1 MEAGCTIFLRWY
13 TPPCGTRFAA
23 HEHNDNAKERNTAMK
38 KRLLA
43 GLLATSIALSISMGA
58 FPAMAATNDDFVEDW
73 EGAADFTDDSYSSS
87 EQLFDDIIFFDLD
100 EEVDDTA
107 AEVVAEEDAND
118 SSDTEIDKAA
128 DSIEETEPED
138 EVQVSDAAKDRNDLE
153 NPDEETESD
162 TQNPWE
168 AGPSD
173 AETEEDVPDS
183 WEETPKIDSELEAAI
198 ASEDPFSYYDD
209 NALEEEMDD
218 DIALLAAGKTMAH
231 ENYAYTDVSGT
242 KYTVDLYTD
251 HTATIW
257 ELTTSSGEAEC
268 ILPSTIYYTGDDGVQ
283 EPAPYTVT
291 ELSLSYYSGVTSDNN
306 NYTSLVLPDT
316 LTDIRRSLSGFKNV
330 TEITIPGSVKVFNA
344 TLQNMMELKTLTFDE
359 GVEEIASGSVVSG
372 CTKLETIHL
381 PSSLQKLSGTGTFSG
396 ASALTDITLPEGI
409 AITEG
414 STFSKCT
421 SLKSIELPA
430 SITTIPRSMFA
441 GCSALERVTAKGTI
455 TAIGNG
461 AFGSVTDWNGHETAD
476 TALTEI
482 PDLSQVTS
490 IGDRAFYGCSALTTV
505 DLHNVTTMEYGAFQ
519 GCKELSGEIDL
530 SKLEVIPGNAF
541 CYDSK
546 ITSVIT
552 CPTLKSIGDW
562 AFIWAG
568 ISTISLPETLNSIG
582 EYTFFLASLSGT
594 VALPDSL
601 TKLGANAFNGCEE
614 IEAIQIGS
622 GLTDIPS
629 NAFDGCRKLTTIT
642 VNNRQEDVKI
652 PKIDRVTVTYT
663 IPSLTADDDKVSTAT
678 DALSLQDAVKQAATN
693 GTPVTIEKDI
703 RLDEPVTITAE
714 QKVEITATEN
724 HNIFGNKDQNL
735 ANLFVVEAGGEL
747 SLTGALTLGGW
758 NNTGSILVNH
768 GKTTINGNVVIEKS
782 TLEGN
787 NIGVIEDKGSSAKLI
802 LENGT
807 IQNHKIRGAHS
818 ASIRVTEG
826 ASFTMN
832 GGTIRDNIANTSS
845 SDSSSPAVLLLGAS
859 TFTMNEGS
867 ICNNSGQ
874 CGTAVYLTASN
885 DAKARFTMNGGTLSN
900 NESHSYTSDSTPTG
914 AVFVKYSAE
923 FVLNN
928 GTITGNCAY
937 GGAGGGVAVM
947 DELPTKEH
955 GTAFT
960 MYSGTIS
967 NNTASGYRCS
977 GGGIYSCSNRVSLL
991 GGRIENN
998 SAYDGGGVY
1007 SEGNTQIYTTL
1018 HIQNAL
1024 ITGNTADQG
1033 GGLWFCPTG
1042 DAKLYMQNGAVI
1054 YGNTAASAGDD
1065 FASPEVATGAGGNG
1079 GVTLPDYFP
1088 NGKVIQWFSDGFLYA
1103 PPGNLGT
1110 SGQGTRYNAVEYAK
1124 RVTGVQNEK
1133 KGLALKS
1140 VVSDGVS
1147 IPAVG
1152 SLIITGNQAS
1162 HGGGGIG
1169 ANGGVVIGEAT
1180 SLSNSISV
1188 KKVWDN
1194 PGYEDTQPSGVTIHL
1209 KERDTGDVVSTAELT
1224 SENGWQYT
1232 FTDLPLSPNHYTV
1245 TEQPLEGYK
1254 ATYYQDADGNFIIT
1268 NTYLTTPT
1276 PDVPA
1281 VTISVPVEKKWVNDY
1296 KWERP
1301 ASIHVS
1307 LWNGDAKVKEADLT
1321 ADMGWTYIFEDLP
1334 ESSYSV
1340 TEDAVPGYET
1350 LIERSDAGGFIIT
1363 NTYERPLDP
1372 EPIEP
1377 IPPVDPPQEE
1387 IVTPPIVPETTGNEP
1402 SPPSTEETTSVPP
1415 TEPTEEST
1423 EERSAES
1430 DPEESPIKETQETPS
1445 VSAKP
1450 PKLIQTGQTWWPVF
1464 LLMFAGVGLLV
1475 FGFYKRSK
1483 ENIDHE

>member
-1 MEAGCTIFLRWY
+1 
-13 TPPCGTRFAA
+13 
-23 HEHNDNAKERNTAMK
+23 MK

-58 FPAMAATNDDFVEDW
+58 FPAMAATNDDFVEDR
-73 EGAADFTDDSYSSS
+73 EDIADYTDDSYSSGYSSS

-107 AEVVAEEDAND
+107 AEVIAEEDAND
-118 SSDTEIDKAA
+118 SSDTEIDRAA

-138 EVQVSDAAKDRNDLE
+138 EVQDTDAAEDRNDRE
-153 NPDEETESD
+153 DSDEETKSG
-162 TQNPWE
+162 TNPGE
-168 AGPSD
+168 TGPSD

-209 NALEEEMDD
+209 DASEEEMDD

-231 ENYAYTDVSGT
+231 EDYAYTDVSSGT
-242 KYTVDLYTD
+242 EYMVDLYTD
-251 HTATIW
+251 HTAKIW
-257 ELTTSSGEAEC
+257 KLTTSSGEAEC
-268 ILPSTIYYTGDDGVQ
+268 ILPSTIYYTDDDGVP
-283 EPAPYTVT
+283 EPTPYTVT
-291 ELSLSYYSGVTSDNN
+291 ELRFSPYGNSVTSVNN
-306 NYTSLVLPDT
+306 NYTALVLPDT
-316 LTDIRRSLSGFKNV
+316 LTDIGGSLSGFKNV

-344 TLQNMMELKTLTFDE
+344 TLQYMKQLRTLTFEE

-372 CTKLETIHL
+372 CKSLTTIHL

-414 STFSKCT
+414 STFSECT
-421 SLKSIELPA
+421 SLESIELPA
-430 SITTIPRSMFA
+430 SITTIPSSMFA

-461 AFGSVTDWNGHETAD
+461 AFGSVTDWKDQEIAD
-476 TALTEI
+476 TVLTEI

-490 IGDRAFYGCSALTTV
+490 IGDRAFYGCSALETV
-505 DLHNVTTMEYGAFQ
+505 DLHSVTTMEYAAFQ
-519 GCKELSGEIDL
+519 GCDALSGEIDL
-530 SKLEVIPGNAF
+530 SNLEVIPGHAF
-541 CYDSK
+541 CYDPN
-546 ITSVIT
+546 ITSVVT
-552 CPTLKSIGDW
+552 CPTLRSIGDW

-582 EYTFFLASLSGT
+582 TYTFYKASLSGT

-601 TKLGANAFNGCEE
+601 TQLGASAFSGCEKV
-614 IEAIQIGS
+614 EAIQIGS
-622 GLTDIPS
+622 GLTDIPKD
-629 NAFDGCRKLTTIT
+629 AFDGCKPKTIT
-642 VNNRQEDVKI
+642 VNNRREDVTI
-652 PKIDRVTVTYT
+652 PEIDGVTVTYT
-663 IPSLTADDDKVSTAT
+663 IPSLTADNDKVSNAEG
-678 DALSLQDAVKQAATN
+678 ALSLQQAVNQAN

-703 RLDEPVTITAE
+703 RLDEPVRIAAG
-714 QKVEITATEN
+714 QRVEITANEN
-724 HNIFGNKDQNL
+724 CNIFGNKDENL
-735 ANLFVVEAGGEL
+735 ANLFVVEEGGEL

-768 GKTTINGNVVIEKS
+768 GKTTIDGNVVIEKS
-782 TLEGN
+782 TLEGDSM
-787 NIGVIEDKGSSAKLI
+787 GVIEDNGSSAELI

-818 ASIRVTEG
+818 ASIRVTKG

-832 GGTIRDNIANTSS
+832 GGTIQDNIANTPS

-859 TFTMNEGS
+859 TFTMNRGS

-874 CGTAVYLTASN
+874 CGTAVYLTASSN
-885 DAKARFTMNGGTLSN
+885 AAKARFTMNGGTLSN
-900 NESHSYTSDSTPTG
+900 NESHSYTPYSTPTG

-923 FVLNN
+923 FVLNE

-947 DELPTKEH
+947 DELPTEEH

-960 MYSGTIS
+960 MNGGTIS

-977 GGGIYSCSNRVSLL
+977 GGGIYSCSNHVSLL

-1007 SEGNTQIYTTL
+1007 SEGNTDIYTTL
-1018 HIQNAL
+1018 HIENAL

-1042 DAKLYMQNGAVI
+1042 DAKLYMQDGAVI

-1103 PPGNLGT
+1103 PAGNRGT
-1110 SGQGTRYNAVEYAK
+1110 SGQGTRYNTVEYAK

-1147 IPAVG
+1147 IPATG

-1180 SLSNSISV
+1180 SLSYSISV
-1188 KKVWDN
+1188 KKAWDN

-1209 KERDTGDVVSTAELT
+1209 KERDTGDIVSTAELT
-1224 SENGWQYT
+1224 GENGWQHT
-1232 FTDLPLSPNHYTV
+1232 FTDLPLSPDHYTV

-1334 ESSYSV
+1334 EGTYSV

-1363 NTYERPLDP
+1363 NTYERPLYP
-1372 EPIEP
+1372 EPIEPIDP

-1387 IVTPPIVPETTGNEP
+1387 IVTPPIVPGTTGNEP
-1402 SPPSTEETTSVPP
+1402 NPPSTEETTSVPP
-1415 TEPTEEST
+1415 TEPTEESTDEST

-1464 LLMFAGVGLLV
+1464 LLMFAGAGLLV

>member
-1 MEAGCTIFLRWY
+1 
-13 TPPCGTRFAA
+13 
-23 HEHNDNAKERNTAMK
+23 MK

-58 FPAMAATNDDFVEDW
+58 FPAMAATNDDFVEDR
-73 EGAADFTDDSYSSS
+73 EDIADFTDDSYSSGYSSS

-107 AEVVAEEDAND
+107 AEVIAEEDAND
-118 SSDTEIDKAA
+118 SSDTEIDRAA

-138 EVQVSDAAKDRNDLE
+138 EVQDTDAAEDRNDRE
-153 NPDEETESD
+153 DSDEETKSG
-162 TQNPWE
+162 TQNPEE

-198 ASEDPFSYYDD
+198 ASEDPFFYYDD
-209 NALEEEMDD
+209 DASEEEMDD
-218 DIALLAAGKTMAH
+218 DIALPAAGKTMAH
-231 ENYAYTDVSGT
+231 ENYAYTDVSSGT
-242 KYTVDLYTD
+242 EYMVDLYTD
-251 HTATIW
+251 YTAKIRR
-257 ELTTSSGEAEC
+257 LTSSSGGAEC
-268 ILPSTIYYTGDDGVQ
+268 ILPSTIYYTDDAGVQ
-283 EPAPYTVT
+283 DPNPYTVT
-291 ELSLSYYSGVTSDNN
+291 ELSLPFSSSVTSD
-306 NYTSLVLPDT
+306 YTTLVLPDT
-316 LTDIRRSLSGFKNV
+316 LTDMGGYLSSFKKV
-330 TEITIPGSVKVFNA
+330 EEITIPGSVKVFKA
-344 TLQNMMELKTLTFDE
+344 ILQNMTELKTLTFE
-359 GVEEIASGSVVSG
+359 GGVEEIASGSVVSG
-372 CTKLETIHL
+372 CKNLTTIHL

-396 ASALTDITLPEGI
+396 ASTLTDITLPDGI

-414 STFSKCT
+414 STFSECT
-421 SLKSIELPA
+421 SLESIELPA
-430 SITTIPRSMFA
+430 SITTIPSHMFA

-455 TAIGNG
+455 TAIDNG
-461 AFGSVTDWNGHETAD
+461 AFGSVTDWKNHETAD

-490 IGDRAFYGCSALTTV
+490 IGDRAFYGCSALETV
-505 DLHNVTTMEYGAFQ
+505 DLHSVTTMGYAAFQ
-519 GCKELSGEIDL
+519 GCKALSGEIDL
-530 SKLEVIPGNAF
+530 SNLEEIPGHAF
-541 CYDSK
+541 CYDPN

-552 CPTLKSIGDW
+552 CSTLSSIGDW

-582 EYTFFLASLSGT
+582 TYTFYKASLSGT

-601 TKLGANAFNGCEE
+601 TQLGASAFSGCKEV
-614 IEAIQIGS
+614 EAIQIGS
-622 GLTDIPS
+622 GLTDIPP
-629 NAFDGCRKLTTIT
+629 NAFAGCTNLKTIT
-642 VNNRQEDVKI
+642 VNNRREDVHI
-652 PKIDRVTVTYT
+652 PEIDGVTVTYT
-663 IPSLTADDDKVSTAT
+663 IPSLEATDDKVSNAEG
-678 DALSLQDAVKQAATN
+678 ALSLQQAVDQAN
-693 GTPVTIEKDI
+693 GPVTIEIEKNI
-703 RLDEPVTITAE
+703 CLNAPVTIAKGK
-714 QKVEITATEN
+714 QVEITANANEN
-724 HNIFGNKDQNL
+724 YNLFGNKDENL
-735 ANLFVVEAGGEL
+735 TNLFVVEAGGEL

-768 GKTTINGNVVIEKS
+768 GKTTIDGNVVIEKS
-782 TLEGN
+782 TLEGDSM
-787 NIGVIEDKGSSAKLI
+787 GVIEDNGSSAELI

-807 IQNHKIRGAHS
+807 IQNHKIRGARS

-832 GGTIRDNIANTSS
+832 GGTIQDNIANTSS

-859 TFTMNEGS
+859 TFTMNGGS

-874 CGTAVYLTASN
+874 CGTAVYLTASSN
-885 DAKARFTMNGGTLSN
+885 AAKARFTMNSGTLSN
-900 NESHSYTSDSTPTG
+900 NESRSYTPKSTPTG

-947 DELPTKEH
+947 DELPTEEH

-960 MYSGTIS
+960 MNGGTIS

-977 GGGIYSCSNRVSLL
+977 GGGIYSCSNYVSLL

-1007 SEGNTQIYTTL
+1007 SEGNTEIYTTL
-1018 HIQNAL
+1018 HIENAL

-1042 DAKLYMQNGAVI
+1042 DAKLYMQDGAVI

-1103 PPGNLGT
+1103 PAGNRGT
-1110 SGQGTRYNAVEYAK
+1110 SGQGTRYNTVEYAK

-1147 IPAVG
+1147 IPATG

-1180 SLSNSISV
+1180 SLSYSISV
-1188 KKVWDN
+1188 KKAWDN

-1209 KERDTGDVVSTAELT
+1209 KERDTGDIVSTAELT
-1224 SENGWQYT
+1224 GENGWQHT
-1232 FTDLPLSPNHYTV
+1232 FTDLPLSPDHYTV

-1296 KWERP
+1296 KWKRP

-1334 ESSYSV
+1334 EGTYSV

-1363 NTYERPLDP
+1363 NTYERPLYP
-1372 EPIEP
+1372 EPIEPIDP

-1387 IVTPPIVPETTGNEP
+1387 IVTPPIVPGTTGNEP
-1402 SPPSTEETTSVPP
+1402 NPPSTEETTSVPP
-1415 TEPTEEST
+1415 TEPTEESTEEST

-1430 DPEESPIKETQETPS
+1430 DPEESPIKETQETSS

-1464 LLMFAGVGLLV
+1464 LLMFAGAGLLV

>member
-1 MEAGCTIFLRWY
+1 
-13 TPPCGTRFAA
+13 
-23 HEHNDNAKERNTAMK
+23 MK

-58 FPAMAATNDDFVEDW
+58 FPAMAATNDDFVEDR
-73 EGAADFTDDSYSSS
+73 EDIADYTDDSYSSGYSSS

-107 AEVVAEEDAND
+107 AEVIAEEDAND
-118 SSDTEIDKAA
+118 SSDTEIDRAA

-138 EVQVSDAAKDRNDLE
+138 EVQNTDAAEDRNDRE
-153 NPDEETESD
+153 DSDEETRSG
-162 TQNPWE
+162 TNPGE
-168 AGPSD
+168 TGPSD
-173 AETEEDVPDS
+173 AETEEDVSDS

-209 NALEEEMDD
+209 DASEEEMDD

-231 ENYAYTDVSGT
+231 EDYAYTDVSSGT
-242 KYTVDLYTD
+242 EYMVDLYTD
-251 HTATIW
+251 HTAKIW
-257 ELTTSSGEAEC
+257 KLTTSSGGAEC
-268 ILPSTIYYTGDDGVQ
+268 ILPSTIYYTDDDDVP
-283 EPAPYTVT
+283 EPTPYTVT
-291 ELSLSYYSGVTSDNN
+291 ELRFSPYGNSVTSVNN
-306 NYTSLVLPDT
+306 NYTALVLPDT
-316 LTDIRRSLSGFKNV
+316 LTDIGGSLSGFKNV

-344 TLQNMMELKTLTFDE
+344 TLQYMKELRTLTFEE

-372 CTKLETIHL
+372 CKNLTTIHL

-414 STFSKCT
+414 STFSECT
-421 SLKSIELPA
+421 SLKSITLPA
-430 SITTIPRSMFA
+430 SITTIPSYMFA

-455 TAIGNG
+455 TAIGNS
-461 AFGSVTDWNGHETAD
+461 AFKSD

-490 IGDRAFYGCSALTTV
+490 IGDRAFYGCSALKTV
-505 DLHNVTTMEYGAFQ
+505 DLHSVTTMEYGAFQ
-519 GCKELSGEIDL
+519 GCDALSGEIDL
-530 SKLEVIPGNAF
+530 SNLEEIPGHAF
-541 CYDSK
+541 CYDPN

-552 CPTLKSIGDW
+552 CPTLRSIGDW
-562 AFIWAG
+562 AFIWAD
-568 ISTISLPETLNSIG
+568 ISTISLPETLKSIG
-582 EYTFFLASLSGT
+582 TYTFYKASLSGT

-601 TKLGANAFNGCEE
+601 TQLGASAFSGCEKV
-614 IEAIQIGS
+614 EAIQIGS
-622 GLTDIPS
+622 GLTDIPKD
-629 NAFDGCRKLTTIT
+629 AYDGCKPKTIT
-642 VNNRQEDVKI
+642 VNNRREDVHI
-652 PKIDRVTVTYT
+652 PEIDGVTVTYT
-663 IPSLTADDDKVSTAT
+663 IPSLEATDDKVSNAEG
-678 DALSLQDAVKQAATN
+678 ALSLQQAVDQAN
-693 GTPVTIEKDI
+693 GPVTIEIEKNI
-703 RLDEPVTITAE
+703 CLNAPVTIAKGK
-714 QKVEITATEN
+714 QVEITANANEN
-724 HNIFGNKDQNL
+724 YNLFGNKDENL
-735 ANLFVVEAGGEL
+735 TNLFVVEAGGEL

-768 GKTTINGNVVIEKS
+768 GKTTIDGNVVIEKS
-782 TLEGN
+782 TLEGDSM
-787 NIGVIEDKGSSAKLI
+787 GVIEDNGSSAELI

-807 IQNHKIRGAHS
+807 IQNHKIRGARS

-832 GGTIRDNIANTSS
+832 GGTIQDNIANTSS

-859 TFTMNEGS
+859 TFTMNGGS

-874 CGTAVYLTASN
+874 CGTAVYLTASSN
-885 DAKARFTMNGGTLSN
+885 AAKARFTMNSGTLSN
-900 NESHSYTSDSTPTG
+900 NESRSYTPKSTPTG

-947 DELPTKEH
+947 DELPTEEH

-960 MYSGTIS
+960 MNGGTIS

-977 GGGIYSCSNRVSLL
+977 GGGIYSCSNYVSLL

-1007 SEGNTQIYTTL
+1007 SEGNTEIYTTL
-1018 HIQNAL
+1018 HIENAL

-1042 DAKLYMQNGAVI
+1042 DAKLYMQDGAVI

-1103 PPGNLGT
+1103 PAGNRGT
-1110 SGQGTRYNAVEYAK
+1110 SGQGTRYNTVEYAK

-1147 IPAVG
+1147 IPATG

-1180 SLSNSISV
+1180 SLSYSISV
-1188 KKVWDN
+1188 KKAWDN

-1209 KERDTGDVVSTAELT
+1209 KERDTGDIVSTAELT
-1224 SENGWQYT
+1224 GENGWQHT
-1232 FTDLPLSPNHYTV
+1232 FTDLPLSPDHYTV

-1296 KWERP
+1296 KWKRP

-1334 ESSYSV
+1334 EGTYSV

-1363 NTYERPLDP
+1363 NTYERPLYP
-1372 EPIEP
+1372 EPIEPIDP

-1387 IVTPPIVPETTGNEP
+1387 IVTPPIVPGTTGNEP
-1402 SPPSTEETTSVPP
+1402 NPPSTEETTSVPP
-1415 TEPTEEST
+1415 TEPTEESTEEST

-1430 DPEESPIKETQETPS
+1430 DPEESPIKETQETSS

-1464 LLMFAGVGLLV
+1464 LLMFAGAGLLV

>member
-1 MEAGCTIFLRWY
+1 
-13 TPPCGTRFAA
+13 
-23 HEHNDNAKERNTAMK
+23 MK

-58 FPAMAATNDDFVEDW
+58 FPAMAATNDDFVEDR
-73 EGAADFTDDSYSSS
+73 EDIADYTDDSYSSGYSSS

-107 AEVVAEEDAND
+107 AEVIAEEDAND
-118 SSDTEIDKAA
+118 SSDTEIDRAA

-138 EVQVSDAAKDRNDLE
+138 EVQDTDAAEDRNDRE
-153 NPDEETESD
+153 YPDEETKSG
-162 TQNPWE
+162 TNPGE

-209 NALEEEMDD
+209 DASEEEMDD

-231 ENYAYTDVSGT
+231 EDYAYTDVSSGT
-242 KYTVDLYTD
+242 EYMVDLYTD
-251 HTATIW
+251 HTAKIW
-257 ELTTSSGEAEC
+257 KLTTSSGGAEC
-268 ILPSTIYYTGDDGVQ
+268 ILPSTIYYTDDDDVP
-283 EPAPYTVT
+283 EPTPYTVT
-291 ELSLSYYSGVTSDNN
+291 ELRFSPYGNSVTSVNN
-306 NYTSLVLPDT
+306 NYTALVLPDT
-316 LTDIRRSLSGFKNV
+316 LTDIGGSLSGFKNV

-344 TLQNMMELKTLTFDE
+344 TLQYMKELRTLTFEE

-372 CTKLETIHL
+372 CKNLTTIHL

-414 STFSKCT
+414 STFSECT
-421 SLKSIELPA
+421 SLKSITLPA
-430 SITTIPRSMFA
+430 SITTIPSSMFA

-461 AFGSVTDWNGHETAD
+461 AFGSVTDWKDQEIAD

-490 IGDRAFYGCSALTTV
+490 IGDRAFYGCSALETV
-505 DLHNVTTMEYGAFQ
+505 DLHSVTTMGYGAFQ
-519 GCKELSGEIDL
+519 GCDALSGEIDL
-530 SKLEVIPGNAF
+530 SNLEVIPGHAF
-541 CYDSK
+541 CYDPN

-552 CPTLKSIGDW
+552 CPTLRSIGDW
-562 AFIWAG
+562 AFIWAD

-582 EYTFFLASLSGT
+582 TYTFYKASLSGT

-601 TKLGANAFNGCEE
+601 TQLGASAFSGCEE
-614 IEAIQIGS
+614 VNAIQIGS
-622 GLTDIPS
+622 GLKDIPA
-629 NAFDGCRKLTTIT
+629 NAFAGCTNLKTIT
-642 VNNRQEDVKI
+642 VNNRREDVTI
-652 PKIDRVTVTYT
+652 PKIDGVTVTYT
-663 IPSLTADDDKVSTAT
+663 IPSLEATDDKVSNAEG
-678 DALSLQDAVKQAATN
+678 ALSLQQAVDQAN
-693 GTPVTIEKDI
+693 GPVTIEIEKNI
-703 RLDEPVTITAE
+703 CLNAPVTIAAG
-714 QKVEITATEN
+714 QRVEITANEN
-724 HNIFGNKDQNL
+724 YNLFGNKDEKPT
-735 ANLFVVEAGGEL
+735 NLFVVEEGGEL

-768 GKTTINGNVVIEKS
+768 GKTTIDGNVVIEKS
-782 TLEGN
+782 TLEGDSM
-787 NIGVIEDKGSSAKLI
+787 GVIEDNGSSAELI

-807 IQNHKIRGAHS
+807 IQNHKIRGALS

-832 GGTIRDNIANTSS
+832 GGTIQDNIANTPS

-859 TFTMNEGS
+859 TFTMNGGS

-874 CGTAVYLTASN
+874 CGTAVYLTASSN
-885 DAKARFTMNGGTLSN
+885 AAKARFTMNGGTLSN
-900 NESHSYTSDSTPTG
+900 NESHSYTPYSTPTG

-923 FVLNN
+923 FVLNE

-947 DELPTKEH
+947 DELPTEEH

-960 MYSGTIS
+960 MNGGTIS

-977 GGGIYSCSNRVSLL
+977 GGGIYSCSNYVSLL

-1007 SEGNTQIYTTL
+1007 SEGNTEIYTTL
-1018 HIQNAL
+1018 HIENAL

-1054 YGNTAASAGDD
+1054 YGNMAASAGDD

-1103 PPGNLGT
+1103 PAGNRGT
-1110 SGQGTRYNAVEYAK
+1110 SGQGTRYNTVEYAK

-1180 SLSNSISV
+1180 SLSYSISV

-1209 KERDTGDVVSTAELT
+1209 KERDTGDIVSTAELT
-1224 SENGWQYT
+1224 GENGWQYT

-1268 NTYLTTPT
+1268 NAYLTTPT

-1334 ESSYSV
+1334 EGTYSV

-1363 NTYERPLDP
+1363 NTYERPLYP
-1372 EPIEP
+1372 EPIEPIDP

-1387 IVTPPIVPETTGNEP
+1387 IVTPPIVPGTTGNEP
-1402 SPPSTEETTSVPP
+1402 NPPSTEETTSVPP
-1415 TEPTEEST
+1415 TEPTEESTEEST

-1430 DPEESPIKETQETPS
+1430 DPEESPIKETQETSS

-1464 LLMFAGVGLLV
+1464 LLMFAGAGLLV

>member
-1 MEAGCTIFLRWY
+1 
-13 TPPCGTRFAA
+13 
-23 HEHNDNAKERNTAMK
+23 MK

-58 FPAMAATNDDFVEDW
+58 FPAMAATNDDFVEDR
-73 EGAADFTDDSYSSS
+73 EDIADYTDDSYSSGYSSS

-107 AEVVAEEDAND
+107 AEVIAEEDAND
-118 SSDTEIDKAA
+118 SSDTEIDRAA

-138 EVQVSDAAKDRNDLE
+138 EVQNTDAAEDRNDRE
-153 NPDEETESD
+153 YPDEETKSG
-162 TQNPWE
+162 TNPGE

-209 NALEEEMDD
+209 DASEEEMDD

-231 ENYAYTDVSGT
+231 EDYAYTDVSSGT
-242 KYTVDLYTD
+242 EYMVDLYTD
-251 HTATIW
+251 HTAKIW
-257 ELTTSSGEAEC
+257 KLTTSSGGAEC

-283 EPAPYTVT
+283 EPNPYTVT
-291 ELSLSYYSGVTSDNN
+291 ELRFSPYGNSVTSVNN
-306 NYTSLVLPDT
+306 NYTALVLPDT
-316 LTDIRRSLSGFKNV
+316 LTDIGGSLSGFKNV

-344 TLQNMMELKTLTFDE
+344 TLQYMKQLRTLTFEE

-372 CTKLETIHL
+372 CKSLTTIHL

-414 STFSKCT
+414 STFSECT
-421 SLKSIELPA
+421 SLESIELPA
-430 SITTIPRSMFA
+430 SITTIPSSMFA

-461 AFGSVTDWNGHETAD
+461 AFGSVTDWNDQETAD

-490 IGDRAFYGCSALTTV
+490 IGDRAFYGCSALETV
-505 DLHNVTTMEYGAFQ
+505 DLHSVTTMGYAAFQ
-519 GCKELSGEIDL
+519 GCDALSGEIDL
-530 SKLEVIPGNAF
+530 SNLEVIPGHAF
-541 CYDSK
+541 CYDPN

-552 CPTLKSIGDW
+552 CPTLRSIGDW
-562 AFIWAG
+562 AFIWAD
-568 ISTISLPETLNSIG
+568 ISTISLPETLKSIG
-582 EYTFFLASLSGT
+582 TYTFYKASLSGT

-601 TKLGANAFNGCEE
+601 TQLGASAFSGCEKV
-614 IEAIQIGS
+614 EAIQIGS
-622 GLTDIPS
+622 GLTDIPKD
-629 NAFDGCRKLTTIT
+629 AFDGCTNLKTIT
-642 VNNRQEDVKI
+642 VNNRREDVTI
-652 PKIDRVTVTYT
+652 PKIDGVTVTYT
-663 IPSLTADDDKVSTAT
+663 IPSLEATDDKVSNAEG
-678 DALSLQDAVKQAATN
+678 ALSLQQAVDQAN
-693 GTPVTIEKDI
+693 GPVTIEIEKDI
-703 RLDEPVTITAE
+703 RLDEPVRIAAG
-714 QKVEITATEN
+714 QRVEITANEN
-724 HNIFGNKDQNL
+724 CNIFGNKDENL
-735 ANLFVVEAGGEL
+735 ANLFVVEEGGEL

-768 GKTTINGNVVIEKS
+768 GKTTIDGNVVIEKS
-782 TLEGN
+782 TLEGDSM
-787 NIGVIEDKGSSAKLI
+787 GVIEDNGSSAELI

-807 IQNHKIRGAHS
+807 IQNHKIRGALS

-832 GGTIRDNIANTSS
+832 GGTIQDNIANTPS

-874 CGTAVYLTASN
+874 CGTAVYLTASSN
-885 DAKARFTMNGGTLSN
+885 AAKARFTMNGGTLSN
-900 NESHSYTSDSTPTG
+900 NESHSYTPYSTPTG

-923 FVLNN
+923 FVLNE

-947 DELPTKEH
+947 DELPTEEH

-960 MYSGTIS
+960 MNGGTIS

-977 GGGIYSCSNRVSLL
+977 GGGIYSCSNYVSLL

-1007 SEGNTQIYTTL
+1007 SEGNTDIYTTL

-1042 DAKLYMQNGAVI
+1042 DAKLYMQDGAVI

-1103 PPGNLGT
+1103 PPGNRGT
-1110 SGQGTRYNAVEYAK
+1110 SGQGTRYNTVEYAK

-1140 VVSDGVS
+1140 VVSGGVS
-1147 IPAVG
+1147 IPATG

-1180 SLSNSISV
+1180 SLSYSISV
-1188 KKVWDN
+1188 KKAWDN
-1194 PGYEDTQPSGVTIHL
+1194 PGYEDTQPSSVTIHL
-1209 KERDTGDVVSTAELT
+1209 KERDTGDIVSTAELT
-1224 SENGWQYT
+1224 GENGWQYT
-1232 FTDLPLSPNHYTV
+1232 FTDLPLSPDHYTV

-1334 ESSYSV
+1334 EGTYSV

-1363 NTYERPLDP
+1363 NTYERPLYP
-1372 EPIEP
+1372 EPIEPIDP

-1387 IVTPPIVPETTGNEP
+1387 IVTPPIVPGTTGNEP
-1402 SPPSTEETTSVPP
+1402 NPPSTEETTSVPP
-1415 TEPTEEST
+1415 TEPTEESTEEST

-1430 DPEESPIKETQETPS
+1430 DPEESPIKETQETSS

-1464 LLMFAGVGLLV
+1464 LLMFAGAGLLV

>member
-1 MEAGCTIFLRWY
+1 
-13 TPPCGTRFAA
+13 
-23 HEHNDNAKERNTAMK
+23 MK

-58 FPAMAATNDDFVEDW
+58 FPAMAATNDDFVEDR
-73 EGAADFTDDSYSSS
+73 EDIADYTDDSYSSS

-107 AEVVAEEDAND
+107 AEVIAEEDAND
-118 SSDTEIDKAA
+118 SSDTEIDRAA

-138 EVQVSDAAKDRNDLE
+138 EVQNTDAAEDRNDRE
-153 NPDEETESD
+153 YPDEETKSG
-162 TQNPWE
+162 TNPGE

-209 NALEEEMDD
+209 DASEEEMDD
-218 DIALLAAGKTMAH
+218 DIALLATGKTMAH
-231 ENYAYTDVSGT
+231 EDYAYTDVSSGT
-242 KYTVDLYTD
+242 EYMVDLYTD
-251 HTATIW
+251 HTAKIW
-257 ELTTSSGEAEC
+257 KLTTSSGGAEC
-268 ILPSTIYYTGDDGVQ
+268 ILPSTIYYTDDDGVP
-283 EPAPYTVT
+283 EPTPYTVT
-291 ELSLSYYSGVTSDNN
+291 ELHLSYWSGVTSDNN
-306 NYTSLVLPDT
+306 NYTALVLPDT
-316 LTDIRRSLSGFKNV
+316 LTDIGGSLSGFKNV

-344 TLQNMMELKTLTFDE
+344 TLQNMKQLKTLTFDE
-359 GVEEIASGSVVSG
+359 GVDEIASGSVVSG
-372 CTKLETIHL
+372 CKSLTTIHL

-414 STFSKCT
+414 STFSECT
-421 SLKSIELPA
+421 SLESIELPA
-430 SITTIPRSMFA
+430 SITTIPSSMFA

-461 AFGSVTDWNGHETAD
+461 AFGSVTDWNDQETAD

-490 IGDRAFYGCSALTTV
+490 IGDRAFYGCSALETV
-505 DLHNVTTMEYGAFQ
+505 DLHSVTTMGYAAFQ
-519 GCKELSGEIDL
+519 GCDALSGEIDL
-530 SKLEVIPGNAF
+530 SKLEVIPGHAF
-541 CYDSK
+541 CYDPN

-552 CPTLKSIGDW
+552 CPTLRSIGDW
-562 AFIWAG
+562 AFIWAD

-582 EYTFFLASLSGT
+582 TYTFYKASLSGT

-601 TKLGANAFNGCEE
+601 TQLGASAFSGCEE
-614 IEAIQIGS
+614 VNAIQIGS
-622 GLTDIPS
+622 GLKDIPA
-629 NAFDGCRKLTTIT
+629 NAFAGCTNLKTIT
-642 VNNRQEDVKI
+642 VNNRWEDVTI
-652 PKIDRVTVTYT
+652 PKIDGVTVTYT
-663 IPSLTADDDKVSTAT
+663 IPSLEATDDKVSNAEG
-678 DALSLQDAVKQAATN
+678 ALSLQQAVDQAN

-703 RLDEPVTITAE
+703 RLDEPVRIAAG
-714 QKVEITATEN
+714 QRVEITAN
-724 HNIFGNKDQNL
+724 VNCNIFGNNDKNL
-735 ANLFVVEAGGEL
+735 TNLFVVEPGGEL

-768 GKTTINGNVVIEKS
+768 GKTTIDGNVVIEKS

-787 NIGVIEDKGSSAKLI
+787 DVGVIEDNGSSAELI

-807 IQNHKIRGAHS
+807 IQNHKIRGALS

-832 GGTIRDNIANTSS
+832 GGTIQANIANTSS

-859 TFTMNEGS
+859 TFTMNGGS

-874 CGTAVYLTASN
+874 CGTAVYLTASSN
-885 DAKARFTMNGGTLSN
+885 AAKARFTMNGGSLSN
-900 NESHSYTSDSTPTG
+900 NESRSYTPNSTPTG

-923 FVLNN
+923 FVLND
-928 GTITGNCAY
+928 GTITGNCAHD
-937 GGAGGGVAVM
+937 GAGGGVAVM
-947 DELPTKEH
+947 DELPTEEH

-960 MYSGTIS
+960 MNGGTIS

-977 GGGIYSCSNRVSLL
+977 GGGIYSCSNYVSLL

-1007 SEGNTQIYTTL
+1007 SEGNTEIYTTL
-1018 HIQNAL
+1018 HIENAL

-1042 DAKLYMQNGAVI
+1042 DAKLYMQDGAMI

-1103 PPGNLGT
+1103 PPGNRGT
-1110 SGQGTRYNAVEYAK
+1110 SGQGTRYNTVEYAK

-1147 IPAVG
+1147 IPATG

-1180 SLSNSISV
+1180 SLSYSISV
-1188 KKVWDN
+1188 KKAWDN
-1194 PGYEDTQPSGVTIHL
+1194 PGYEDTQPSSVTIHL
-1209 KERDTGDVVSTAELT
+1209 KERDTGDIVSTAELT
-1224 SENGWQYT
+1224 GENGWQHT
-1232 FTDLPLSPNHYTV
+1232 FTDLPLSPDHYTV

-1334 ESSYSV
+1334 EGTYSV

-1363 NTYERPLDP
+1363 NTYERPLYP
-1372 EPIEP
+1372 EPIEPIDP

-1387 IVTPPIVPETTGNEP
+1387 IVTPPIVPGTTGNEP
-1402 SPPSTEETTSVPP
+1402 NPPSTEETTSVPP
-1415 TEPTEEST
+1415 TEPTEESTEEST

-1430 DPEESPIKETQETPS
+1430 DPEESPIKETQETSS

-1464 LLMFAGVGLLV
+1464 LLMFAGAGLLV

>member
-1 MEAGCTIFLRWY
+1 
-13 TPPCGTRFAA
+13 
-23 HEHNDNAKERNTAMK
+23 MK

-58 FPAMAATNDDFVEDW
+58 FPAMAATNDDFVEDR
-73 EGAADFTDDSYSSS
+73 EDIADYTDDSYSSGYSSS

-107 AEVVAEEDAND
+107 AEVIAEEDAND
-118 SSDTEIDKAA
+118 SSDTEIDRAA

-138 EVQVSDAAKDRNDLE
+138 EVQDTDAAEDRNDRE
-153 NPDEETESD
+153 YPDEETKSG
-162 TQNPWE
+162 TNPGE

-173 AETEEDVPDS
+173 AETEEDVSDS

-209 NALEEEMDD
+209 DASEEEMDD
-218 DIALLAAGKTMAH
+218 DIALLATGKTMAH
-231 ENYAYTDVSGT
+231 EDYAYTDVSSGT
-242 KYTVDLYTD
+242 EYMVDLYTD
-251 HTATIW
+251 HTAKIW
-257 ELTTSSGEAEC
+257 KLITSSGGAEC
-268 ILPSTIYYTGDDGVQ
+268 ILPSTIYYTDDDGVP
-283 EPAPYTVT
+283 EPNPYTVT
-291 ELSLSYYSGVTSDNN
+291 ELRFSPYGNSVTSVNN
-306 NYTSLVLPDT
+306 NYTALVLPDT
-316 LTDIRRSLSGFKNV
+316 LTDIGGSLSGFKNV

-344 TLQNMMELKTLTFDE
+344 TLQYMKQLRTLTFEE

-372 CTKLETIHL
+372 CKNLTTIHL

-414 STFSKCT
+414 STFSECT

-430 SITTIPRSMFA
+430 SITTIPSYMFA
-441 GCSALERVTAKGTI
+441 GCSALERVTAKGII
-455 TAIGNG
+455 TAIGNS
-461 AFGSVTDWNGHETAD
+461 AFKSD

-490 IGDRAFYGCSALTTV
+490 IGDRAFYGCSALKTV
-505 DLHNVTTMEYGAFQ
+505 DLHSVTTMEYGAFQ
-519 GCKELSGEIDL
+519 GCDALSGEINL
-530 SKLEVIPGNAF
+530 SNLEEIPGNAF
-541 CYDSK
+541 CYDPN

-552 CPTLKSIGDW
+552 CPTLRSIGDW
-562 AFIWAG
+562 AFIWAD
-568 ISTISLPETLNSIG
+568 ISTISLPETLKSIG
-582 EYTFFLASLSGT
+582 TYTFYKASLSGT

-601 TKLGANAFNGCEE
+601 TQLGASAFSGCEKV
-614 IEAIQIGS
+614 EAIQIGS
-622 GLTDIPS
+622 GLTDIPKD
-629 NAFDGCRKLTTIT
+629 AFDGCTNLKTIT
-642 VNNRQEDVKI
+642 VNNRREDVTI
-652 PKIDRVTVTYT
+652 PKIDGVTVTYT
-663 IPSLTADDDKVSTAT
+663 IPSLTADNDKVSNAEG
-678 DALSLQDAVKQAATN
+678 ALSLQQAVNQAN

-703 RLDEPVTITAE
+703 RLDEPVRIAAG
-714 QKVEITATEN
+714 QRVEITANEN
-724 HNIFGNKDQNL
+724 CNIFGNKDENL
-735 ANLFVVEAGGEL
+735 ANLFVVEEGGEL

-768 GKTTINGNVVIEKS
+768 GKTTIDGNVVIEKS

-787 NIGVIEDKGSSAKLI
+787 DVGVIEDNGSSAELI

-832 GGTIRDNIANTSS
+832 GGTIQDNIANTPS

-859 TFTMNEGS
+859 TFTMNRGS

-874 CGTAVYLTASN
+874 CGTAVYLTASSN
-885 DAKARFTMNGGTLSN
+885 AAKARFTMNGGTLSN
-900 NESHSYTSDSTPTG
+900 NESHSYTPYSTPTG

-923 FVLNN
+923 FVLNE

-947 DELPTKEH
+947 DELPTEEH

-960 MYSGTIS
+960 MNGGTIS

-977 GGGIYSCSNRVSLL
+977 GGGIYSCSNHVSLL

-998 SAYDGGGVY
+998 SAYDGGGIY
-1007 SEGNTQIYTTL
+1007 SEGNTDIYTTL

-1042 DAKLYMQNGAVI
+1042 DAKLYMQDGAVI

-1103 PPGNLGT
+1103 PPGNRGT
-1110 SGQGTRYNAVEYAK
+1110 SGQGTRYNTVEYAK

-1147 IPAVG
+1147 IPATG

-1180 SLSNSISV
+1180 SLSYSISV
-1188 KKVWDN
+1188 KKAWDN

-1209 KERDTGDVVSTAELT
+1209 KERDTGDIVSTAELT
-1224 SENGWQYT
+1224 GENGWQHT
-1232 FTDLPLSPNHYTV
+1232 FTDLPLSPDHYTV

-1334 ESSYSV
+1334 EGTYSV

-1350 LIERSDAGGFIIT
+1350 VIERSDAGGFIIT
-1363 NTYERPLDP
+1363 NTYERPLYP
-1372 EPIEP
+1372 EPIEPIDP

-1387 IVTPPIVPETTGNEP
+1387 IVTPPIVPGTTGNEP
-1402 SPPSTEETTSVPP
+1402 NPPSTEETTSVPP
-1415 TEPTEEST
+1415 TEPTEESTEEST

-1445 VSAKP
+1445 VSANP

-1464 LLMFAGVGLLV
+1464 LLMFAGAGLLV

>member
-1 MEAGCTIFLRWY
+1 
-13 TPPCGTRFAA
+13 
-23 HEHNDNAKERNTAMK
+23 MK

-58 FPAMAATNDDFVEDW
+58 FPAMAATNDDFVEDR
-73 EGAADFTDDSYSSS
+73 EDIADFTDDSYSSGYSSS

-107 AEVVAEEDAND
+107 AEVIAEEDAND
-118 SSDTEIDKAA
+118 SSDTEIDRAA

-138 EVQVSDAAKDRNDLE
+138 EVQNTDAAEDRNDRE
-153 NPDEETESD
+153 YPDEETKSG
-162 TQNPWE
+162 TNPGE
-168 AGPSD
+168 TGPSD
-173 AETEEDVPDS
+173 AETEEDVLDS

-209 NALEEEMDD
+209 DASEEEMDD

-231 ENYAYTDVSGT
+231 EDYAYTDVSSGT
-242 KYTVDLYTD
+242 EYMVDLYTD
-251 HTATIW
+251 HTAKIW
-257 ELTTSSGEAEC
+257 KLTTSSGEAEC
-268 ILPSTIYYTGDDGVQ
+268 ILPSTIYYTDADGVP
-283 EPAPYTVT
+283 EPNPYTVT
-291 ELSLSYYSGVTSDNN
+291 ELRFSPYGNSVTSVNN
-306 NYTSLVLPDT
+306 NYTALVLPDT
-316 LTDIRRSLSGFKNV
+316 LTDIGGSLSGFKNV

-344 TLQNMMELKTLTFDE
+344 TLQYMKQLRTLTFEE

-372 CTKLETIHL
+372 CKSLTTIHL

-414 STFSKCT
+414 STFSECT
-421 SLKSIELPA
+421 SLESIELPA
-430 SITTIPRSMFA
+430 SITTIPSYMFA

-455 TAIGNG
+455 TAIGNS
-461 AFGSVTDWNGHETAD
+461 AFKSD

-490 IGDRAFYGCSALTTV
+490 IGDRAFYGCSALETV
-505 DLHNVTTMEYGAFQ
+505 DLHSVTTMEYAAFQ
-519 GCKELSGEIDL
+519 GCDALSGEIDL
-530 SKLEVIPGNAF
+530 SNLEVIPGHAF
-541 CYDSK
+541 CYDPN
-546 ITSVIT
+546 ITSVVT
-552 CPTLKSIGDW
+552 CPTLRSIGDW

-582 EYTFFLASLSGT
+582 TYTFYKASLSGT

-601 TKLGANAFNGCEE
+601 TQLGASAFSGCEKV
-614 IEAIQIGS
+614 EAIQIGS
-622 GLTDIPS
+622 GLTDIPKD
-629 NAFDGCRKLTTIT
+629 AFDGCKPKTIT
-642 VNNRQEDVKI
+642 VNNRREDVTI
-652 PKIDRVTVTYT
+652 PKIDGVTVTYI
-663 IPSLTADDDKVSTAT
+663 IPSLEATDDKVSNAEG
-678 DALSLQDAVKQAATN
+678 ALSLQQAVDQAN

-703 RLDEPVTITAE
+703 RLDEPVRIAAG
-714 QKVEITATEN
+714 QRVEITANTN
-724 HNIFGNKDQNL
+724 CNIFGNKDKDL
-735 ANLFVVEAGGEL
+735 TNLFVVEEGGEL

-768 GKTTINGNVVIEKS
+768 GKTTIDGNVVIEKS
-782 TLEGN
+782 TLEGDSM
-787 NIGVIEDKGSSAKLI
+787 GVIEDNGSSAELI

-807 IQNHKIRGAHS
+807 IQNHKIRGALS

-832 GGTIRDNIANTSS
+832 GGTIQDNIANTPS

-859 TFTMNEGS
+859 TFTMNGGS

-874 CGTAVYLTASN
+874 CGTAVYLTASSN
-885 DAKARFTMNGGTLSN
+885 AAKARFTMNGGTLSN
-900 NESHSYTSDSTPTG
+900 NESHSYTPYSTPTG

-923 FVLNN
+923 FVLNE

-947 DELPTKEH
+947 DELPTEEH

-960 MYSGTIS
+960 MNGGTIS

-977 GGGIYSCSNRVSLL
+977 GGGIYSCSNYVSLL

-1007 SEGNTQIYTTL
+1007 SEGNTEIYTTL
-1018 HIQNAL
+1018 HIENAL

-1042 DAKLYMQNGAVI
+1042 DAKLYMQDGAVI

-1103 PPGNLGT
+1103 PAGNRGT

-1147 IPAVG
+1147 IPATG

-1180 SLSNSISV
+1180 SLSYSISV
-1188 KKVWDN
+1188 KKAWDN

-1209 KERDTGDVVSTAELT
+1209 KERDTGDIVSTAELT
-1224 SENGWQYT
+1224 GENGWQYT

-1268 NTYLTTPT
+1268 NTFLTTPT

-1296 KWERP
+1296 KWKCP

-1307 LWNGDAKVKEADLT
+1307 LWNGDTKVKEADLT

-1334 ESSYSV
+1334 KGTYSV

-1363 NTYERPLDP
+1363 NTYERPLYP
-1372 EPIEP
+1372 EPIEPIDP

-1387 IVTPPIVPETTGNEP
+1387 IVTPPIVPGTTGNEP
-1402 SPPSTEETTSVPP
+1402 TPPSTEETTSVPP

-1423 EERSAES
+1423 EESAEERSAES
-1430 DPEESPIKETQETPS
+1430 DPEESPIKETQETSS

-1464 LLMFAGVGLLV
+1464 LLMFAGAGLLV

>member
-1 MEAGCTIFLRWY
+1 
-13 TPPCGTRFAA
+13 
-23 HEHNDNAKERNTAMK
+23 MK

-58 FPAMAATNDDFVEDW
+58 FPAMAATNDDFVEDR
-73 EGAADFTDDSYSSS
+73 EDIADFTDDSYSSGYSSS

-107 AEVVAEEDAND
+107 AKVIAEEDAND
-118 SSDTEIDKAA
+118 PSDTEIDRTA

-138 EVQVSDAAKDRNDLE
+138 EVQDTDAAEDRNDRE
-153 NPDEETESD
+153 DSDEETKSG
-162 TQNPWE
+162 TQNPEE

-209 NALEEEMDD
+209 DASEEEMDD

-231 ENYAYTDVSGT
+231 KDYAYTDVSSGT
-242 KYTVDLYTD
+242 EYMVDLYTD
-251 HTATIW
+251 YTAKIRR
-257 ELTTSSGEAEC
+257 LTSSSGGAEC
-268 ILPSTIYYTGDDGVQ
+268 ILPSTIYYTDDAGVQ
-283 EPAPYTVT
+283 DPNPYTVT
-291 ELSLSYYSGVTSDNN
+291 ELSLPFSSSVTSD
-306 NYTSLVLPDT
+306 YTTLVLPDT
-316 LTDIRRSLSGFKNV
+316 LTDMGGYLSSFKNV
-330 TEITIPGSVKVFNA
+330 TEITIPGSVKVFKA
-344 TLQNMMELKTLTFDE
+344 ILQNMTELKTLTFEE

-372 CTKLETIHL
+372 CKNLTTIHL
-381 PSSLQKLSGTGTFSG
+381 PSSLQKLSGTDTFSG

-414 STFSKCT
+414 STFSECT
-421 SLKSIELPA
+421 SLESIELPA
-430 SITTIPRSMFA
+430 SITTIPSHMFA

-455 TAIGNG
+455 TAIDNG
-461 AFGSVTDWNGHETAD
+461 AFGSVTDWKNHETAD

-490 IGDRAFYGCSALTTV
+490 IGDRAFYGCSALETV
-505 DLHNVTTMEYGAFQ
+505 DLHSVTTMGYAAFQ
-519 GCKELSGEIDL
+519 GCKALSGKIDL
-530 SKLEVIPGNAF
+530 SNLEEIPGHAF
-541 CYDSK
+541 CYDPN

-552 CPTLKSIGDW
+552 CSTLSSIGDW

-582 EYTFFLASLSGT
+582 TYTFYKASLSGT

-601 TKLGANAFNGCEE
+601 TQLGASAFSGCKEV
-614 IEAIQIGS
+614 EAIQIGS
-622 GLTDIPS
+622 GLTDIPP
-629 NAFDGCRKLTTIT
+629 NAFAGCTNLKTIT
-642 VNNRQEDVKI
+642 VNNRREDVTI
-652 PKIDRVTVTYT
+652 PKIDGVTVTYT
-663 IPSLTADDDKVSTAT
+663 IPSLEATDDKVSNAEG
-678 DALSLQDAVKQAATN
+678 ALSLQQAVDQAN
-693 GTPVTIEKDI
+693 GPVTIEIEKNI
-703 RLDEPVTITAE
+703 CLNAPVTIAKGK
-714 QKVEITATEN
+714 QVEITANANEN
-724 HNIFGNKDQNL
+724 YNLFGNKDEKPT
-735 ANLFVVEAGGEL
+735 NLFVVEEGGEL

-768 GKTTINGNVVIEKS
+768 GKTTIDGNVVIEKS

-787 NIGVIEDKGSSAKLI
+787 DVGVIEDNGSSAELI

-807 IQNHKIRGAHS
+807 IQNHKIRGALS

-832 GGTIRDNIANTSS
+832 GGTIQANIANTSS

-859 TFTMNEGS
+859 TFTMNGGS

-874 CGTAVYLTASN
+874 CGTAVYLTASSN
-885 DAKARFTMNGGTLSN
+885 AAKARFTMNGGSLSN
-900 NESHSYTSDSTPTG
+900 NESRSYTPNSTPTG

-923 FVLNN
+923 FVLND
-928 GTITGNCAY
+928 GTITGNCAHD
-937 GGAGGGVAVM
+937 GAGGGVAVM
-947 DELPTKEH
+947 DELPTEEH

-960 MYSGTIS
+960 MNGGTIS

-977 GGGIYSCSNRVSLL
+977 GGGIYSCSNYVSLL

-1007 SEGNTQIYTTL
+1007 SEGNTEIYTTL
-1018 HIQNAL
+1018 HIENAL

-1042 DAKLYMQNGAVI
+1042 DAKLYMQDGAVI

-1103 PPGNLGT
+1103 PAGNRGT
-1110 SGQGTRYNAVEYAK
+1110 SGQGTRYNTVEYAK

-1147 IPAVG
+1147 IPATG

-1180 SLSNSISV
+1180 SLSYSISV
-1188 KKVWDN
+1188 KKAWEN

-1209 KERDTGDVVSTAELT
+1209 KERDTGDIVSTAELT
-1224 SENGWQYT
+1224 GENGWQHT
-1232 FTDLPLSPNHYTV
+1232 FTDLPLSPDHYTV

-1334 ESSYSV
+1334 EGTYSV

-1363 NTYERPLDP
+1363 NTYERPLYP
-1372 EPIEP
+1372 EPIEPIDP

-1387 IVTPPIVPETTGNEP
+1387 IVTPPIVPGTTGNEP
-1402 SPPSTEETTSVPP
+1402 NPPSTEETTSVPP
-1415 TEPTEEST
+1415 TEPTEESTEEST

-1445 VSAKP
+1445 VSANP

-1464 LLMFAGVGLLV
+1464 LLMFAGAGLLV

>member
-1 MEAGCTIFLRWY
+1 
-13 TPPCGTRFAA
+13 
-23 HEHNDNAKERNTAMK
+23 MK

-58 FPAMAATNDDFVEDW
+58 FPAMAATNDDFVEDR
-73 EGAADFTDDSYSSS
+73 EDIADYTDDSYSSGYSSS

-107 AEVVAEEDAND
+107 AEVIAEEDAND
-118 SSDTEIDKAA
+118 SSDTEIDRAA

-138 EVQVSDAAKDRNDLE
+138 EVQDTDAAEDRNDRE
-153 NPDEETESD
+153 DSDEETKSG
-162 TQNPWE
+162 TNPGE
-168 AGPSD
+168 TGPSD

-209 NALEEEMDD
+209 DASEEEMDD
-218 DIALLAAGKTMAH
+218 DIALLTAGKTMAH
-231 ENYAYTDVSGT
+231 EDYAYTDVSSGT
-242 KYTVDLYTD
+242 EYMVDLYTD
-251 HTATIW
+251 HTAKIW
-257 ELTTSSGEAEC
+257 KLTTSSGEAEC

-283 EPAPYTVT
+283 EPNPYTVT
-291 ELSLSYYSGVTSDNN
+291 ELRFSPYGNSVTSVNN
-306 NYTSLVLPDT
+306 NYTALVLPDT
-316 LTDIRRSLSGFKNV
+316 LTDIGGSLSGFKNV

-344 TLQNMMELKTLTFDE
+344 TLQYMKQLRTLTFEE

-372 CTKLETIHL
+372 CKNLTTIHL

-414 STFSKCT
+414 STFSECT
-421 SLKSIELPA
+421 SLKSITLPA
-430 SITTIPRSMFA
+430 SITTIPSYMFA

-455 TAIGNG
+455 TAIGNS
-461 AFGSVTDWNGHETAD
+461 AFKSD
-476 TALTEI
+476 TALTKI

-490 IGDRAFYGCSALTTV
+490 IGDRAFYGCSALKTV
-505 DLHNVTTMEYGAFQ
+505 DLHSVTTMEYGAFQ
-519 GCKELSGEIDL
+519 GCDALSGEIDL
-530 SKLEVIPGNAF
+530 SNLEEIPGHAF
-541 CYDSK
+541 CYDPN

-552 CPTLKSIGDW
+552 CPTLRSIGDW
-562 AFIWAG
+562 AFIWAD

-582 EYTFFLASLSGT
+582 TYAFYKASLSGT

-601 TKLGANAFNGCEE
+601 TQLGASAFSGCEE
-614 IEAIQIGS
+614 VNAIQIGS
-622 GLTDIPS
+622 GLKDIPA
-629 NAFDGCRKLTTIT
+629 NAFAGCTNLKTIT
-642 VNNRQEDVKI
+642 VNNRREDVTI
-652 PKIDRVTVTYT
+652 PKIDGVTVTYT
-663 IPSLTADDDKVSTAT
+663 IPSLEATDDKVSNAEG
-678 DALSLQDAVKQAATN
+678 ALSLQQAVDQAN

-703 RLDEPVTITAE
+703 RLDEPVRIAAG
-714 QKVEITATEN
+714 QRVEITANTN
-724 HNIFGNKDQNL
+724 CNIFGNKDKDL
-735 ANLFVVEAGGEL
+735 TNLFVVEPGGKL

-768 GKTTINGNVVIEKS
+768 GKTTIDGNVVIEKS
-782 TLEGN
+782 TLEGDSM
-787 NIGVIEDKGSSAKLI
+787 GVIEDNGSSAELI

-807 IQNHKIRGAHS
+807 IQNHKIRGALS

-832 GGTIRDNIANTSS
+832 GGTIQDNIANTPS

-885 DAKARFTMNGGTLSN
+885 NAAKACFTMNGGTLSN
-900 NESHSYTSDSTPTG
+900 NESRSYTPYSTPTG

-928 GTITGNCAY
+928 GTITGNCAH

-947 DELPTKEH
+947 DELPTEEH

-960 MYSGTIS
+960 MIGGTIS

-977 GGGIYSCSNRVSLL
+977 GGGIYSCSNHVSLL

-1007 SEGNTQIYTTL
+1007 SEGNTEIYTTL
-1018 HIQNAL
+1018 HIENAL

-1042 DAKLYMQNGAVI
+1042 DAKLYMQDGAVI

-1103 PPGNLGT
+1103 PAGNRGT

-1147 IPAVG
+1147 IPATG

-1180 SLSNSISV
+1180 SLSHSILV
-1188 KKVWDN
+1188 KKAWDN
-1194 PGYEDTQPSGVTIHL
+1194 PGHEDTQPSGVTIHL
-1209 KERDTGDVVSTAELT
+1209 KERDTGDIVSTAELT
-1224 SENGWQYT
+1224 GENGWQHT
-1232 FTDLPLSPNHYTV
+1232 FTDLPLSPDHYTV

-1334 ESSYSV
+1334 EGTYSV

-1363 NTYERPLDP
+1363 NTYERPLYP
-1372 EPIEP
+1372 EPIEPIDP

-1387 IVTPPIVPETTGNEP
+1387 IVTPPIVPGTTGNEP
-1402 SPPSTEETTSVPP
+1402 NPPSTEETTSVPP
-1415 TEPTEEST
+1415 TEPTEESTEEST

-1464 LLMFAGVGLLV
+1464 LLMFAGAGLLV

>member
-1 MEAGCTIFLRWY
+1 
-13 TPPCGTRFAA
+13 
-23 HEHNDNAKERNTAMK
+23 MK

-58 FPAMAATNDDFVEDW
+58 FPAMAATNDDFVEDR
-73 EGAADFTDDSYSSS
+73 EDIADYTDDSYSSGYSSS

-107 AEVVAEEDAND
+107 AEVIAEEDAND
-118 SSDTEIDKAA
+118 SSDTEIDRAA

-138 EVQVSDAAKDRNDLE
+138 EVQDTDAAEDRNDRE
-153 NPDEETESD
+153 DSDEETKSG
-162 TQNPWE
+162 TNPGE
-168 AGPSD
+168 TGPSD

-209 NALEEEMDD
+209 DASEEEMDD

-231 ENYAYTDVSGT
+231 EDYAYTDVSSGT
-242 KYTVDLYTD
+242 EYMVDLYTD
-251 HTATIW
+251 HTAKIW
-257 ELTTSSGEAEC
+257 KLTTSSGEAEC
-268 ILPSTIYYTGDDGVQ
+268 ILPSTIYYTDDDDVP
-283 EPAPYTVT
+283 EPTPYTVT
-291 ELSLSYYSGVTSDNN
+291 ELRFSPYGNSVTSVNN
-306 NYTSLVLPDT
+306 NYTALVLPDT
-316 LTDIRRSLSGFKNV
+316 LTDIGGSLSGFKNV

-344 TLQNMMELKTLTFDE
+344 TLQYMKQLRTLTFEE

-372 CTKLETIHL
+372 CKNLTTIHL

-414 STFSKCT
+414 STFSECT
-421 SLKSIELPA
+421 SLKSITLPA
-430 SITTIPRSMFA
+430 SITTIPSYMFA

-455 TAIGNG
+455 TAIGNS
-461 AFGSVTDWNGHETAD
+461 AFKSD

-490 IGDRAFYGCSALTTV
+490 IGDRAFYGCSALKTV
-505 DLHNVTTMEYGAFQ
+505 DLHSVTTMEYGAFQ
-519 GCKELSGEIDL
+519 GCDALSGEINL
-530 SKLEVIPGNAF
+530 SNLEEIPGHAF
-541 CYDSK
+541 CYDPN

-552 CPTLKSIGDW
+552 CPTLRSIGDW
-562 AFIWAG
+562 AFIWAD
-568 ISTISLPETLNSIG
+568 ISTISLPETLKSIG
-582 EYTFFLASLSGT
+582 TYTFYKASLSGT

-601 TKLGANAFNGCEE
+601 TQLGASAFSGCEKV
-614 IEAIQIGS
+614 EAIQIGS
-622 GLTDIPS
+622 GLTDIPKD
-629 NAFDGCRKLTTIT
+629 AFDGCKPKTIT
-642 VNNRQEDVKI
+642 VNNRREDVHI
-652 PKIDRVTVTYT
+652 PEIDGVTVTYT
-663 IPSLTADDDKVSTAT
+663 IPSLTADNDKVSNAEG
-678 DALSLQDAVKQAATN
+678 ALSLQEAVDQAN

-703 RLDEPVTITAE
+703 RLDEPVRIAAG
-714 QKVEITATEN
+714 QRVEITANANEN
-724 HNIFGNKDQNL
+724 YNLFGNKDEKPT
-735 ANLFVVEAGGEL
+735 NLFVVEEGGEL

-768 GKTTINGNVVIEKS
+768 GKTTIDGNVVIEKS

-787 NIGVIEDKGSSAKLI
+787 DVGVIEDNGSSAELI

-832 GGTIRDNIANTSS
+832 GGTIQDNIANTAS

-859 TFTMNEGS
+859 TFTMNGGS

-885 DAKARFTMNGGTLSN
+885 NAAKARFTMNGGTLSN
-900 NESHSYTSDSTPTG
+900 NESRSYTPYSTPTG

-928 GTITGNCAY
+928 GTITGNCAH

-947 DELPTKEH
+947 DELPTEEH

-960 MYSGTIS
+960 MNGGTIS

-977 GGGIYSCSNRVSLL
+977 GGGIYSCSNYVSLL

-998 SAYDGGGVY
+998 SAYDGGGIY
-1007 SEGNTQIYTTL
+1007 SEGNTDIYTTL
-1018 HIQNAL
+1018 HIRNAL

-1042 DAKLYMQNGAVI
+1042 DAKLYMQDGAVI

-1103 PPGNLGT
+1103 PAGNRGT
-1110 SGQGTRYNAVEYAK
+1110 SGQGTRYNTVEYAK

-1180 SLSNSISV
+1180 SLSYSISV
-1188 KKVWDN
+1188 KKAWDN

-1209 KERDTGDVVSTAELT
+1209 KERDTGDIVSTAELT
-1224 SENGWQYT
+1224 GENGWQYT
-1232 FTDLPLSPNHYTV
+1232 FTDLPLSPDHYTV

-1334 ESSYSV
+1334 EGTYSV

-1363 NTYERPLDP
+1363 NTYERPLYP
-1372 EPIEP
+1372 EPIEPIDP

-1387 IVTPPIVPETTGNEP
+1387 IVTPPIVPGTTGNEP
-1402 SPPSTEETTSVPP
+1402 NPPSTEETTSVPP
-1415 TEPTEEST
+1415 TEPTEESTDEST

-1430 DPEESPIKETQETPS
+1430 DPEESPIKETQETSS

-1464 LLMFAGVGLLV
+1464 LLMFAGAGLLV

>member
-1 MEAGCTIFLRWY
+1 
-13 TPPCGTRFAA
+13 
-23 HEHNDNAKERNTAMK
+23 MK

-58 FPAMAATNDDFVEDW
+58 FPAMAATNDDFVEDR
-73 EGAADFTDDSYSSS
+73 EDIADYTDDSYSSGYSSS

-107 AEVVAEEDAND
+107 AEVIAEEDAND
-118 SSDTEIDKAA
+118 SSDTEIDRAA

-138 EVQVSDAAKDRNDLE
+138 EVQNTDAAEDRNDRE
-153 NPDEETESD
+153 YPDEETKSG
-162 TQNPWE
+162 TNPGE

-209 NALEEEMDD
+209 DASEEEMDD
-218 DIALLAAGKTMAH
+218 DIALLATGKTMAH
-231 ENYAYTDVSGT
+231 EDYAYTDVSSGT
-242 KYTVDLYTD
+242 EYMVDLYTD
-251 HTATIW
+251 HTAKIW
-257 ELTTSSGEAEC
+257 KLTTSSGEAEC
-268 ILPSTIYYTGDDGVQ
+268 ILPSTIYYTDADGVP
-283 EPAPYTVT
+283 EPTPYTVT
-291 ELSLSYYSGVTSDNN
+291 ELRLSYWSGVTSDNN
-306 NYTSLVLPDT
+306 NYTALVLPDT
-316 LTDIRRSLSGFKNV
+316 LTDIGGSLSGFKNV

-344 TLQNMMELKTLTFDE
+344 TLQNMKELRTLTFEE

-372 CTKLETIHL
+372 CKNLTTIHL

-414 STFSKCT
+414 STFSECT

-430 SITTIPRSMFA
+430 SITTIPSHMFA

-461 AFGSVTDWNGHETAD
+461 AFGSVTDWKDQEIAD

-490 IGDRAFYGCSALTTV
+490 IGDHAFYGCSALETV
-505 DLHNVTTMEYGAFQ
+505 DLHSVTTMGYAAFQ
-519 GCKELSGEIDL
+519 GCDALSGEIDL
-530 SKLEVIPGNAF
+530 SNLEVIPGHAF
-541 CYDSK
+541 CYDPN

-552 CPTLKSIGDW
+552 CPTLRSIGDW
-562 AFIWAG
+562 AFIWAD

-582 EYTFFLASLSGT
+582 TYTFYKASLSGT

-601 TKLGANAFNGCEE
+601 TQLGASAFSGCEE
-614 IEAIQIGS
+614 VNAIQIGS
-622 GLTDIPS
+622 GLKDIPA
-629 NAFDGCRKLTTIT
+629 NAFAGCTNLKTIT
-642 VNNRQEDVKI
+642 VNNRREDVTI
-652 PKIDRVTVTYT
+652 PKIDGVTVTYT
-663 IPSLTADDDKVSTAT
+663 IPSLEATDDKVSNAEG
-678 DALSLQDAVKQAATN
+678 ALSLQQAVDQAN
-693 GTPVTIEKDI
+693 GPVTIEIEKNI
-703 RLDEPVTITAE
+703 CLNAPVTIAKGK
-714 QKVEITATEN
+714 QVEITANANEN
-724 HNIFGNKDQNL
+724 YNLFGNKDEKPT
-735 ANLFVVEAGGEL
+735 NLFVVEEGGEL

-768 GKTTINGNVVIEKS
+768 GKTTIDGNVVIEKS

-787 NIGVIEDKGSSAKLI
+787 DVGVIEDNGSSAELI

-826 ASFTMN
+826 ASFTMK
-832 GGTIRDNIANTSS
+832 GGTIQDNIANTSS

-859 TFTMNEGS
+859 TFTMDGGS

-874 CGTAVYLTASN
+874 CGTAVYLTASSN
-885 DAKARFTMNGGTLSN
+885 AEKARFTMNGGTLSN
-900 NESHSYTSDSTPTG
+900 NESRSYTPYSTPTG

-947 DELPTKEH
+947 DELPTEEH
-955 GTAFT
+955 GTVFT
-960 MYSGTIS
+960 MNGGTIS

-977 GGGIYSCSNRVSLL
+977 GGGIYSCSNHVSLL

-1007 SEGNTQIYTTL
+1007 SEGNTEIYTTL
-1018 HIQNAL
+1018 HIENAL

-1042 DAKLYMQNGAVI
+1042 DAKLYMQDGAVI

-1103 PPGNLGT
+1103 PAGNRGT
-1110 SGQGTRYNAVEYAK
+1110 SGQGTRYNTVEYAK

-1140 VVSDGVS
+1140 VVSDGVL
-1147 IPAVG
+1147 IPATG

-1180 SLSNSISV
+1180 SLSYSISV
-1188 KKVWDN
+1188 KKAWDN

-1209 KERDTGDVVSTAELT
+1209 KERDTGDIVSTAELT
-1224 SENGWQYT
+1224 GENGWQHT
-1232 FTDLPLSPNHYTV
+1232 FTDLPLSPDHYTV

-1334 ESSYSV
+1334 EGAYSV

-1363 NTYERPLDP
+1363 NTYERPLYP
-1372 EPIEP
+1372 EPIEPIDP

-1387 IVTPPIVPETTGNEP
+1387 IVTPPIVPGTTGNEP
-1402 SPPSTEETTSVPP
+1402 NPPSTEETTSVPP
-1415 TEPTEEST
+1415 TEPTEESTDEST

-1464 LLMFAGVGLLV
+1464 LLMFAGAGLLV

>member
-1 MEAGCTIFLRWY
+1 
-13 TPPCGTRFAA
+13 
-23 HEHNDNAKERNTAMK
+23 MK

-58 FPAMAATNDDFVEDW
+58 FPAMAATNDDFVEDR
-73 EGAADFTDDSYSSS
+73 EDIADYTDDSYSSGYSSS

-107 AEVVAEEDAND
+107 AEVIAEEDAND
-118 SSDTEIDKAA
+118 SSDTEIDRAA

-138 EVQVSDAAKDRNDLE
+138 EVQDTDAAEDRNDRKDS
-153 NPDEETESD
+153 DEETRSG
-162 TQNPWE
+162 TQNPGE

-209 NALEEEMDD
+209 DASEEEMDD

-231 ENYAYTDVSGT
+231 EDYAYTDVSSGT
-242 KYTVDLYTD
+242 EYMVDLYTD
-251 HTATIW
+251 HTAKIW
-257 ELTTSSGEAEC
+257 KLITSSGGAEC
-268 ILPSTIYYTGDDGVQ
+268 ILPSTIYYTGDDGVP
-283 EPAPYTVT
+283 EPTPYTVT
-291 ELSLSYYSGVTSDNN
+291 ELRFSPYGNSVTSVNN
-306 NYTSLVLPDT
+306 NYTALVLPDT
-316 LTDIRRSLSGFKNV
+316 LTDIGGSLSGFKNV

-344 TLQNMMELKTLTFDE
+344 TLQYMKQLRTLTFEE
-359 GVEEIASGSVVSG
+359 GMEEIASGSVVSG
-372 CTKLETIHL
+372 CKSLTTIHL
-381 PSSLQKLSGTGTFSG
+381 PSSLQKLSGTDTFSG

-414 STFSKCT
+414 STFSECT

-430 SITTIPRSMFA
+430 SITTIPSYMFA

-455 TAIGNG
+455 TAIGNS
-461 AFGSVTDWNGHETAD
+461 AFKSD

-490 IGDRAFYGCSALTTV
+490 IGDRAFYGCSALETV
-505 DLHNVTTMEYGAFQ
+505 DLHSVTTMEYAAFQ
-519 GCKELSGEIDL
+519 GCDALSGEIDL
-530 SKLEVIPGNAF
+530 SNLEVIPGHAF
-541 CYDSK
+541 CYDPN
-546 ITSVIT
+546 ITSVVT
-552 CPTLKSIGDW
+552 CPTLRSIGDW

-582 EYTFFLASLSGT
+582 TYTFYKASLSGT

-601 TKLGANAFNGCEE
+601 TQLGASAFSGCEKV
-614 IEAIQIGS
+614 EAIQIGS
-622 GLTDIPS
+622 GLTDIPKD
-629 NAFDGCRKLTTIT
+629 AFDGCKPKTIT
-642 VNNRQEDVKI
+642 VNNRREDVTI
-652 PKIDRVTVTYT
+652 PKIDGVTVTYT
-663 IPSLTADDDKVSTAT
+663 IPSLEATDDKVSNAEG
-678 DALSLQDAVKQAATN
+678 ALSLQQAVDQAN

-703 RLDEPVTITAE
+703 RLDEPVRIAAG
-714 QKVEITATEN
+714 QRVEITANTN
-724 HNIFGNKDQNL
+724 CNIFGNKDKDL
-735 ANLFVVEAGGEL
+735 TNLFVVEEGGEL

-768 GKTTINGNVVIEKS
+768 GKTTIDGNVVIEKS
-782 TLEGN
+782 TLEGDSM
-787 NIGVIEDKGSSAKLI
+787 GVIEDNGSSAELI

-807 IQNHKIRGAHS
+807 IQNHKIRGALS

-832 GGTIRDNIANTSS
+832 GGTIQDNIANTPS

-885 DAKARFTMNGGTLSN
+885 NAAKACFTMNGGTLSN
-900 NESHSYTSDSTPTG
+900 NESRSYTPYSTPTG
-914 AVFVKYSAE
+914 AVFVKHSAE

-928 GTITGNCAY
+928 GTITGNCAH

-947 DELPTKEH
+947 DELPTEEH

-960 MYSGTIS
+960 MNSGTIS

-977 GGGIYSCSNRVSLL
+977 GGGIYSCSNYVSLL

-1007 SEGNTQIYTTL
+1007 SEGNTEIYTTL
-1018 HIQNAL
+1018 HIENAL

-1042 DAKLYMQNGAVI
+1042 DAKLYMQDGAVI

-1103 PPGNLGT
+1103 PAGNRGT
-1110 SGQGTRYNAVEYAK
+1110 SGQGTRYNTVEYAK

-1147 IPAVG
+1147 IPATG

-1169 ANGGVVIGEAT
+1169 ANGGVVIGEET
-1180 SLSNSISV
+1180 SLSYSISV
-1188 KKVWDN
+1188 KKAWDN

-1209 KERDTGDVVSTAELT
+1209 KERDTGDIVSTAELT
-1224 SENGWQYT
+1224 GENGWQHT
-1232 FTDLPLSPNHYTV
+1232 FTDLPLSPDHYTV

-1334 ESSYSV
+1334 EGTYSV

-1363 NTYERPLDP
+1363 NTYERPLYP
-1372 EPIEP
+1372 EPIEPIDP

-1387 IVTPPIVPETTGNEP
+1387 IVTPPIVPGTTGNEP
-1402 SPPSTEETTSVPP
+1402 NPPSTEETTSVPP
-1415 TEPTEEST
+1415 TEPTEESTEEST

-1464 LLMFAGVGLLV
+1464 LLMFAGAGLLV

-1483 ENIDHE
+1483 ENIDHEYIKKPAAHFELHPMC

>member
-1 MEAGCTIFLRWY
+1 
-13 TPPCGTRFAA
+13 
-23 HEHNDNAKERNTAMK
+23 MK

-58 FPAMAATNDDFVEDW
+58 FPAMAATNDDFVEDR
-73 EGAADFTDDSYSSS
+73 EDIADYTDDSYSSGYSSS

-107 AEVVAEEDAND
+107 AEVIAEEDAND
-118 SSDTEIDKAA
+118 SSDTEIDRAA

-138 EVQVSDAAKDRNDLE
+138 EVQNTDAAEDRNDRE
-153 NPDEETESD
+153 YPDEETKSG
-162 TQNPWE
+162 TNPGE
-168 AGPSD
+168 TGPSD

-209 NALEEEMDD
+209 DASEEEMDD
-218 DIALLAAGKTMAH
+218 DIALLATGKNMAH
-231 ENYAYTDVSGT
+231 EDYAYTDVSSGT
-242 KYTVDLYTD
+242 EYMVDLYTD
-251 HTATIW
+251 HTAKIW
-257 ELTTSSGEAEC
+257 KLITSSGGAEC

-283 EPAPYTVT
+283 EPNPYTVT
-291 ELSLSYYSGVTSDNN
+291 ELRFSPYGNSVTSVNN
-306 NYTSLVLPDT
+306 NYTALVLPDT
-316 LTDIRRSLSGFKNV
+316 LTDIGGSLSGFKNV

-344 TLQNMMELKTLTFDE
+344 TLQYMKQLRTLTFEE

-372 CTKLETIHL
+372 CKSLTTIHL

-414 STFSKCT
+414 STFSECT
-421 SLKSIELPA
+421 SLESIELPA
-430 SITTIPRSMFA
+430 SITTIPSSMFA

-461 AFGSVTDWNGHETAD
+461 AFGSVTDWNDQETAD

-490 IGDRAFYGCSALTTV
+490 IGDRAFYGCSALETV
-505 DLHNVTTMEYGAFQ
+505 DLHSVTTMGYAAFQ
-519 GCKELSGEIDL
+519 GCDALSGEIDL
-530 SKLEVIPGNAF
+530 SKLEVIPGHAF
-541 CYDSK
+541 CYDPN

-552 CPTLKSIGDW
+552 CPTLRSIGDW
-562 AFIWAG
+562 AFIWAD
-568 ISTISLPETLNSIG
+568 ISTISLPETLKSIG
-582 EYTFFLASLSGT
+582 TYTFYKASLSGT

-601 TKLGANAFNGCEE
+601 TQLGASAFSGCEKV
-614 IEAIQIGS
+614 EAIQIGS
-622 GLTDIPS
+622 GLTDIPKD
-629 NAFDGCRKLTTIT
+629 AFDGCTNLKTIT
-642 VNNRQEDVKI
+642 VNNRREDVTI
-652 PKIDRVTVTYT
+652 PKIDGVTVTYT
-663 IPSLTADDDKVSTAT
+663 IPSLEATDDKVSNAEG
-678 DALSLQDAVKQAATN
+678 ALSLQQAVDQAN
-693 GTPVTIEKDI
+693 GPVTIEIEKDI
-703 RLDEPVTITAE
+703 RLDEPVRIAAG
-714 QKVEITATEN
+714 QRVEITANEN
-724 HNIFGNKDQNL
+724 CNIFGNKDENL
-735 ANLFVVEAGGEL
+735 ANLFVVEEGGEL

-768 GKTTINGNVVIEKS
+768 GKTTIDGNVVIEKS
-782 TLEGN
+782 TLEGDSM
-787 NIGVIEDKGSSAKLI
+787 GVIEDNGSSAELI

-807 IQNHKIRGAHS
+807 IQNHKIRGALS

-832 GGTIRDNIANTSS
+832 GGTIQDNIANTPS

-874 CGTAVYLTASN
+874 CGTAVYLTASSN
-885 DAKARFTMNGGTLSN
+885 AAKARFTMNGGTLSN
-900 NESHSYTSDSTPTG
+900 NESHSYTPYSTPTG

-923 FVLNN
+923 FVLNE

-947 DELPTKEH
+947 DELPTEEH

-960 MYSGTIS
+960 MNGGTIS

-977 GGGIYSCSNRVSLL
+977 GGGIYSCSNYVSLL

-1007 SEGNTQIYTTL
+1007 SEGNTEIYTTL
-1018 HIQNAL
+1018 HIENAL

-1042 DAKLYMQNGAVI
+1042 DAKLYMQDGAVI

-1103 PPGNLGT
+1103 PPGNRGT
-1110 SGQGTRYNAVEYAK
+1110 SGQGTRYNTVEYAK

-1147 IPAVG
+1147 IPATG

-1180 SLSNSISV
+1180 SLSYSISV
-1188 KKVWDN
+1188 KKAWDN

-1209 KERDTGDVVSTAELT
+1209 KERDTGDIVSTAELT
-1224 SENGWQYT
+1224 GENGWQHT
-1232 FTDLPLSPNHYTV
+1232 FTDLPLSPDHYTV

-1334 ESSYSV
+1334 EGTYSV

-1363 NTYERPLDP
+1363 NTYERPLYP
-1372 EPIEP
+1372 EPIEPIDP

-1387 IVTPPIVPETTGNEP
+1387 IVTPPIVPGTTGNEP
-1402 SPPSTEETTSVPP
+1402 NPPSTEETTSVPP
-1415 TEPTEEST
+1415 TEPTEESTEEST

-1430 DPEESPIKETQETPS
+1430 DPEESPIKETQETSS

-1464 LLMFAGVGLLV
+1464 LLMFAGAGLLV

>member
-1 MEAGCTIFLRWY
+1 
-13 TPPCGTRFAA
+13 
-23 HEHNDNAKERNTAMK
+23 MK

-58 FPAMAATNDDFVEDW
+58 FPAMAATNDDFVEDR
-73 EGAADFTDDSYSSS
+73 EDIADYTDDSYSSGYSSS

-107 AEVVAEEDAND
+107 AEVIAEEDAND
-118 SSDTEIDKAA
+118 SSDTEIDRAA
-128 DSIEETEPED
+128 DSIEETELED
-138 EVQVSDAAKDRNDLE
+138 EVQNTDAAEDRNDRE
-153 NPDEETESD
+153 YPDEETKSG
-162 TQNPWE
+162 TNPGE

-198 ASEDPFSYYDD
+198 ASEDPFFYYDD
-209 NALEEEMDD
+209 DASEEEMDD
-218 DIALLAAGKTMAH
+218 DIALPAAGKTMAH
-231 ENYAYTDVSGT
+231 ENYAYTDVSSGT
-242 KYTVDLYTD
+242 EYMVDLYTD
-251 HTATIW
+251 YTAKIRR
-257 ELTTSSGEAEC
+257 LTSSSGGAEC
-268 ILPSTIYYTGDDGVQ
+268 ILPSTIYYTDDDGVP
-283 EPAPYTVT
+283 EPNPYTVT
-291 ELSLSYYSGVTSDNN
+291 ELSLPFSSSVTSD
-306 NYTSLVLPDT
+306 YTTLVLPDT
-316 LTDIRRSLSGFKNV
+316 LTDMGGYLSSFKNV
-330 TEITIPGSVKVFNA
+330 TEITIPGSVKVFKA
-344 TLQNMMELKTLTFDE
+344 ILQNMTELKTLTFEE

-372 CTKLETIHL
+372 CKNLTTIHL

-414 STFSKCT
+414 STFSECT
-421 SLKSIELPA
+421 SLESIELPA
-430 SITTIPRSMFA
+430 SITTIPSHMFA

-455 TAIGNG
+455 TAIDNG
-461 AFGSVTDWNGHETAD
+461 AFGSVTDWKNHETAD

-490 IGDRAFYGCSALTTV
+490 IGDRAFYGCSALETV
-505 DLHNVTTMEYGAFQ
+505 DLHSVTTMGYAAFQ
-519 GCKELSGEIDL
+519 GCKALSGEIDL
-530 SKLEVIPGNAF
+530 SNLEVIPGHAF
-541 CYDSK
+541 CYDPN
-546 ITSVIT
+546 ITSVVT
-552 CPTLKSIGDW
+552 CPTLRSIGDW

-582 EYTFFLASLSGT
+582 TYTFYKASLSGT

-601 TKLGANAFNGCEE
+601 TQLGASAFSGCEKV
-614 IEAIQIGS
+614 EAIQIGS
-622 GLTDIPS
+622 GLTDIPKD
-629 NAFDGCRKLTTIT
+629 AFDGCKPKTIT
-642 VNNRQEDVKI
+642 VNNRREDVHI
-652 PKIDRVTVTYT
+652 PEIDGVTVTYT
-663 IPSLTADDDKVSTAT
+663 IPSLTADNDKVSNAEG
-678 DALSLQDAVKQAATN
+678 ALSLQQAVNQAN

-703 RLDEPVTITAE
+703 RLDEPVRIAAG
-714 QKVEITATEN
+714 QRVEITANEN
-724 HNIFGNKDQNL
+724 CNIFGNKDENL
-735 ANLFVVEAGGEL
+735 ANLFVVEEGGEL

-768 GKTTINGNVVIEKS
+768 GKTTIDGNVVIEKS
-782 TLEGN
+782 TLEGDSM
-787 NIGVIEDKGSSAKLI
+787 GVIEDNGSSAELI

-818 ASIRVTEG
+818 ASIRVTKG

-832 GGTIRDNIANTSS
+832 GGTIQDNIANTPS

-859 TFTMNEGS
+859 TFTMNRGS

-874 CGTAVYLTASN
+874 CGTAVYLTASSN
-885 DAKARFTMNGGTLSN
+885 AAKARFTMNGGTLSN
-900 NESHSYTSDSTPTG
+900 NESHSYTPYSTPTG

-923 FVLNN
+923 FVLNE
-928 GTITGNCAY
+928 GTITGNCAH

-947 DELPTKEH
+947 DELPREEH

-960 MYSGTIS
+960 MNGGTIS

-977 GGGIYSCSNRVSLL
+977 GGGIYSCSNHVSLL

-1007 SEGNTQIYTTL
+1007 SEGNTEIYTTL
-1018 HIQNAL
+1018 HIENAL

-1042 DAKLYMQNGAVI
+1042 DAKLYMQDGAVI

-1103 PPGNLGT
+1103 PAGNRGT
-1110 SGQGTRYNAVEYAK
+1110 SGQGTRYNTVEYAK

-1147 IPAVG
+1147 IPATG

-1180 SLSNSISV
+1180 SLSYSISV
-1188 KKVWDN
+1188 KKAWDN

-1209 KERDTGDVVSTAELT
+1209 KERDTGDIVSTAELT
-1224 SENGWQYT
+1224 GENGWQHT
-1232 FTDLPLSPNHYTV
+1232 FTDLPLSPDHYTV

-1334 ESSYSV
+1334 EGTYSV

-1363 NTYERPLDP
+1363 NTYERPLYP
-1372 EPIEP
+1372 EPIEPIDP

-1387 IVTPPIVPETTGNEP
+1387 IVTPPIVPGTTGNEP
-1402 SPPSTEETTSVPP
+1402 NPPSTEETTSVPP
-1415 TEPTEEST
+1415 TEPTEESTEEST

-1430 DPEESPIKETQETPS
+1430 DPEESPIKETQETSS

-1464 LLMFAGVGLLV
+1464 LLMFAGAGLLV

>member
-1 MEAGCTIFLRWY
+1 
-13 TPPCGTRFAA
+13 
-23 HEHNDNAKERNTAMK
+23 MK

-58 FPAMAATNDDFVEDW
+58 FPAMAATNDDFVEDR
-73 EGAADFTDDSYSSS
+73 EDIADYTDDSYSSGYSSS

-107 AEVVAEEDAND
+107 AEVIAEEDAND
-118 SSDTEIDKAA
+118 SSDTEIDRAA

-138 EVQVSDAAKDRNDLE
+138 EVQNTDAAEDRNDRE
-153 NPDEETESD
+153 YPDEETKSG
-162 TQNPWE
+162 TNPGE
-168 AGPSD
+168 TGPSD

-209 NALEEEMDD
+209 DASEEEMDD

-231 ENYAYTDVSGT
+231 EDYAYTDVSSGT
-242 KYTVDLYTD
+242 EYMVNLYTD
-251 HTATIW
+251 HTAKIRK
-257 ELTTSSGEAEC
+257 LTTSSGGAEC
-268 ILPSTIYYTGDDGVQ
+268 ILPSTIYYTGDDGVP
-283 EPAPYTVT
+283 EPNPYTVT
-291 ELSLSYYSGVTSDNN
+291 ELSLSYWSGVTSDNN
-306 NYTSLVLPDT
+306 NYTALVLPDT
-316 LTDIRRSLSGFKNV
+316 LTDIGGSLSGFKNV
-330 TEITIPGSVKVFNA
+330 TEITIPGSVKVFKA
-344 TLQNMMELKTLTFDE
+344 TLQNMKELKTLTFEE

-372 CTKLETIHL
+372 CKSLTTIHL

-414 STFSKCT
+414 STFSECT
-421 SLKSIELPA
+421 SLESIELPA
-430 SITTIPRSMFA
+430 SITTIPSSMFA

-461 AFGSVTDWNGHETAD
+461 AFGSVTDWKDQEIAD

-490 IGDRAFYGCSALTTV
+490 IGDRAFYGCSALETV
-505 DLHNVTTMEYGAFQ
+505 DLHSVTTMGYGAFQ
-519 GCKELSGEIDL
+519 GCDALSGEIDL
-530 SKLEVIPGNAF
+530 SNLEVIPGHAF
-541 CYDSK
+541 CYDPN

-552 CPTLKSIGDW
+552 CPTLRSIGDW
-562 AFIWAG
+562 AFIWAD

-582 EYTFFLASLSGT
+582 TYTFYKASLSGT

-601 TKLGANAFNGCEE
+601 TQLGASAFSGCEE
-614 IEAIQIGS
+614 VNAIQIGS
-622 GLTDIPS
+622 GLKDIPA
-629 NAFDGCRKLTTIT
+629 NAFAGCTNLKTIT
-642 VNNRQEDVKI
+642 VNNRREDVTI
-652 PKIDRVTVTYT
+652 PKIDGVTVTYT
-663 IPSLTADDDKVSTAT
+663 IPSLEATDDKVSNAEG
-678 DALSLQDAVKQAATN
+678 ALSLQQAVDQAN
-693 GTPVTIEKDI
+693 GPVTIEIEKNI
-703 RLDEPVTITAE
+703 CLNAPVTIAAG
-714 QKVEITATEN
+714 QRVEITANEN
-724 HNIFGNKDQNL
+724 YNLFGNKDEKPT
-735 ANLFVVEAGGEL
+735 NLFVVEEGGEL

-768 GKTTINGNVVIEKS
+768 GKTTIDGNVVIEKS
-782 TLEGN
+782 TLEGDSM
-787 NIGVIEDKGSSAKLI
+787 GVIEDNGSSAELI

-807 IQNHKIRGAHS
+807 IQNHKIRGALS

-832 GGTIRDNIANTSS
+832 GGTIQDNIANTPS

-859 TFTMNEGS
+859 TFTMNGGS

-874 CGTAVYLTASN
+874 CGTAVYLTASSN
-885 DAKARFTMNGGTLSN
+885 AAKARFTMNGGTLSN
-900 NESHSYTSDSTPTG
+900 NESHSYTPYSTPTG

-928 GTITGNCAY
+928 GTITGNCAH

-947 DELPTKEH
+947 DELPTEEH

-960 MYSGTIS
+960 MNGGTIS

-977 GGGIYSCSNRVSLL
+977 GGGIYSCSNHVSLL

-1007 SEGNTQIYTTL
+1007 SEGNTEIYTTL
-1018 HIQNAL
+1018 HIENAL

-1042 DAKLYMQNGAVI
+1042 DAKLYMQDGAVI

-1103 PPGNLGT
+1103 PAGNRGT
-1110 SGQGTRYNAVEYAK
+1110 SGQGTRYNTVEYAK

-1147 IPAVG
+1147 IPATG

-1180 SLSNSISV
+1180 SLSYSISV
-1188 KKVWDN
+1188 KKAWDN

-1209 KERDTGDVVSTAELT
+1209 KERDTGDIVSTAELT
-1224 SENGWQYT
+1224 GENGWQYT
-1232 FTDLPLSPNHYTV
+1232 FTDLPLSPDHYTV

-1334 ESSYSV
+1334 EGTYSV

-1363 NTYERPLDP
+1363 NTYERPLYP
-1372 EPIEP
+1372 EPIEPIDP

-1387 IVTPPIVPETTGNEP
+1387 IVTPPIVPGTTGNEP
-1402 SPPSTEETTSVPP
+1402 NPPSTEETTSVPP
-1415 TEPTEEST
+1415 TEPTEESTEEST

-1430 DPEESPIKETQETPS
+1430 DPEESPIKETQETSS

-1464 LLMFAGVGLLV
+1464 LLMFAGAGLLV

>member
-1 MEAGCTIFLRWY
+1 
-13 TPPCGTRFAA
+13 
-23 HEHNDNAKERNTAMK
+23 MK

-58 FPAMAATNDDFVEDW
+58 FPAMAATNDDFVEDR
-73 EGAADFTDDSYSSS
+73 EDIADYTDDSYSSGYSSS

-107 AEVVAEEDAND
+107 AEVIAEEDAND
-118 SSDTEIDKAA
+118 SSDTEIDRAA

-138 EVQVSDAAKDRNDLE
+138 EVQNTDAAEDRNDRE
-153 NPDEETESD
+153 YPDEETKSG
-162 TQNPWE
+162 TNPGE

-173 AETEEDVPDS
+173 AKTEEDVPDS

-209 NALEEEMDD
+209 DASEEEMDD

-231 ENYAYTDVSGT
+231 EDYAYTDVSSGT
-242 KYTVDLYTD
+242 EYMVDLYTD
-251 HTATIW
+251 HTAKIW
-257 ELTTSSGEAEC
+257 KLTTSSGGAEC
-268 ILPSTIYYTGDDGVQ
+268 ILPSTIYYTDDDDVP
-283 EPAPYTVT
+283 EPTPYTVT
-291 ELSLSYYSGVTSDNN
+291 ELRFSPYGNSVTSVNN
-306 NYTSLVLPDT
+306 NYTALVLPDT
-316 LTDIRRSLSGFKNV
+316 LTDIGGSLSGFKNV

-344 TLQNMMELKTLTFDE
+344 TLQYMKQLRTLTFEE

-372 CTKLETIHL
+372 CKSLTTIHL

-414 STFSKCT
+414 STFSECT
-421 SLKSIELPA
+421 SLKSITLPA
-430 SITTIPRSMFA
+430 SITTIPSYMFA

-455 TAIGNG
+455 TAIGNS
-461 AFGSVTDWNGHETAD
+461 AFKSD

-490 IGDRAFYGCSALTTV
+490 IGDRAFYGCSALKTV
-505 DLHNVTTMEYGAFQ
+505 DLHSVTTMEYGAFQ
-519 GCKELSGEIDL
+519 GCDALSGEIDL
-530 SKLEVIPGNAF
+530 SNLEEIPGHAF
-541 CYDSK
+541 CYDPN

-552 CPTLKSIGDW
+552 CPTLRSIGDW
-562 AFIWAG
+562 AFIWAD
-568 ISTISLPETLNSIG
+568 ISTISLPETLKSIG
-582 EYTFFLASLSGT
+582 TYTFYKASLSGT

-601 TKLGANAFNGCEE
+601 TQLGASAFSGCEKV
-614 IEAIQIGS
+614 EAIQIGS
-622 GLTDIPS
+622 GLTDIPKD
-629 NAFDGCRKLTTIT
+629 AFDGCKPKTIT
-642 VNNRQEDVKI
+642 VNNRREDVHI
-652 PKIDRVTVTYT
+652 PEIDGVTVTYT
-663 IPSLTADDDKVSTAT
+663 IPSLTADNDKVSNAEG
-678 DALSLQDAVKQAATN
+678 ALSLQEAVDQAN

-703 RLDEPVTITAE
+703 RLDEPVRIAAG
-714 QKVEITATEN
+714 QRVEITANANEN
-724 HNIFGNKDQNL
+724 YNLFGNKDEKPT
-735 ANLFVVEAGGEL
+735 NLFVVEEGGEL

-768 GKTTINGNVVIEKS
+768 GQTTIDGNVVIEKS
-782 TLEGN
+782 TLEGDDM
-787 NIGVIEDKGSSAKLI
+787 GVIEDNGSSAELI

-807 IQNHKIRGAHS
+807 IQNHKIRGARS

-832 GGTIRDNIANTSS
+832 GGTIQDNIANTIS

-859 TFTMNEGS
+859 TFTMNRGS

-874 CGTAVYLTASN
+874 CGTAVYLTSN
-885 DAKARFTMNGGTLSN
+885 AAKARFTMNGGTLSN
-900 NESHSYTSDSTPTG
+900 NESHSYTPYSTPTG

-947 DELPTKEH
+947 DELPTEEH

-960 MYSGTIS
+960 MIGGTIS

-977 GGGIYSCSNRVSLL
+977 GGGIYSCSNYVSLL

-1007 SEGNTQIYTTL
+1007 SEGNTEIYTTL

-1103 PPGNLGT
+1103 PAGNRGT
-1110 SGQGTRYNAVEYAK
+1110 SGQGTRYNTVEYAK

-1147 IPAVG
+1147 IPATG

-1180 SLSNSISV
+1180 SLSYSISV
-1188 KKVWDN
+1188 KKAWDN

-1209 KERDTGDVVSTAELT
+1209 KERDTGDIVSTAELT
-1224 SENGWQYT
+1224 GENGWQHT
-1232 FTDLPLSPNHYTV
+1232 FTDLPLSPDHYTV

-1334 ESSYSV
+1334 EGTYSV

-1363 NTYERPLDP
+1363 NTYERPLYP
-1372 EPIEP
+1372 EPIEPIDP

-1387 IVTPPIVPETTGNEP
+1387 IVTPPIVPGTTGNEP
-1402 SPPSTEETTSVPP
+1402 NPPSTEETTSVPT
-1415 TEPTEEST
+1415 TEPTEESTDEST

-1464 LLMFAGVGLLV
+1464 LLMFAGAGLLV

>member
-1 MEAGCTIFLRWY
+1 
-13 TPPCGTRFAA
+13 
-23 HEHNDNAKERNTAMK
+23 MK

-58 FPAMAATNDDFVEDW
+58 FPAMAATNDDFVENREDI
-73 EGAADFTDDSYSSS
+73 ADYTDDSYSSGYSSS

-107 AEVVAEEDAND
+107 AEVIAEEDAND
-118 SSDTEIDKAA
+118 SSDTEIDRAA

-138 EVQVSDAAKDRNDLE
+138 EVQNTDAAEDRNDRE
-153 NPDEETESD
+153 YPDEETKSG
-162 TQNPWE
+162 TNPGE
-168 AGPSD
+168 TGPSD
-173 AETEEDVPDS
+173 AETEEDVSDS

-209 NALEEEMDD
+209 DASEEEMDD
-218 DIALLAAGKTMAH
+218 DIALLATGKTMAH
-231 ENYAYTDVSGT
+231 EDYAYTDVSSGT
-242 KYTVDLYTD
+242 EYMVDLYTD
-251 HTATIW
+251 HTAKIW
-257 ELTTSSGEAEC
+257 KLTTSSGEAEC
-268 ILPSTIYYTGDDGVQ
+268 ILPSTIYYTDDDDVP
-283 EPAPYTVT
+283 EPTPYTVT
-291 ELSLSYYSGVTSDNN
+291 ELRFSPYGNSVTSVNN
-306 NYTSLVLPDT
+306 NYTALVLPDT
-316 LTDIRRSLSGFKNV
+316 LTDIGGSLSGFKNV

-344 TLQNMMELKTLTFDE
+344 TLQNMKQLKTLTFDE
-359 GVEEIASGSVVSG
+359 GVDEIASGSVVSG
-372 CTKLETIHL
+372 CKSLTTIHL

-414 STFSKCT
+414 STFSECT
-421 SLKSIELPA
+421 SLKSITLPA
-430 SITTIPRSMFA
+430 SITTIPSSMFA

-461 AFGSVTDWNGHETAD
+461 AFGSVTDWNDQETAD

-490 IGDRAFYGCSALTTV
+490 IGDRAFYGCSALKTV
-505 DLHNVTTMEYGAFQ
+505 DLHSVTTMEYGAFQ
-519 GCKELSGEIDL
+519 GCDALSGEIDL
-530 SKLEVIPGNAF
+530 SNLEEIPGHAF
-541 CYDSK
+541 CYDPN

-552 CPTLKSIGDW
+552 CPTLRSIGDW
-562 AFIWAG
+562 AFIWAD
-568 ISTISLPETLNSIG
+568 ISTISLPETLKSIG
-582 EYTFFLASLSGT
+582 TYTFYKASLSGT

-601 TKLGANAFNGCEE
+601 TQLGASAFSGCEKV
-614 IEAIQIGS
+614 EAIQIGS
-622 GLTDIPS
+622 GLTDIPKD
-629 NAFDGCRKLTTIT
+629 AFDGCKPKTIT
-642 VNNRQEDVKI
+642 VNNRREDVHI
-652 PKIDRVTVTYT
+652 PEIDGVTVTYT
-663 IPSLTADDDKVSTAT
+663 IPSLTADNDKVSNAEG
-678 DALSLQDAVKQAATN
+678 ALSLQEAVDQAN

-703 RLDEPVTITAE
+703 RLDEPVRIAAG
-714 QKVEITATEN
+714 QRVEITANANEN
-724 HNIFGNKDQNL
+724 YNLFGNKDEKPT
-735 ANLFVVEAGGEL
+735 NLFVVEEGGEL

-768 GKTTINGNVVIEKS
+768 GKTTIDGNVVIEKS

-787 NIGVIEDKGSSAKLI
+787 DVGVIEDNGSSAELI

-807 IQNHKIRGAHS
+807 IQNHKIRGALS

-832 GGTIRDNIANTSS
+832 GGTIQANIANTSS

-859 TFTMNEGS
+859 TFTMNRGS

-874 CGTAVYLTASN
+874 CGTAVYLTASSN
-885 DAKARFTMNGGTLSN
+885 AAKARFTMNGGTLSN
-900 NESHSYTSDSTPTG
+900 NESHLYTPNSTPTG

-923 FVLNN
+923 FVLND
-928 GTITGNCAY
+928 GTITGNCAHD
-937 GGAGGGVAVM
+937 GAGGGVAVM
-947 DELPTKEH
+947 DELPTEEH

-960 MYSGTIS
+960 MNSGTIS

-977 GGGIYSCSNRVSLL
+977 GGGIYSCSNYVSLL

-1007 SEGNTQIYTTL
+1007 SEGNTDIYTTL
-1018 HIQNAL
+1018 HIRNAL

-1042 DAKLYMQNGAVI
+1042 DAKLYMQDGAVI

-1103 PPGNLGT
+1103 PAGNRGT
-1110 SGQGTRYNAVEYAK
+1110 SGQGTRYNTVEYAK

-1147 IPAVG
+1147 IPATG

-1180 SLSNSISV
+1180 SLSYSISV
-1188 KKVWDN
+1188 KKAWDN
-1194 PGYEDTQPSGVTIHL
+1194 PGHEDTQPSGVTIHL
-1209 KERDTGDVVSTAELT
+1209 KERDTGDIVSTAELT
-1224 SENGWQYT
+1224 GENGWQYT
-1232 FTDLPLSPNHYTV
+1232 FTDLPLSPDHYTV

-1334 ESSYSV
+1334 EGTYSV

-1363 NTYERPLDP
+1363 NTYERPLYP
-1372 EPIEP
+1372 EPIEPIDP

-1387 IVTPPIVPETTGNEP
+1387 IVTPPIVPGTTGNEP
-1402 SPPSTEETTSVPP
+1402 NPPSTEETTSVPP
-1415 TEPTEEST
+1415 TEPTEESTEEST

-1430 DPEESPIKETQETPS
+1430 DPEESPIKETQETSS

-1464 LLMFAGVGLLV
+1464 LLMFAGAGLLV

>member
-1 MEAGCTIFLRWY
+1 
-13 TPPCGTRFAA
+13 
-23 HEHNDNAKERNTAMK
+23 MK

-58 FPAMAATNDDFVEDW
+58 FPAMAATNDDFVENREDI
-73 EGAADFTDDSYSSS
+73 ADYTDDSYSSGYSSS

-107 AEVVAEEDAND
+107 AEVIAEEDAND
-118 SSDTEIDKAA
+118 SSDTEIDRAA

-138 EVQVSDAAKDRNDLE
+138 EVQDTDAAEDRNDRE
-153 NPDEETESD
+153 YPDEETKSG
-162 TQNPWE
+162 TNPGE
-168 AGPSD
+168 TGPSD
-173 AETEEDVPDS
+173 AETEEDVSDS

-209 NALEEEMDD
+209 DASEEEMDD

-231 ENYAYTDVSGT
+231 EDYAYTDVSSGT
-242 KYTVDLYTD
+242 EYMVDLYTD
-251 HTATIW
+251 HTAKIW
-257 ELTTSSGEAEC
+257 KLTTSSGGAEC
-268 ILPSTIYYTGDDGVQ
+268 ILPSTIYYTDDDDVP
-283 EPAPYTVT
+283 EPTPYTVT
-291 ELSLSYYSGVTSDNN
+291 ELRFSPYGNSVTSVNN
-306 NYTSLVLPDT
+306 NYTALVLPDT
-316 LTDIRRSLSGFKNV
+316 LTDIGGSLSGFKNV
-330 TEITIPGSVKVFNA
+330 TEITIPGSVKVFKA
-344 TLQNMMELKTLTFDE
+344 TLQNMKELKTLTFEE
-359 GVEEIASGSVVSG
+359 GVEEIASGSVVSS
-372 CTKLETIHL
+372 CKSLTTIHL

-414 STFSKCT
+414 STFSECT
-421 SLKSIELPA
+421 SLKSITLPA
-430 SITTIPRSMFA
+430 SITTIPSYMFA

-455 TAIGNG
+455 TAIGNS
-461 AFGSVTDWNGHETAD
+461 AFKSD
-476 TALTEI
+476 TALTKI

-490 IGDRAFYGCSALTTV
+490 IGDRAFYGCSALKTV
-505 DLHNVTTMEYGAFQ
+505 DLHSVTTMEYGAFQ
-519 GCKELSGEIDL
+519 GCDALSGEIDL
-530 SKLEVIPGNAF
+530 SNLEEIPGHAF
-541 CYDSK
+541 CYDPN

-552 CPTLKSIGDW
+552 CPTLRSIGDW
-562 AFIWAG
+562 AFIWAD

-582 EYTFFLASLSGT
+582 TYAFYKASLSGT

-601 TKLGANAFNGCEE
+601 TQLGASAFSGCEE
-614 IEAIQIGS
+614 VNAIQIGS
-622 GLTDIPS
+622 GLTDIPA
-629 NAFDGCRKLTTIT
+629 NAFAGCTNLKTIT
-642 VNNRQEDVKI
+642 VNNRREDVTI
-652 PKIDRVTVTYT
+652 PKIDGVTVTYT
-663 IPSLTADDDKVSTAT
+663 IPSLEATDDKVSNAEG
-678 DALSLQDAVKQAATN
+678 ALSLQQAVDQAN

-703 RLDEPVTITAE
+703 RLDEPVRIAAG
-714 QKVEITATEN
+714 QRVEITANTN
-724 HNIFGNKDQNL
+724 CNIFGNKDKDL
-735 ANLFVVEAGGEL
+735 TNLFVVEPGGKL

-768 GKTTINGNVVIEKS
+768 GKTTIDGNVVIEKS
-782 TLEGN
+782 TLEGDSM
-787 NIGVIEDKGSSAKLI
+787 GVIEDNGSSAELI

-807 IQNHKIRGAHS
+807 IQNHKIRGARS

-832 GGTIRDNIANTSS
+832 GGTIQDNIANTPS

-885 DAKARFTMNGGTLSN
+885 NAAKACFTMNGGTLSN
-900 NESHSYTSDSTPTG
+900 NESRSYTPYSTPTG

-928 GTITGNCAY
+928 GTITGNCAH

-947 DELPTKEH
+947 DELPTEEH

-960 MYSGTIS
+960 MIGGTIS

-977 GGGIYSCSNRVSLL
+977 GGGIYSCSNHVSLL

-1007 SEGNTQIYTTL
+1007 SEGNTEIYTTL
-1018 HIQNAL
+1018 HIENAL

-1042 DAKLYMQNGAVI
+1042 DAKLYMQDGAVI

-1103 PPGNLGT
+1103 PAGNRGT

-1147 IPAVG
+1147 IPATG

-1180 SLSNSISV
+1180 SLSHSILV
-1188 KKVWDN
+1188 KKAWDN
-1194 PGYEDTQPSGVTIHL
+1194 PGHEDTQPSGVTIHL
-1209 KERDTGDVVSTAELT
+1209 KERDTGDIVSTAELT
-1224 SENGWQYT
+1224 GENGWQHT
-1232 FTDLPLSPNHYTV
+1232 FTDLPLSPDHYTV

-1334 ESSYSV
+1334 EGTYSV

-1363 NTYERPLDP
+1363 NTYERPLYP
-1372 EPIEP
+1372 EPIEPIDP

-1387 IVTPPIVPETTGNEP
+1387 IVTPPIVPGTTGNEP
-1402 SPPSTEETTSVPP
+1402 NPPSTEETTSVPP
-1415 TEPTEEST
+1415 TEPTEESTEEST

-1430 DPEESPIKETQETPS
+1430 DPEESPIKETQETSS

-1464 LLMFAGVGLLV
+1464 LLMFAGAGLLV

>member
-1 MEAGCTIFLRWY
+1 
-13 TPPCGTRFAA
+13 
-23 HEHNDNAKERNTAMK
+23 MK

-73 EGAADFTDDSYSSS
+73 EGAADFTDDSYSSGYSSS

-107 AEVVAEEDAND
+107 AEAVAEEDAND

-138 EVQVSDAAKDRNDLE
+138 EVQVSDATKDRNDLE
-153 NPDEETESD
+153 NPE
-162 TQNPWE
+162 E

-183 WEETPKIDSELEAAI
+183 WEETPKIDSDLEAAI

-209 NALEEEMDD
+209 NAFEEEMDN

-231 ENYAYTDVSGT
+231 EDYAYTDVSSGT
-242 KYTVDLYTD
+242 EYMVDLYTD
-251 HTATIW
+251 HTAKIW
-257 ELTTSSGEAEC
+257 KLTTSSGEAEC
-268 ILPSTIYYTGDDGVQ
+268 LLPSTIYYTGDDGVQ
-283 EPAPYTVT
+283 EPDPYTVT
-291 ELSLSYYSGVTSDNN
+291 ALSLSYWSGVTSTDN

-316 LTDIRRSLSGFKNV
+316 LTDIGGSLSGFKKV
-330 TEITIPGSVKVFNA
+330 EEITIPGSVKVFNA
-344 TLQNMMELKTLTFDE
+344 TLQNMKELRTLTFDE

-414 STFSKCT
+414 STFSECT
-421 SLKSIELPA
+421 SLESIELPA
-430 SITTIPRSMFA
+430 SITTIPSHMFA

-461 AFGSVTDWNGHETAD
+461 AFKSD

-505 DLHNVTTMEYGAFQ
+505 DLHSVTTMEYAAFQ
-519 GCKELSGEIDL
+519 GCDALSGEIDL
-530 SKLEVIPGNAF
+530 SNLEVIPGHAF
-541 CYDSK
+541 CYDPK

-552 CPTLKSIGDW
+552 CLTLKSIGNW

-582 EYTFFLASLSGT
+582 EYTFYLASLSGT

-601 TKLGANAFNGCEE
+601 TKLGANAFYGCNE

-622 GLTDIPS
+622 GLKDIPS
-629 NAFDGCRKLTTIT
+629 NAFDGCTNLTTIT
-642 VNNRQEDVKI
+642 VNNRREDVAI
-652 PKIDRVTVTYT
+652 PKIDGVTVTYT
-663 IPSLTADDDKVSTAT
+663 IPSLTADNDKVSTAA
-678 DALSLQDAVKQAATN
+678 DALSLQEAVNQAS

-703 RLDEPVTITAE
+703 RLDEPVTIAAG
-714 QKVEITATEN
+714 QKVEITAEAN
-724 HNIFGNKDQNL
+724 RNIFGNKDSNL

-768 GKTTINGNVVIEKS
+768 GKTTIDGNVVIEKS
-782 TLEGN
+782 TLEGDSM
-787 NIGVIEDKGSSAKLI
+787 GVIEDNGSSAELI

-807 IQNHKIRGAHS
+807 IQNHKIRGALS

-832 GGTIRDNIANTSS
+832 GGTIQDNIANTSS

-859 TFTMNEGS
+859 TFTMNGGS

-874 CGTAVYLTASN
+874 CGTAVYLTASRN

-900 NESHSYTSDSTPTG
+900 NESRSYTPNSTPTG

-947 DELPTKEH
+947 DELPTEEH

-960 MYSGTIS
+960 MYNGTIS

-977 GGGIYSCSNRVSLL
+977 GGGIYSCSNYVSLL

-1007 SEGNTQIYTTL
+1007 SEGNTEIYTTL

-1024 ITGNTADQG
+1024 ITENTADQG

-1103 PPGNLGT
+1103 PAGNRGT

-1194 PGYEDTQPSGVTIHL
+1194 PGYEDTQPSSITIHL

-1224 SENGWQYT
+1224 GENGWQYT
-1232 FTDLPLSPNHYTV
+1232 FTDLPLSPNYYTV

-1301 ASIHVS
+1301 ASIHIS

-1334 ESSYSV
+1334 EGSYSV

-1350 LIERSDAGGFIIT
+1350 LIERNDAGGFIIT
-1363 NTYERPLDP
+1363 NTYERPMDP

-1387 IVTPPIVPETTGNEP
+1387 IVTPPIVPGTTGNEP
-1402 SPPSTEETTSVPP
+1402 NPPSTEETTSVPP
-1415 TEPTEEST
+1415 TEPTEESTEEST

-1464 LLMFAGVGLLV
+1464 LLMFAGAGLLV

>member
-1 MEAGCTIFLRWY
+1 
-13 TPPCGTRFAA
+13 
-23 HEHNDNAKERNTAMK
+23 MK

-58 FPAMAATNDDFVEDW
+58 FPAMAATNDDFVEDR
-73 EGAADFTDDSYSSS
+73 EDIADFTDDSYSSGYSSS

-107 AEVVAEEDAND
+107 AEVIAEEDAND
-118 SSDTEIDKAA
+118 SSDTEIDRAA

-138 EVQVSDAAKDRNDLE
+138 EVQNTDAAEDRNDRE
-153 NPDEETESD
+153 YPDEETKSG
-162 TQNPWE
+162 TNPGE

-209 NALEEEMDD
+209 DASEEEMDD

-231 ENYAYTDVSGT
+231 EDYAYTDVSSGT
-242 KYTVDLYTD
+242 EYMVDLYTD
-251 HTATIW
+251 HTAKIW
-257 ELTTSSGEAEC
+257 KLTTSSGEAEC
-268 ILPSTIYYTGDDGVQ
+268 ILPSTIYYTDDDDVP
-283 EPAPYTVT
+283 EPTPYTVT
-291 ELSLSYYSGVTSDNN
+291 ELRFSPYGNSVTSVNN
-306 NYTSLVLPDT
+306 NYTALVLPDT
-316 LTDIRRSLSGFKNV
+316 LTDIGGSLSGFKNV

-344 TLQNMMELKTLTFDE
+344 TLQYMKQLRTLTFEE

-372 CTKLETIHL
+372 CKNLTTIHL

-414 STFSKCT
+414 STFSECT
-421 SLKSIELPA
+421 SLKSITLPA
-430 SITTIPRSMFA
+430 SITTIPSYMFA

-455 TAIGNG
+455 TAIGNS
-461 AFGSVTDWNGHETAD
+461 AFKSD

-490 IGDRAFYGCSALTTV
+490 IGDRAFYGCSALKTV
-505 DLHNVTTMEYGAFQ
+505 DLHSVTTMEYGAFQ
-519 GCKELSGEIDL
+519 GCDALSGEIDL
-530 SKLEVIPGNAF
+530 SNLEEIPGHAF
-541 CYDSK
+541 CYDPN

-552 CPTLKSIGDW
+552 CPTLRSIGDW
-562 AFIWAG
+562 AFIWAD
-568 ISTISLPETLNSIG
+568 ISTISLPETLKSIG
-582 EYTFFLASLSGT
+582 TYTFYKASLSGT

-601 TKLGANAFNGCEE
+601 TQLGASAFSGCEKV
-614 IEAIQIGS
+614 EAIQIGS
-622 GLTDIPS
+622 GLTDIPKD
-629 NAFDGCRKLTTIT
+629 AFDGCKPKTIT
-642 VNNRQEDVKI
+642 VNNRREDVHI
-652 PKIDRVTVTYT
+652 PEIDGVTVTYT
-663 IPSLTADDDKVSTAT
+663 IPSLTADNDKVSNAEG
-678 DALSLQDAVKQAATN
+678 ALSLQQAVDQAN

-703 RLDEPVTITAE
+703 RLDEPVRIAAG
-714 QKVEITATEN
+714 QRVEITANTN
-724 HNIFGNKDQNL
+724 CNIFGNKDKDL
-735 ANLFVVEAGGEL
+735 TNLFVVEEGGEL

-768 GKTTINGNVVIEKS
+768 GKTTIDGNVVIEKS
-782 TLEGN
+782 TLEGDSM
-787 NIGVIEDKGSSAKLI
+787 GVIEDNGSSAELI

-807 IQNHKIRGAHS
+807 IQNHKIRGALS

-832 GGTIRDNIANTSS
+832 GGTIQDNIANTPS

-859 TFTMNEGS
+859 TFTMNRGS

-874 CGTAVYLTASN
+874 CGTAVYLTASSN
-885 DAKARFTMNGGTLSN
+885 AAKARFTMNGGTLSN
-900 NESHSYTSDSTPTG
+900 NESHSYTPYSTPTG

-947 DELPTKEH
+947 DELPTEEH

-960 MYSGTIS
+960 MNGGIIS

-977 GGGIYSCSNRVSLL
+977 GGGIYSCSNYVSLL

-1007 SEGNTQIYTTL
+1007 SEGNTEIYTTL
-1018 HIQNAL
+1018 HIENAL

-1042 DAKLYMQNGAVI
+1042 DAKLYMQDGAVI

-1103 PPGNLGT
+1103 PAGNRGT
-1110 SGQGTRYNAVEYAK
+1110 SGQGTRYNTVEYAK

-1147 IPAVG
+1147 IPATG

-1169 ANGGVVIGEAT
+1169 ANGGVVIGEET
-1180 SLSNSISV
+1180 SLSYSISV
-1188 KKVWDN
+1188 KKAWDN
-1194 PGYEDTQPSGVTIHL
+1194 PGHEDTQPSGVTIHL
-1209 KERDTGDVVSTAELT
+1209 KERDTGDIVSTAELT
-1224 SENGWQYT
+1224 GENGWQHT
-1232 FTDLPLSPNHYTV
+1232 FTDLPLSPDHYTV

-1334 ESSYSV
+1334 EGTYSV

-1363 NTYERPLDP
+1363 NTYERPLYP
-1372 EPIEP
+1372 EPIEPIDP

-1387 IVTPPIVPETTGNEP
+1387 IVTPPIVPGTTGNEP
-1402 SPPSTEETTSVPP
+1402 NPPSTEETTSVPP
-1415 TEPTEEST
+1415 TEPTEESTEEST

-1430 DPEESPIKETQETPS
+1430 DPEESPIKETQETSS

-1464 LLMFAGVGLLV
+1464 LLMFAGAGLLV

>member
-1 MEAGCTIFLRWY
+1 
-13 TPPCGTRFAA
+13 
-23 HEHNDNAKERNTAMK
+23 MK

-58 FPAMAATNDDFVEDW
+58 FPAMAATNDDFVEDR
-73 EGAADFTDDSYSSS
+73 EDIADYTDDSYSSGYSSS

-107 AEVVAEEDAND
+107 AEVIAEEDAND
-118 SSDTEIDKAA
+118 SSDTEIDRAA

-138 EVQVSDAAKDRNDLE
+138 EVQDTDAAEDRNDRE
-153 NPDEETESD
+153 DSDEETKSG
-162 TQNPWE
+162 TNPGE
-168 AGPSD
+168 TGPSD

-209 NALEEEMDD
+209 DASEEEMDD

-231 ENYAYTDVSGT
+231 EDYAYTDVSSGT
-242 KYTVDLYTD
+242 EYMVDLYTD
-251 HTATIW
+251 HTAKIW
-257 ELTTSSGEAEC
+257 KLITSSGGAEC
-268 ILPSTIYYTGDDGVQ
+268 ILPSTIYYTGDDGVP
-283 EPAPYTVT
+283 EPTPYTVT
-291 ELSLSYYSGVTSDNN
+291 ELRFSPYGNSVTSVNN
-306 NYTSLVLPDT
+306 NYTALVLPDT
-316 LTDIRRSLSGFKNV
+316 LTDIGGSLSGFKNV

-344 TLQNMMELKTLTFDE
+344 TLQYMKQLRTLTFEE

-372 CTKLETIHL
+372 CKSLTTIHL

-414 STFSKCT
+414 STFSECT
-421 SLKSIELPA
+421 SLKSITLPA
-430 SITTIPRSMFA
+430 SITTIPSYMFA

-455 TAIGNG
+455 TAIGNS
-461 AFGSVTDWNGHETAD
+461 AFKSD

-490 IGDRAFYGCSALTTV
+490 IGDRAFYGCSALKTV
-505 DLHNVTTMEYGAFQ
+505 DLHSVTTMEYAAFQ
-519 GCKELSGEIDL
+519 GCDALSGEIDL
-530 SKLEVIPGNAF
+530 SNLEVIPGHAF
-541 CYDSK
+541 CYDPN
-546 ITSVIT
+546 ITSVVT
-552 CPTLKSIGDW
+552 CPTLRSIGDW

-582 EYTFFLASLSGT
+582 TYTFYKASLSGT

-601 TKLGANAFNGCEE
+601 TQLGASAFSGCEE
-614 IEAIQIGS
+614 VNAIQIGS
-622 GLTDIPS
+622 GLKDIPA
-629 NAFDGCRKLTTIT
+629 NAFAGCTNLKTIT
-642 VNNRQEDVKI
+642 VNNRREDVTI
-652 PKIDRVTVTYT
+652 PKIDGVTVTYT
-663 IPSLTADDDKVSTAT
+663 IPSLEATDDKVSNAEG
-678 DALSLQDAVKQAATN
+678 ALSLQQAVDQAN
-693 GTPVTIEKDI
+693 GPVTIEIEKNI
-703 RLDEPVTITAE
+703 CLNAPVTIAKGK
-714 QKVEITATEN
+714 QVEITANANEN
-724 HNIFGNKDQNL
+724 YNLFGNKDENL
-735 ANLFVVEAGGEL
+735 TNLFVVEAGGEL

-768 GKTTINGNVVIEKS
+768 GKTTIDGNVVIEKS
-782 TLEGN
+782 TLEGDSM
-787 NIGVIEDKGSSAKLI
+787 GVIEDNGSSAELI

-807 IQNHKIRGAHS
+807 IQNHKIRGARS

-832 GGTIRDNIANTSS
+832 GGTIQDNIANTSS

-859 TFTMNEGS
+859 TFTMNGGS

-874 CGTAVYLTASN
+874 CGTAVYLTASSN
-885 DAKARFTMNGGTLSN
+885 AAKARFTMNSGTLSN
-900 NESHSYTSDSTPTG
+900 NESRSYTPKSTPTG

-947 DELPTKEH
+947 DELPTEEH

-960 MYSGTIS
+960 MNGGTIS

-977 GGGIYSCSNRVSLL
+977 GGGIYSCSNYVSLL

-1007 SEGNTQIYTTL
+1007 SEGNTEIYTTL

-1042 DAKLYMQNGAVI
+1042 DAKLYMQDGAVI

-1103 PPGNLGT
+1103 PAGNRGT
-1110 SGQGTRYNAVEYAK
+1110 SGQGTRYNTVEYAK

-1147 IPAVG
+1147 IPATG

-1180 SLSNSISV
+1180 SLSYSISV
-1188 KKVWDN
+1188 KKAWDN

-1209 KERDTGDVVSTAELT
+1209 KERDTGDIVSTAELT
-1224 SENGWQYT
+1224 GENGWQYT
-1232 FTDLPLSPNHYTV
+1232 FTDLPLSPDHYTV

-1334 ESSYSV
+1334 EGTYSV

-1363 NTYERPLDP
+1363 NTYERPLYP
-1372 EPIEP
+1372 EPIEPIDP

-1387 IVTPPIVPETTGNEP
+1387 IVTPPIVPGTTGNEP
-1402 SPPSTEETTSVPP
+1402 NPPSTEETTSVPP
-1415 TEPTEEST
+1415 TEPTEESTEEST

-1430 DPEESPIKETQETPS
+1430 DPEESPIKETQETSS

-1464 LLMFAGVGLLV
+1464 LLMFAGAGLLV

>member
-1 MEAGCTIFLRWY
+1 
-13 TPPCGTRFAA
+13 
-23 HEHNDNAKERNTAMK
+23 MK

-58 FPAMAATNDDFVEDW
+58 FPAMAATNDDFVEDR
-73 EGAADFTDDSYSSS
+73 EDIADFTDDSYSSGYSSS

-107 AEVVAEEDAND
+107 AKVIAEEDAND
-118 SSDTEIDKAA
+118 PSDTEIDRTA

-138 EVQVSDAAKDRNDLE
+138 EVQDTDAAEDRNDRE
-153 NPDEETESD
+153 DSDEETKSG
-162 TQNPWE
+162 TQNPEE

-209 NALEEEMDD
+209 DASEEEMDD

-231 ENYAYTDVSGT
+231 KDYAYTDVSSGT
-242 KYTVDLYTD
+242 EYMVDLYTD
-251 HTATIW
+251 YTAKIRR
-257 ELTTSSGEAEC
+257 LTSSSGGAEC
-268 ILPSTIYYTGDDGVQ
+268 ILPSTIYYTDDAGVQ
-283 EPAPYTVT
+283 DPNPYTVT
-291 ELSLSYYSGVTSDNN
+291 ELSLPFSSSVTSD
-306 NYTSLVLPDT
+306 YTTLVLPDT
-316 LTDIRRSLSGFKNV
+316 LTDMGGYLSSFKNV
-330 TEITIPGSVKVFNA
+330 TEITIPGSVKVFKA
-344 TLQNMMELKTLTFDE
+344 ILQNMTELKTLTFEE

-372 CTKLETIHL
+372 CKNLTTIHL
-381 PSSLQKLSGTGTFSG
+381 PSSLQKLSGTDTFSG

-414 STFSKCT
+414 STFSECT
-421 SLKSIELPA
+421 SLESIELPA
-430 SITTIPRSMFA
+430 SITTIPSHMFA

-455 TAIGNG
+455 TAIDNG
-461 AFGSVTDWNGHETAD
+461 AFGSVTDWKNHETAD

-490 IGDRAFYGCSALTTV
+490 IGDRAFYGCSALETV
-505 DLHNVTTMEYGAFQ
+505 DLHSVTTMGYAAFQ
-519 GCKELSGEIDL
+519 GCKALSGKIDL
-530 SKLEVIPGNAF
+530 SNLEEIPGHAF
-541 CYDSK
+541 CYDPN

-552 CPTLKSIGDW
+552 CSTLSSIGDW

-582 EYTFFLASLSGT
+582 TYTFYKASLSGT

-601 TKLGANAFNGCEE
+601 TQLGASAFSGCKEV
-614 IEAIQIGS
+614 EAIQIGS
-622 GLTDIPS
+622 GLTDIPP
-629 NAFDGCRKLTTIT
+629 NAFAGCTNLKTIT
-642 VNNRQEDVKI
+642 VNNRREDVTI
-652 PKIDRVTVTYT
+652 PKIDGVTVTYT
-663 IPSLTADDDKVSTAT
+663 IPSLEATDDKVSNAEG
-678 DALSLQDAVKQAATN
+678 ALSLQQAVDQAN
-693 GTPVTIEKDI
+693 GPVTIEIEKNI
-703 RLDEPVTITAE
+703 CLNAPVTIAKGK
-714 QKVEITATEN
+714 QVEITANANEN
-724 HNIFGNKDQNL
+724 YNLFGNKDEKPT
-735 ANLFVVEAGGEL
+735 NLFVVEEGGEL

-768 GKTTINGNVVIEKS
+768 GKTTIDGNVVIEKS

-787 NIGVIEDKGSSAKLI
+787 DVGVIEDNGSSAELI

-807 IQNHKIRGAHS
+807 IQNHKIRGALS

-832 GGTIRDNIANTSS
+832 GGTIQANIANTSS

-859 TFTMNEGS
+859 TFTMNGGS

-874 CGTAVYLTASN
+874 CGTAVYLTASSN
-885 DAKARFTMNGGTLSN
+885 AAKARFTMNGGSLSN
-900 NESHSYTSDSTPTG
+900 NESRSYTPNSTPTG

-923 FVLNN
+923 FVLND
-928 GTITGNCAY
+928 GTITGNCAHD
-937 GGAGGGVAVM
+937 GAGGGVAVM
-947 DELPTKEH
+947 DELPTEEH

-960 MYSGTIS
+960 MNGGTIS

-977 GGGIYSCSNRVSLL
+977 GGGIYSCSNYVSLL

-1007 SEGNTQIYTTL
+1007 SEGNTEIYTTL
-1018 HIQNAL
+1018 HIENAL

-1042 DAKLYMQNGAVI
+1042 DAKLYMQDGAVI

-1103 PPGNLGT
+1103 PAGNRGT
-1110 SGQGTRYNAVEYAK
+1110 SGQGTRYNTVEYAK

-1147 IPAVG
+1147 IPATG

-1180 SLSNSISV
+1180 SLSYSISV
-1188 KKVWDN
+1188 KKAWDN

-1209 KERDTGDVVSTAELT
+1209 KERDTGDIVSTAELT
-1224 SENGWQYT
+1224 GENGWQHT
-1232 FTDLPLSPNHYTV
+1232 FTDLPLSPDHYTV

-1334 ESSYSV
+1334 EGTYSV

-1363 NTYERPLDP
+1363 NTYERPLYP
-1372 EPIEP
+1372 EPIEPIDP

-1387 IVTPPIVPETTGNEP
+1387 IVTPPIVPGTTGNEP
-1402 SPPSTEETTSVPP
+1402 NPPSTEETTSVPP
-1415 TEPTEEST
+1415 TEPTEESTDEST

-1464 LLMFAGVGLLV
+1464 LLMFAGAGLLV

>member
-1 MEAGCTIFLRWY
+1 
-13 TPPCGTRFAA
+13 
-23 HEHNDNAKERNTAMK
+23 MK

-58 FPAMAATNDDFVEDW
+58 FPAMAATNDDFVEDR
-73 EGAADFTDDSYSSS
+73 EDIADYTDDSYSSGYSSS

-107 AEVVAEEDAND
+107 AEVIAEEDAND
-118 SSDTEIDKAA
+118 SSDTEIDRAA

-138 EVQVSDAAKDRNDLE
+138 EVQDTDAAEDRNDRE
-153 NPDEETESD
+153 DSDEETKSG
-162 TQNPWE
+162 TNPGE
-168 AGPSD
+168 TGPSD

-209 NALEEEMDD
+209 DASEEEMDD

-231 ENYAYTDVSGT
+231 EDYAYTDVSSGT
-242 KYTVDLYTD
+242 EYMVDLYTD
-251 HTATIW
+251 HTAKIW
-257 ELTTSSGEAEC
+257 KLTTSSGEAKC
-268 ILPSTIYYTGDDGVQ
+268 ILPSTIYYTDDDGVP
-283 EPAPYTVT
+283 EPNPYTVT
-291 ELSLSYYSGVTSDNN
+291 ELRFSPYGNSVTSVNN
-306 NYTSLVLPDT
+306 NYTALVLPDT
-316 LTDIRRSLSGFKNV
+316 LTDIGGSLSGFKNV
-330 TEITIPGSVKVFNA
+330 TEITIPGSVNVFNA
-344 TLQNMMELKTLTFDE
+344 TLQYMKQLRTLTFEE

-372 CTKLETIHL
+372 CKSLTTIHL

-414 STFSKCT
+414 STFSECT
-421 SLKSIELPA
+421 SLESIELPA
-430 SITTIPRSMFA
+430 SITTIPSYMFA

-455 TAIGNG
+455 TAIGNS
-461 AFGSVTDWNGHETAD
+461 AFKSD

-490 IGDRAFYGCSALTTV
+490 IGDRAFYGCSALETV
-505 DLHNVTTMEYGAFQ
+505 DLHSVTTMEYAAFQ
-519 GCKELSGEIDL
+519 GCDALSGEIDL
-530 SKLEVIPGNAF
+530 SNLEVIPGHAF
-541 CYDSK
+541 CYDPN
-546 ITSVIT
+546 ITSVVT
-552 CPTLKSIGDW
+552 CPTLRSIGDW

-582 EYTFFLASLSGT
+582 TYTFYKSSLSGT

-601 TKLGANAFNGCEE
+601 TQLGASAFSGCEKV
-614 IEAIQIGS
+614 EAIQIGS
-622 GLTDIPS
+622 GLTDIPKD
-629 NAFDGCRKLTTIT
+629 AFDGCTNLKTIT
-642 VNNRQEDVKI
+642 VNNRREDVHI
-652 PKIDRVTVTYT
+652 PEIDGVTVTYT
-663 IPSLTADDDKVSTAT
+663 IPSLEATDDKVSNAEG
-678 DALSLQDAVKQAATN
+678 ALSLQQAVDQAN
-693 GTPVTIEKDI
+693 GPVTIEIEKNI
-703 RLDEPVTITAE
+703 CLNAPVRIAAG
-714 QKVEITATEN
+714 QRVEITANTN
-724 HNIFGNKDQNL
+724 CNIFGNKDKDL
-735 ANLFVVEAGGEL
+735 TNLFVVEEGGEL

-768 GKTTINGNVVIEKS
+768 GKTTIDGNVVIEKS

-787 NIGVIEDKGSSAKLI
+787 DMGVIEDNGSSAELI

-807 IQNHKIRGAHS
+807 IQNHKIRGALS

-832 GGTIRDNIANTSS
+832 GGTIQDNIANTPS

-859 TFTMNEGS
+859 TFTMNGGS

-874 CGTAVYLTASN
+874 CGTAVYLTASSN
-885 DAKARFTMNGGTLSN
+885 AAKARFTMNSGTLSN
-900 NESHSYTSDSTPTG
+900 NESRSYTPNSTPTG

-947 DELPTKEH
+947 DELPTEEH

-960 MYSGTIS
+960 MNGGTIS

-977 GGGIYSCSNRVSLL
+977 GGGIYSCSNYVSLL

-1007 SEGNTQIYTTL
+1007 SEGNTEIYTTL
-1018 HIQNAL
+1018 HIENAL

-1042 DAKLYMQNGAVI
+1042 DAKLYMQDGAVI
-1054 YGNTAASAGDD
+1054 YGNTAALAGDD

-1103 PPGNLGT
+1103 PAGNRGT
-1110 SGQGTRYNAVEYAK
+1110 SGQGTRYNTVEYAK

-1147 IPAVG
+1147 IPATG

-1180 SLSNSISV
+1180 SLSYSISV
-1188 KKVWDN
+1188 KKAWDN

-1209 KERDTGDVVSTAELT
+1209 KERDTGDIVSTAELT
-1224 SENGWQYT
+1224 GENGWQHT
-1232 FTDLPLSPNHYTV
+1232 FTDLPLSPDHYTV

-1334 ESSYSV
+1334 EGTYSV

-1363 NTYERPLDP
+1363 NTYERPLYP
-1372 EPIEP
+1372 EPIEPIDP

-1387 IVTPPIVPETTGNEP
+1387 IVTPPIVPGTTGNEP
-1402 SPPSTEETTSVPP
+1402 NPPSTEETTSVPP
-1415 TEPTEEST
+1415 TEPTEESTEEST

-1445 VSAKP
+1445 VSANP

-1464 LLMFAGVGLLV
+1464 LLMFAGAGLLV

>member
-1 MEAGCTIFLRWY
+1 
-13 TPPCGTRFAA
+13 
-23 HEHNDNAKERNTAMK
+23 MK

-58 FPAMAATNDDFVEDW
+58 FPAMAATNDDFVEDR
-73 EGAADFTDDSYSSS
+73 EDIADYTDDSYSSGYSSS

-107 AEVVAEEDAND
+107 AEVIAEEDAND
-118 SSDTEIDKAA
+118 SSDTEIDRAA

-138 EVQVSDAAKDRNDLE
+138 EVQDTDAAEDRNDRE
-153 NPDEETESD
+153 DSDEETKSG
-162 TQNPWE
+162 TNPGE
-168 AGPSD
+168 TGPSD

-209 NALEEEMDD
+209 DASEEEMDD
-218 DIALLAAGKTMAH
+218 DIALPAAGKTMAH
-231 ENYAYTDVSGT
+231 KDYAYTDVSSGT
-242 KYTVDLYTD
+242 EYMVDLYTD
-251 HTATIW
+251 YTAKIRR
-257 ELTTSSGEAEC
+257 LTSSSGGAEC
-268 ILPSTIYYTGDDGVQ
+268 ILPSTIYYTDDAGVQ
-283 EPAPYTVT
+283 DPNPYTVT
-291 ELSLSYYSGVTSDNN
+291 ELSLPFSSSVTSD
-306 NYTSLVLPDT
+306 YTTLVLPDT
-316 LTDIRRSLSGFKNV
+316 LTDMGGYLSSFKNV
-330 TEITIPGSVKVFNA
+330 TEITIPGSVKVFKA
-344 TLQNMMELKTLTFDE
+344 ILQNMTELKTLTFEE

-372 CTKLETIHL
+372 CKNLTTIHL
-381 PSSLQKLSGTGTFSG
+381 PSSLQKLSGTDTFSG

-414 STFSKCT
+414 STFSECT
-421 SLKSIELPA
+421 SLESIELPA
-430 SITTIPRSMFA
+430 SITTIPSHMFA

-455 TAIGNG
+455 TAIDNG
-461 AFGSVTDWNGHETAD
+461 AFGSVTDWKNHETAD

-490 IGDRAFYGCSALTTV
+490 IGDRAFYGCSALETV
-505 DLHNVTTMEYGAFQ
+505 DLHSVTTMGYAAFQ
-519 GCKELSGEIDL
+519 GCKALSGKIDL
-530 SKLEVIPGNAF
+530 SNLEEIPGHAF
-541 CYDSK
+541 CYDPN

-552 CPTLKSIGDW
+552 CSTLSSIGDW

-582 EYTFFLASLSGT
+582 TYTFYKASLSGT

-601 TKLGANAFNGCEE
+601 TQLGASAFSGCKEV
-614 IEAIQIGS
+614 EAIQIGS
-622 GLTDIPS
+622 GLTDIPP
-629 NAFDGCRKLTTIT
+629 NAFAGCTNLKTIT
-642 VNNRQEDVKI
+642 VNNRREDVHI
-652 PKIDRVTVTYT
+652 PEIDGVTVTYT
-663 IPSLTADDDKVSTAT
+663 IPSLEATDDKVSNAEG
-678 DALSLQDAVKQAATN
+678 ALSLQQAVDQAN
-693 GTPVTIEKDI
+693 GPVTIEIEKNI
-703 RLDEPVTITAE
+703 CLNAPVTIAKGK
-714 QKVEITATEN
+714 QVEITANANEN
-724 HNIFGNKDQNL
+724 YNLFGNKDEKPT
-735 ANLFVVEAGGEL
+735 NLFVVEEGGEL

-768 GKTTINGNVVIEKS
+768 GKTTIDGNVVIEKS

-787 NIGVIEDKGSSAKLI
+787 DVGVIEDNGSSAELI

-832 GGTIRDNIANTSS
+832 GGTIQDNIANTAS

-859 TFTMNEGS
+859 TFTMNGGS

-885 DAKARFTMNGGTLSN
+885 NAAKARFTMNGGTLSN
-900 NESHSYTSDSTPTG
+900 NESRSYTPYSTPTG

-923 FVLNN
+923 FVLND
-928 GTITGNCAY
+928 GTITGNCAHD
-937 GGAGGGVAVM
+937 GAGGGVAVM
-947 DELPTKEH
+947 DELPTEEH

-960 MYSGTIS
+960 MNDGTIS

-977 GGGIYSCSNRVSLL
+977 GGGIYSCSNYVSLL

-1007 SEGNTQIYTTL
+1007 SEGNTEIYTTL
-1018 HIQNAL
+1018 HIENAL

-1042 DAKLYMQNGAVI
+1042 DAKLYMQDGAVI

-1103 PPGNLGT
+1103 PPGNRGT
-1110 SGQGTRYNAVEYAK
+1110 SGQGTRYNTVEYAK

-1147 IPAVG
+1147 IPATG

-1180 SLSNSISV
+1180 SLSYSISV
-1188 KKVWDN
+1188 KKAWDN
-1194 PGYEDTQPSGVTIHL
+1194 PGYEDTQPSSVTIHL
-1209 KERDTGDVVSTAELT
+1209 KERDTGDIVSTAELT
-1224 SENGWQYT
+1224 GENGWQHT
-1232 FTDLPLSPNHYTV
+1232 FTDLPLSPDHYTV

-1334 ESSYSV
+1334 EGTYSV

-1363 NTYERPLDP
+1363 NTYERPLYP
-1372 EPIEP
+1372 EPIEPIDP

-1387 IVTPPIVPETTGNEP
+1387 IVTPPIVPGTTGNEP
-1402 SPPSTEETTSVPP
+1402 NPPSTEETTSVPP
-1415 TEPTEEST
+1415 TEPTEESTDEST

-1430 DPEESPIKETQETPS
+1430 DPEESPIKETQETSS

-1464 LLMFAGVGLLV
+1464 LLMFAGAGLLV

>member
-1 MEAGCTIFLRWY
+1 
-13 TPPCGTRFAA
+13 
-23 HEHNDNAKERNTAMK
+23 MK

-58 FPAMAATNDDFVEDW
+58 FPAMAATNDDFVEDR
-73 EGAADFTDDSYSSS
+73 EDIADYTDDSYSSGYSSS

-107 AEVVAEEDAND
+107 AEVIAEEDAND
-118 SSDTEIDKAA
+118 SSDTEIDRAA

-138 EVQVSDAAKDRNDLE
+138 EVQDTDAAEDRNDRE
-153 NPDEETESD
+153 DSDEETKSG
-162 TQNPWE
+162 TNPGE
-168 AGPSD
+168 TGPSD

-209 NALEEEMDD
+209 DASEEEMDD

-231 ENYAYTDVSGT
+231 EDYAYTDVSSGT
-242 KYTVDLYTD
+242 EYMVDLYTD
-251 HTATIW
+251 HTAKIW
-257 ELTTSSGEAEC
+257 KLTTSSGEAKC
-268 ILPSTIYYTGDDGVQ
+268 ILPSTIYYTDDDGVP
-283 EPAPYTVT
+283 EPNPYTVT
-291 ELSLSYYSGVTSDNN
+291 ELRFSPYGNSVTSVNN
-306 NYTSLVLPDT
+306 NYTALVLPDT
-316 LTDIRRSLSGFKNV
+316 LTDIGGSLSGFKNV

-344 TLQNMMELKTLTFDE
+344 TLQYMKQLRTLTFEE

-372 CTKLETIHL
+372 CKSLTTIHL

-414 STFSKCT
+414 STFSECT
-421 SLKSIELPA
+421 SLESIELPA
-430 SITTIPRSMFA
+430 SITTIPSYMFA

-455 TAIGNG
+455 TAIGNS
-461 AFGSVTDWNGHETAD
+461 AFKSD

-490 IGDRAFYGCSALTTV
+490 IGDRAFYGCSALETV
-505 DLHNVTTMEYGAFQ
+505 DLHSVTTMEYAAFQ
-519 GCKELSGEIDL
+519 GCDALSGEIDL
-530 SKLEVIPGNAF
+530 SNLEVIPGHAF
-541 CYDSK
+541 CYDPN
-546 ITSVIT
+546 ITSVVT
-552 CPTLKSIGDW
+552 CPTLRSIGDW

-582 EYTFFLASLSGT
+582 TYTFYKSSLSGT

-601 TKLGANAFNGCEE
+601 TQLGASAFSGCEKV
-614 IEAIQIGS
+614 EAIQIGS
-622 GLTDIPS
+622 GLTDIPKD
-629 NAFDGCRKLTTIT
+629 AFDGCTNLKTIT
-642 VNNRQEDVKI
+642 VNNRREDVHI
-652 PKIDRVTVTYT
+652 PEIDGVTVTYT
-663 IPSLTADDDKVSTAT
+663 IPSLEATDDKVSNAEG
-678 DALSLQDAVKQAATN
+678 ALSLQQAVDQAN
-693 GTPVTIEKDI
+693 GPVTIEIEKNI
-703 RLDEPVTITAE
+703 CLNAPVRIAAG
-714 QKVEITATEN
+714 QRVEITANTN
-724 HNIFGNKDQNL
+724 CNIFGNKDKDL
-735 ANLFVVEAGGEL
+735 TNLFVVEEGGEL

-768 GKTTINGNVVIEKS
+768 GKTTIDGNVVIEKS

-787 NIGVIEDKGSSAKLI
+787 DMGVIEDNGSSAELI

-807 IQNHKIRGAHS
+807 IQNHKIRGALS

-832 GGTIRDNIANTSS
+832 GGTIQDNIANTPS

-859 TFTMNEGS
+859 TFTMNGGS

-874 CGTAVYLTASN
+874 CGTAVYLTASSN
-885 DAKARFTMNGGTLSN
+885 AAKARFTMNSGTLSN
-900 NESHSYTSDSTPTG
+900 NESRSYTPNSTPTG

-947 DELPTKEH
+947 DELPTEEH

-960 MYSGTIS
+960 MNGGTIS

-977 GGGIYSCSNRVSLL
+977 GGGIYSCSNYVSLL

-1007 SEGNTQIYTTL
+1007 SEGNTEIYTTL
-1018 HIQNAL
+1018 HIENAL

-1042 DAKLYMQNGAVI
+1042 DAKLYMQDGAVI

-1103 PPGNLGT
+1103 PAGNRGT
-1110 SGQGTRYNAVEYAK
+1110 SGQGTRYNTVEYAK

-1147 IPAVG
+1147 IPATG

-1180 SLSNSISV
+1180 SLSYSISV
-1188 KKVWDN
+1188 KKAWDN

-1209 KERDTGDVVSTAELT
+1209 KERDTGDIVSTAELT
-1224 SENGWQYT
+1224 GENGWQHT
-1232 FTDLPLSPNHYTV
+1232 FTDLPLSPDHYTV

-1334 ESSYSV
+1334 EGTYSV

-1363 NTYERPLDP
+1363 NTYERPLYP
-1372 EPIEP
+1372 EPIEPIDP

-1387 IVTPPIVPETTGNEP
+1387 IVTPPIVPGTTGNEP
-1402 SPPSTEETTSVPP
+1402 NPPSTEETTSVPP
-1415 TEPTEEST
+1415 TEPTEESTEEST

-1445 VSAKP
+1445 VSANP
-1450 PKLIQTGQTWWPVF
+1450 PKLIQTGQTELHP
-1464 LLMFAGVGLLV
+1464 
-1475 FGFYKRSK
+1475 
-1483 ENIDHE
+1483 IC

>member
-1 MEAGCTIFLRWY
+1 
-13 TPPCGTRFAA
+13 
-23 HEHNDNAKERNTAMK
+23 MK

-58 FPAMAATNDDFVEDW
+58 FPAMAATNDDFVEDR
-73 EGAADFTDDSYSSS
+73 EDIADYTDDSYSSGYSSS

-107 AEVVAEEDAND
+107 AEVIAEEDAND
-118 SSDTEIDKAA
+118 SSDTEIDRTA

-138 EVQVSDAAKDRNDLE
+138 EVQDTDAAEDRNDRE
-153 NPDEETESD
+153 YPDEETKSG
-162 TQNPWE
+162 TNPGE
-168 AGPSD
+168 TGPSD

-209 NALEEEMDD
+209 DASEEEMDD

-231 ENYAYTDVSGT
+231 KDYAYTDVSSGT
-242 KYTVDLYTD
+242 EYMVDLYTD
-251 HTATIW
+251 HTAKIW
-257 ELTTSSGEAEC
+257 KLTTSSGGAEC
-268 ILPSTIYYTGDDGVQ
+268 ILPSTIYYTDDDDVP
-283 EPAPYTVT
+283 EPTPYTVT
-291 ELSLSYYSGVTSDNN
+291 ELRFSPYGNSVTSVNN
-306 NYTSLVLPDT
+306 NYTALVLPDT
-316 LTDIRRSLSGFKNV
+316 LTDIGGSLSGFKNV

-344 TLQNMMELKTLTFDE
+344 TLQYMKQLRTLTFEE

-372 CTKLETIHL
+372 CKNLTTIHL

-414 STFSKCT
+414 ATLSECT
-421 SLKSIELPA
+421 SLKSITLPA
-430 SITTIPRSMFA
+430 SITTIPSYMFA

-455 TAIGNG
+455 TAIGNS
-461 AFGSVTDWNGHETAD
+461 AFKSD

-490 IGDRAFYGCSALTTV
+490 IGDRAFYGCSALETV
-505 DLHNVTTMEYGAFQ
+505 DLHSVTTMEYGAFQ
-519 GCKELSGEIDL
+519 GCDALSGEIDL
-530 SKLEVIPGNAF
+530 SNLEVIPGHAF
-541 CYDSK
+541 CYDPN

-552 CPTLKSIGDW
+552 CSTLSSIGDW

-582 EYTFFLASLSGT
+582 TYTFYKSSLSGT

-601 TKLGANAFNGCEE
+601 TQLGASAFSGCEE
-614 IEAIQIGS
+614 VNAIQIGS
-622 GLTDIPS
+622 GLKDIPA
-629 NAFDGCRKLTTIT
+629 NAFAGCTNLKTIT
-642 VNNRQEDVKI
+642 VNNRREDVHI
-652 PKIDRVTVTYT
+652 PEIDGVTVTYT
-663 IPSLTADDDKVSTAT
+663 IPSLEATDDKVSNAEG
-678 DALSLQDAVKQAATN
+678 ALSLQQAVDQAN
-693 GTPVTIEKDI
+693 GPVTIEIEKNI
-703 RLDEPVTITAE
+703 CLNAPVTIAKGK
-714 QKVEITATEN
+714 QVEITANANEN
-724 HNIFGNKDQNL
+724 YNLFGNKDENL
-735 ANLFVVEAGGEL
+735 TNLFVVEAGGEL

-768 GKTTINGNVVIEKS
+768 GKTTIDGNVVIEKS
-782 TLEGN
+782 TLEGDSM
-787 NIGVIEDKGSSAKLI
+787 GVIEDNGSSAELI

-807 IQNHKIRGAHS
+807 IQNHKIRGARS

-832 GGTIRDNIANTSS
+832 GGTIQNNIANTAS

-859 TFTMNEGS
+859 TFTMNGGS

-885 DAKARFTMNGGTLSN
+885 NAAKARFTMNGGTLSN
-900 NESHSYTSDSTPTG
+900 NESRSYTPYSTPTG

-928 GTITGNCAY
+928 GTITGNCAH

-947 DELPTKEH
+947 DELPREEH

-960 MYSGTIS
+960 MNSGTIS

-977 GGGIYSCSNRVSLL
+977 GGGIYSCSNHVSLL

-1007 SEGNTQIYTTL
+1007 SEGNTEIYTTL
-1018 HIQNAL
+1018 HIENAL

-1042 DAKLYMQNGAVI
+1042 DAKLYMQDGAVI

-1103 PPGNLGT
+1103 PPGNRGT

-1169 ANGGVVIGEAT
+1169 ANGGVVIGEET
-1180 SLSNSISV
+1180 SLSYSISV

-1194 PGYEDTQPSGVTIHL
+1194 PGYEDTQPSSVTIHL
-1209 KERDTGDVVSTAELT
+1209 KERDTGDIVSTAELT
-1224 SENGWQYT
+1224 GENGWQHT
-1232 FTDLPLSPNHYTV
+1232 FTDLPLSPDHYTV

-1334 ESSYSV
+1334 EGTYSV

-1363 NTYERPLDP
+1363 NTYERPLYP
-1372 EPIEP
+1372 EPIEPIDP

-1387 IVTPPIVPETTGNEP
+1387 IVTPPIVPGTTGNEP

-1423 EERSAES
+1423 EESTEERSAES
-1430 DPEESPIKETQETPS
+1430 DPEESPIKETQETSS

-1464 LLMFAGVGLLV
+1464 LLMFAGAGLLV

>member
-1 MEAGCTIFLRWY
+1 
-13 TPPCGTRFAA
+13 
-23 HEHNDNAKERNTAMK
+23 MK

-58 FPAMAATNDDFVEDW
+58 FPAMAATNDDFVEDR
-73 EGAADFTDDSYSSS
+73 EDIADYTDDSYSSGYSSS

-107 AEVVAEEDAND
+107 AEVIAEEDAND
-118 SSDTEIDKAA
+118 SSDTEIDRAA

-138 EVQVSDAAKDRNDLE
+138 EVQDTDAAEDRNDRE
-153 NPDEETESD
+153 YPDEETKSG
-162 TQNPWE
+162 TNPGE
-168 AGPSD
+168 TGPSD
-173 AETEEDVPDS
+173 AETEEDVSDS

-209 NALEEEMDD
+209 DASEEEMDD

-231 ENYAYTDVSGT
+231 EDYAYTDVSSGT
-242 KYTVDLYTD
+242 EYMVDLYTD
-251 HTATIW
+251 HTAKIW
-257 ELTTSSGEAEC
+257 KLTTSSGGAEC
-268 ILPSTIYYTGDDGVQ
+268 ILPSTIYYTDDDDVP
-283 EPAPYTVT
+283 EPTPYTVT
-291 ELSLSYYSGVTSDNN
+291 ELRFSPYGNSVTSVNN
-306 NYTSLVLPDT
+306 NYTALVLPDT
-316 LTDIRRSLSGFKNV
+316 LTDIGGSLSGFKNV
-330 TEITIPGSVKVFNA
+330 TEITIPGSVKVFKA
-344 TLQNMMELKTLTFDE
+344 TLQNMKELKTLTFEE
-359 GVEEIASGSVVSG
+359 GVEEIASGSVVSS
-372 CTKLETIHL
+372 CKSLTTIHL

-414 STFSKCT
+414 STFSECT
-421 SLKSIELPA
+421 SLKSITLPA
-430 SITTIPRSMFA
+430 SITTIPSYMFA

-461 AFGSVTDWNGHETAD
+461 AFGSVTDWNDQETAD

-490 IGDRAFYGCSALTTV
+490 IGDRAFYGCSALETV
-505 DLHNVTTMEYGAFQ
+505 DLHSVTTMGYAAFQ
-519 GCKELSGEIDL
+519 GCDALSGEIDL
-530 SKLEVIPGNAF
+530 SKLEVIPGHAF
-541 CYDSK
+541 CYDPN

-552 CPTLKSIGDW
+552 CPTLRSIGDW
-562 AFIWAG
+562 AFIWAD

-582 EYTFFLASLSGT
+582 TYTFYKASLSGT

-601 TKLGANAFNGCEE
+601 TQLGASAFSGCEE
-614 IEAIQIGS
+614 VNAIQIGS
-622 GLTDIPS
+622 GLKDIPA
-629 NAFDGCRKLTTIT
+629 NAFAGCTNLKTIT
-642 VNNRQEDVKI
+642 VNNRWEDVTI
-652 PKIDRVTVTYT
+652 PKIDGVTVTYT
-663 IPSLTADDDKVSTAT
+663 IPSLTADNDKVSNTEG
-678 DALSLQDAVKQAATN
+678 ALSLQQAVDQAN

-703 RLDEPVTITAE
+703 RLDEPVRIAAG
-714 QKVEITATEN
+714 QRVEITANTN
-724 HNIFGNKDQNL
+724 CNIFGNKDKDL
-735 ANLFVVEAGGEL
+735 TNLFVVEPGGEL

-768 GKTTINGNVVIEKS
+768 GKTTIDGNVVIEKS

-787 NIGVIEDKGSSAKLI
+787 DVGVIEDNGSSAELI

-807 IQNHKIRGAHS
+807 IQNHKIRGALS

-832 GGTIRDNIANTSS
+832 GGTIQANIANTSS

-859 TFTMNEGS
+859 TFTMNGGS

-874 CGTAVYLTASN
+874 CGTAVYLTASSN
-885 DAKARFTMNGGTLSN
+885 AAKARFTMNGGSLSN
-900 NESHSYTSDSTPTG
+900 NESRSYTPNSTPTG

-923 FVLNN
+923 FVLND
-928 GTITGNCAY
+928 GTITGNCAHD
-937 GGAGGGVAVM
+937 GAGGGVAVM
-947 DELPTKEH
+947 DELPTEEH

-960 MYSGTIS
+960 MNGGTIS

-977 GGGIYSCSNRVSLL
+977 GGGIYSCSNYVSLL

-1007 SEGNTQIYTTL
+1007 SEGNTEIYTTL
-1018 HIQNAL
+1018 HIENAL

-1042 DAKLYMQNGAVI
+1042 DAKLYMQDGAVI

-1103 PPGNLGT
+1103 PPGNRGT
-1110 SGQGTRYNAVEYAK
+1110 SGQGTRYNTVEYAK

-1147 IPAVG
+1147 IPATG

-1180 SLSNSISV
+1180 SLSYSISV
-1188 KKVWDN
+1188 KKAWDN
-1194 PGYEDTQPSGVTIHL
+1194 PGYEDTQPSSVTIHL
-1209 KERDTGDVVSTAELT
+1209 KERDTGDIVSTAELT
-1224 SENGWQYT
+1224 GENGWQYT

-1268 NTYLTTPT
+1268 NTHLTTPT
-1276 PDVPA
+1276 PMPDVPA

-1334 ESSYSV
+1334 EGTYSV

-1350 LIERSDAGGFIIT
+1350 LIERSDAGSFIIT
-1363 NTYERPLDP
+1363 NTYERPLYP
-1372 EPIEP
+1372 EPIEPIDP

-1387 IVTPPIVPETTGNEP
+1387 IVTPPIVPGTTGNEP
-1402 SPPSTEETTSVPP
+1402 NPPSTEETTSVPP
-1415 TEPTEEST
+1415 TEPTEESTEEST

-1445 VSAKP
+1445 VSANP

-1464 LLMFAGVGLLV
+1464 LLMFAGAGLLV

>member
-1 MEAGCTIFLRWY
+1 
-13 TPPCGTRFAA
+13 
-23 HEHNDNAKERNTAMK
+23 MK

-58 FPAMAATNDDFVEDW
+58 FPAMAATNDDFVEDR
-73 EGAADFTDDSYSSS
+73 EDIADFTDDSYSSGYSSS

-107 AEVVAEEDAND
+107 AKVIAEEDAND
-118 SSDTEIDKAA
+118 SSDTEIDRAA
-128 DSIEETEPED
+128 DSIEETESED
-138 EVQVSDAAKDRNDLE
+138 EVQDTDAAEDRNDRE
-153 NPDEETESD
+153 DSDEETRSG
-162 TQNPWE
+162 TNPGE
-168 AGPSD
+168 TGPSD
-173 AETEEDVPDS
+173 AETEEDVSDS

-209 NALEEEMDD
+209 DASEEEMDD

-231 ENYAYTDVSGT
+231 EDYAYTDVSSGT
-242 KYTVDLYTD
+242 EYMVDLYTD
-251 HTATIW
+251 HTAKIW
-257 ELTTSSGEAEC
+257 KLTTSSGGAEC
-268 ILPSTIYYTGDDGVQ
+268 ILPSTIYYTDDDDVP
-283 EPAPYTVT
+283 EPTPYTVT
-291 ELSLSYYSGVTSDNN
+291 ELRFSPYGNSVTSVNN
-306 NYTSLVLPDT
+306 NYTALVLPDT
-316 LTDIRRSLSGFKNV
+316 LTDIGGSLSGFKNV

-344 TLQNMMELKTLTFDE
+344 TLQYMKELRTLTFEE

-372 CTKLETIHL
+372 CKNLTTIHL

-414 STFSKCT
+414 STFSECT

-430 SITTIPRSMFA
+430 SITTIPSYMFA

-455 TAIGNG
+455 TAIGNS
-461 AFGSVTDWNGHETAD
+461 AFKSD

-490 IGDRAFYGCSALTTV
+490 IGDRAFYGCSALKTV
-505 DLHNVTTMEYGAFQ
+505 DLHSVTTMEYGAFQ
-519 GCKELSGEIDL
+519 GCDALSGEIDL
-530 SKLEVIPGNAF
+530 SNLEEIPGNAF
-541 CYDSK
+541 CYDPN

-552 CPTLKSIGDW
+552 CPTLRSIGDW
-562 AFIWAG
+562 AFIWAD
-568 ISTISLPETLNSIG
+568 ISTISLPETLKSIG
-582 EYTFFLASLSGT
+582 TYTFYKASLSGT

-601 TKLGANAFNGCEE
+601 TQLGASAFSGCEKV
-614 IEAIQIGS
+614 EAIQIGS
-622 GLTDIPS
+622 GLTDIPKD
-629 NAFDGCRKLTTIT
+629 AFDGCTNLKTIT
-642 VNNRQEDVKI
+642 VNNRREDVTI
-652 PKIDRVTVTYT
+652 PKIDGVTVTYT
-663 IPSLTADDDKVSTAT
+663 IPSLTADNDKVSNTEG
-678 DALSLQDAVKQAATN
+678 ALSLQEAVDQAN

-703 RLDEPVTITAE
+703 RLDEPVRIAAG
-714 QKVEITATEN
+714 QRVEITANTN
-724 HNIFGNKDQNL
+724 CNIFGNKDKDL
-735 ANLFVVEAGGEL
+735 TNLFVVEPGGEL

-768 GKTTINGNVVIEKS
+768 GKTTIDGNVVIEKS

-787 NIGVIEDKGSSAKLI
+787 DVGVIEDNGSSAELI

-807 IQNHKIRGAHS
+807 IQNHKIRGALS

-832 GGTIRDNIANTSS
+832 GGTIQANIANTSS

-859 TFTMNEGS
+859 TFTMNGGS

-874 CGTAVYLTASN
+874 CGTAVYLTASSN
-885 DAKARFTMNGGTLSN
+885 AAKARFTMNGGSLSN
-900 NESHSYTSDSTPTG
+900 NESRSYTPNSTPTG

-923 FVLNN
+923 FVLND
-928 GTITGNCAY
+928 GTITGNCAHD
-937 GGAGGGVAVM
+937 GAGGGVAVM
-947 DELPTKEH
+947 DELPTEEH

-960 MYSGTIS
+960 MNGGTIS

-977 GGGIYSCSNRVSLL
+977 GGGIYSCSNYVSLL

-1007 SEGNTQIYTTL
+1007 SEGNTEIYTTL
-1018 HIQNAL
+1018 HIENAL

-1042 DAKLYMQNGAVI
+1042 DAKLYMQDGAVI

-1103 PPGNLGT
+1103 PPGNRGT
-1110 SGQGTRYNAVEYAK
+1110 SGQETRYNTVEYAK

-1147 IPAVG
+1147 IPATG

-1180 SLSNSISV
+1180 SLSYSISV
-1188 KKVWDN
+1188 KKAWDN
-1194 PGYEDTQPSGVTIHL
+1194 PGYEDTQPSSVTIHL
-1209 KERDTGDVVSTAELT
+1209 KERDTGDIVSTAELT
-1224 SENGWQYT
+1224 GENGWQYT

-1268 NTYLTTPT
+1268 NTHLTTPT
-1276 PDVPA
+1276 PMPDVPA

-1334 ESSYSV
+1334 EGTYSV

-1363 NTYERPLDP
+1363 NTYERPLYP
-1372 EPIEP
+1372 EPIEPIDP

-1387 IVTPPIVPETTGNEP
+1387 IVTPPIVPGTTGNEP
-1402 SPPSTEETTSVPP
+1402 NPPSTEETTSVPP
-1415 TEPTEEST
+1415 TEPTEESTDEST

-1445 VSAKP
+1445 VSANP

-1464 LLMFAGVGLLV
+1464 LLMFAGAGLLV

>member
-1 MEAGCTIFLRWY
+1 M
-13 TPPCGTRFAA
+13 
-23 HEHNDNAKERNTAMK
+23 
-38 KRLLA
+38 
-43 GLLATSIALSISMGA
+43 S
-58 FPAMAATNDDFVEDW
+58 
-73 EGAADFTDDSYSSS
+73 
-87 EQLFDDIIFFDLD
+87 
-100 EEVDDTA
+100 
-107 AEVVAEEDAND
+107 
-118 SSDTEIDKAA
+118 
-128 DSIEETEPED
+128 
-138 EVQVSDAAKDRNDLE
+138 
-153 NPDEETESD
+153 
-162 TQNPWE
+162 
-168 AGPSD
+168 
-173 AETEEDVPDS
+173 DS

-209 NALEEEMDD
+209 DASEEEMDD

-231 ENYAYTDVSGT
+231 EDYAYTDVSSGT
-242 KYTVDLYTD
+242 EYMVDLYTD
-251 HTATIW
+251 HTAKIW
-257 ELTTSSGEAEC
+257 KLTTSSGGAEC
-268 ILPSTIYYTGDDGVQ
+268 ILPSTIYYTDDDDVP
-283 EPAPYTVT
+283 EPTPYTVT
-291 ELSLSYYSGVTSDNN
+291 ELRFSPYGNSVTSVNN
-306 NYTSLVLPDT
+306 NYTALVLPDT
-316 LTDIRRSLSGFKNV
+316 LTDIGGSLSGFKNV

-344 TLQNMMELKTLTFDE
+344 TLQYMKQLRTLTFEE

-372 CTKLETIHL
+372 CKNLTTIHL

-414 STFSKCT
+414 STFSECT
-421 SLKSIELPA
+421 SLKSITLPA
-430 SITTIPRSMFA
+430 SITTIPSYMFA

-455 TAIGNG
+455 TAIGNS
-461 AFGSVTDWNGHETAD
+461 AFKSD

-490 IGDRAFYGCSALTTV
+490 IGDRAFYGCSALKTV
-505 DLHNVTTMEYGAFQ
+505 DLHSVTTMEYGAFQ
-519 GCKELSGEIDL
+519 GCDALSGEIDL
-530 SKLEVIPGNAF
+530 SNLEVIPGHAF
-541 CYDSK
+541 CYDPN
-546 ITSVIT
+546 ITSVVT
-552 CPTLKSIGDW
+552 CPTLRSIGDW

-582 EYTFFLASLSGT
+582 TYTFYKSSLSGT

-601 TKLGANAFNGCEE
+601 TQLGASAFSGCEE
-614 IEAIQIGS
+614 VNAIQIGS
-622 GLTDIPS
+622 GLKDIPA
-629 NAFDGCRKLTTIT
+629 NAFAGCTNLKTIT
-642 VNNRQEDVKI
+642 VNNRREDVHI
-652 PKIDRVTVTYT
+652 PEIDGVTVTYT
-663 IPSLTADDDKVSTAT
+663 IPSLTADNDKVSNAEG
-678 DALSLQDAVKQAATN
+678 ALSLQEAVDQAN

-703 RLDEPVTITAE
+703 RLDEPVRIAAG
-714 QKVEITATEN
+714 QRVEITANANEN
-724 HNIFGNKDQNL
+724 YNLFGNKDEKPT
-735 ANLFVVEAGGEL
+735 NLFVVEEGGEL

-768 GKTTINGNVVIEKS
+768 GKTTIDGNVVIEKS
-782 TLEGN
+782 TLEGDSM
-787 NIGVIEDKGSSAKLI
+787 GVIEDNGSSAELI

-807 IQNHKIRGAHS
+807 IQNHKIRGALS

-832 GGTIRDNIANTSS
+832 GGTIQDNIANTSS

-859 TFTMNEGS
+859 TFTMNRGS

-874 CGTAVYLTASN
+874 CGTAVYLTASSN
-885 DAKARFTMNGGTLSN
+885 AAKARFTMNGGTLSN
-900 NESHSYTSDSTPTG
+900 NESRSYTPNSTPTG

-928 GTITGNCAY
+928 GTITGNCAH

-947 DELPTKEH
+947 DELPTEEH

-960 MYSGTIS
+960 MNGGTIS

-977 GGGIYSCSNRVSLL
+977 GGGIYSCSNCVSLL

-998 SAYDGGGVY
+998 SAYDGGGIY
-1007 SEGNTQIYTTL
+1007 SEGNTEIYTTL

-1042 DAKLYMQNGAVI
+1042 DAKLYMQDGAVI

-1065 FASPEVATGAGGNG
+1065 FASPEVAAGAGGNG

-1103 PPGNLGT
+1103 PPGNRGT
-1110 SGQGTRYNAVEYAK
+1110 AGQGTRYNTVEYAK

-1180 SLSNSISV
+1180 SLSYSISV
-1188 KKVWDN
+1188 KKAWDN

-1209 KERDTGDVVSTAELT
+1209 KERDTGDIVSTAELT
-1224 SENGWQYT
+1224 GENGWQYT
-1232 FTDLPLSPNHYTV
+1232 FTDLPLSPDHYTV

-1334 ESSYSV
+1334 EGTYSV

-1363 NTYERPLDP
+1363 NTYERPLYP
-1372 EPIEP
+1372 EPIEPIDP

-1387 IVTPPIVPETTGNEP
+1387 IVTPPIVPGTTGNEP
-1402 SPPSTEETTSVPP
+1402 NPPSTEETTSVPP
-1415 TEPTEEST
+1415 TEPTEESTEEST

-1430 DPEESPIKETQETPS
+1430 DPEESPIKETQETSS

-1464 LLMFAGVGLLV
+1464 LLMFAGAGLLV

>member
-1 MEAGCTIFLRWY
+1 
-13 TPPCGTRFAA
+13 
-23 HEHNDNAKERNTAMK
+23 MK

-58 FPAMAATNDDFVEDW
+58 FPAMAATNDDFVEDR
-73 EGAADFTDDSYSSS
+73 EDIADYTDDSYSSGYSSS

-107 AEVVAEEDAND
+107 AEVIAEEDAND
-118 SSDTEIDKAA
+118 SSDTEIDRAA

-138 EVQVSDAAKDRNDLE
+138 EVQNTDAAEDRNDRE
-153 NPDEETESD
+153 DSDEETKSG
-162 TQNPWE
+162 TNPGE
-168 AGPSD
+168 TGPSD

-209 NALEEEMDD
+209 DASEEEMDD

-231 ENYAYTDVSGT
+231 EDYAYTDVSSGT
-242 KYTVDLYTD
+242 EYMVDLYTD
-251 HTATIW
+251 HTAKIW
-257 ELTTSSGEAEC
+257 KLITSSGGAEC
-268 ILPSTIYYTGDDGVQ
+268 ILPSTIYYTDDDDVP
-283 EPAPYTVT
+283 EPTPYTVT
-291 ELSLSYYSGVTSDNN
+291 ELRFSPYGNSVTSVNN
-306 NYTSLVLPDT
+306 NYTALVLPDT
-316 LTDIRRSLSGFKNV
+316 LTDIGGSLSGFKNV

-344 TLQNMMELKTLTFDE
+344 TLQYMKQLRTLTFEE

-372 CTKLETIHL
+372 CKNLTTIHL

-414 STFSKCT
+414 STFSECT

-430 SITTIPRSMFA
+430 SITTIPSYMFA

-455 TAIGNG
+455 TAIGNS
-461 AFGSVTDWNGHETAD
+461 AFKSD

-490 IGDRAFYGCSALTTV
+490 IGDRAFYGCSALKTV
-505 DLHNVTTMEYGAFQ
+505 DLHSVTTMEYGAFQ
-519 GCKELSGEIDL
+519 GCDALSGEIDL
-530 SKLEVIPGNAF
+530 SNLEEIPGNAF
-541 CYDSK
+541 CYDPN

-552 CPTLKSIGDW
+552 CPTLRSIGDW
-562 AFIWAG
+562 AFIWAD
-568 ISTISLPETLNSIG
+568 ISTISLPETLKSIG
-582 EYTFFLASLSGT
+582 TYTFYKASLSGT

-601 TKLGANAFNGCEE
+601 TQLGASAFSGCEKV
-614 IEAIQIGS
+614 EAIQIGS
-622 GLTDIPS
+622 GLTDIPKD
-629 NAFDGCRKLTTIT
+629 AFDGCTNLKTIT
-642 VNNRQEDVKI
+642 VNNRREDVTI
-652 PKIDRVTVTYT
+652 PKIDGVTVTYT
-663 IPSLTADDDKVSTAT
+663 IPSLTADNDKVSNAEG
-678 DALSLQDAVKQAATN
+678 ALSLQQAVDQAN
-693 GTPVTIEKDI
+693 GPVTIEIEKDI
-703 RLDEPVTITAE
+703 RLDEPVRIAAG
-714 QKVEITATEN
+714 QRVEITANEN
-724 HNIFGNKDQNL
+724 CNIFGNKDENL
-735 ANLFVVEAGGEL
+735 ANLFVVEEGGEL

-768 GKTTINGNVVIEKS
+768 GKTTIDGNVVIEKS

-787 NIGVIEDKGSSAKLI
+787 DVGVIEDNGSSAELI

-807 IQNHKIRGAHS
+807 IQNHKIRGALS

-832 GGTIRDNIANTSS
+832 GGTIQANIANTSS

-859 TFTMNEGS
+859 TFTMNGGS

-874 CGTAVYLTASN
+874 CGTAVYLTASSN
-885 DAKARFTMNGGTLSN
+885 AAKARFTMNGGSLSN
-900 NESHSYTSDSTPTG
+900 NESRSYTPNSTPTG

-923 FVLNN
+923 FVLND
-928 GTITGNCAY
+928 GTITGNCAHD
-937 GGAGGGVAVM
+937 GAGGGVAVM
-947 DELPTKEH
+947 DELPTEEH

-960 MYSGTIS
+960 MNGGTIS

-977 GGGIYSCSNRVSLL
+977 GGGIYSCSNYVSLL

-1007 SEGNTQIYTTL
+1007 SEGNTEIYTTL
-1018 HIQNAL
+1018 HIENAL

-1042 DAKLYMQNGAVI
+1042 DAKLYMQDGAVI

-1103 PPGNLGT
+1103 PPGNRGT
-1110 SGQGTRYNAVEYAK
+1110 SGQGTRYNTVEYAK

-1147 IPAVG
+1147 IPATG

-1180 SLSNSISV
+1180 SLSYSISV
-1188 KKVWDN
+1188 KKAWDN

-1209 KERDTGDVVSTAELT
+1209 KERDTGDIVSTAELT
-1224 SENGWQYT
+1224 GENGWQHT
-1232 FTDLPLSPNHYTV
+1232 FTDLPLSPDHYTV

-1334 ESSYSV
+1334 EGTYSV

-1363 NTYERPLDP
+1363 NTYERPLYP
-1372 EPIEP
+1372 EPIEPIDP

-1387 IVTPPIVPETTGNEP
+1387 IVTPPIVPGTTGNEP
-1402 SPPSTEETTSVPP
+1402 NPPSTEETTSVPP

-1423 EERSAES
+1423 DESTEERSAES
-1430 DPEESPIKETQETPS
+1430 NPEESPIKETQETPS
-1445 VSAKP
+1445 VSANP

-1464 LLMFAGVGLLV
+1464 LLMFAGAGLLV

>member
-1 MEAGCTIFLRWY
+1 M
-13 TPPCGTRFAA
+13 
-23 HEHNDNAKERNTAMK
+23 
-38 KRLLA
+38 
-43 GLLATSIALSISMGA
+43 
-58 FPAMAATNDDFVEDW
+58 
-73 EGAADFTDDSYSSS
+73 
-87 EQLFDDIIFFDLD
+87 
-100 EEVDDTA
+100 
-107 AEVVAEEDAND
+107 
-118 SSDTEIDKAA
+118 
-128 DSIEETEPED
+128 
-138 EVQVSDAAKDRNDLE
+138 
-153 NPDEETESD
+153 
-162 TQNPWE
+162 
-168 AGPSD
+168 
-173 AETEEDVPDS
+173 
-183 WEETPKIDSELEAAI
+183 
-198 ASEDPFSYYDD
+198 
-209 NALEEEMDD
+209 
-218 DIALLAAGKTMAH
+218 
-231 ENYAYTDVSGT
+231 
-242 KYTVDLYTD
+242 DLYTD
-251 HTATIW
+251 HTAKIW
-257 ELTTSSGEAEC
+257 KLTTSSGEAEC
-268 ILPSTIYYTGDDGVQ
+268 ILPSTIYYTDDDDVP
-283 EPAPYTVT
+283 EPTPYTVT
-291 ELSLSYYSGVTSDNN
+291 ELRFSPYGNSVTSVNN
-306 NYTSLVLPDT
+306 NYTALVLPDT
-316 LTDIRRSLSGFKNV
+316 LTDIGGSLSGFKNV

-344 TLQNMMELKTLTFDE
+344 TLQYMKQLRTLTFEE

-372 CTKLETIHL
+372 CKNLTTIHL

-414 STFSKCT
+414 STFSECT
-421 SLKSIELPA
+421 SLKSITLPA
-430 SITTIPRSMFA
+430 SITTIPSYMFA

-455 TAIGNG
+455 TAIGNS
-461 AFGSVTDWNGHETAD
+461 AFKSD

-490 IGDRAFYGCSALTTV
+490 IGDRAFYGCSALKTV
-505 DLHNVTTMEYGAFQ
+505 DLHSVTTMEYGAFQ
-519 GCKELSGEIDL
+519 GCDALSGEIDL
-530 SKLEVIPGNAF
+530 SNLEEIPGHAF
-541 CYDSK
+541 CYDPN

-552 CPTLKSIGDW
+552 CPTLRSIGDW
-562 AFIWAG
+562 AFIWAD
-568 ISTISLPETLNSIG
+568 ISTISLPETLKSIG
-582 EYTFFLASLSGT
+582 TYTFYKASLSGT

-601 TKLGANAFNGCEE
+601 TQLGASAFSGCEKV
-614 IEAIQIGS
+614 EAIQIGS
-622 GLTDIPS
+622 GLTDIPKD
-629 NAFDGCRKLTTIT
+629 AFDGCKPKTIT
-642 VNNRQEDVKI
+642 VNNRREDVHI
-652 PKIDRVTVTYT
+652 PEIDGVTVTYT
-663 IPSLTADDDKVSTAT
+663 IPSLTADNDKVSNAEG
-678 DALSLQDAVKQAATN
+678 ALSLQQAVDQAN

-703 RLDEPVTITAE
+703 RLDEPVRIAAG
-714 QKVEITATEN
+714 QRVEITANTN
-724 HNIFGNKDQNL
+724 CNIFGNKDEKPT
-735 ANLFVVEAGGEL
+735 NLFVVEEGGEL

-768 GKTTINGNVVIEKS
+768 GKTTIDGNVVIEKS
-782 TLEGN
+782 TLEGDSM
-787 NIGVIEDKGSSAKLI
+787 GVIEDNGSSAELI

-807 IQNHKIRGAHS
+807 IQNHKIRGALS

-832 GGTIRDNIANTSS
+832 GGTIQDNIANTSS

-859 TFTMNEGS
+859 TFTMNRGS

-874 CGTAVYLTASN
+874 CGTAVYLTASSN
-885 DAKARFTMNGGTLSN
+885 AAKARFTMNGGTLSN
-900 NESHSYTSDSTPTG
+900 NESRSYTPNSTPTG

-947 DELPTKEH
+947 DELPTEEH

-960 MYSGTIS
+960 MNGGTIS

-977 GGGIYSCSNRVSLL
+977 GGGIYSCSNYVSLL

-1007 SEGNTQIYTTL
+1007 SEGNTEIYTTL
-1018 HIQNAL
+1018 HIENAL

-1042 DAKLYMQNGAVI
+1042 DAKLYMQDGAVI

-1103 PPGNLGT
+1103 PAGNRGT

-1147 IPAVG
+1147 IPATG

-1180 SLSNSISV
+1180 SLSYSISV
-1188 KKVWDN
+1188 KKAWDN

-1209 KERDTGDVVSTAELT
+1209 KERDTGDIVSTAELT
-1224 SENGWQYT
+1224 GENGWQHT
-1232 FTDLPLSPNHYTV
+1232 FTDLPLSPDHYTV

-1334 ESSYSV
+1334 EGTYSV

-1363 NTYERPLDP
+1363 NTYERPLYP
-1372 EPIEP
+1372 EPIEPIDP

-1387 IVTPPIVPETTGNEP
+1387 IVTPPIVPGTTGNEP
-1402 SPPSTEETTSVPP
+1402 NPPSTEETTSVPP
-1415 TEPTEEST
+1415 TEPTEESTDEST

-1445 VSAKP
+1445 VSANP

-1464 LLMFAGVGLLV
+1464 LLMFAGAGLLV
-1475 FGFYKRSK
+1475 FGLYKRSK

>member
-1 MEAGCTIFLRWY
+1 
-13 TPPCGTRFAA
+13 
-23 HEHNDNAKERNTAMK
+23 MK

-58 FPAMAATNDDFVEDW
+58 FPAMAATNDDFVEDR
-73 EGAADFTDDSYSSS
+73 EDIADYTDDSYSSGYSSS

-107 AEVVAEEDAND
+107 AEVIAEEDAND
-118 SSDTEIDKAA
+118 SSDTEIDRAA

-138 EVQVSDAAKDRNDLE
+138 EVQDTDAAEDRNDRE
-153 NPDEETESD
+153 DSDEETKSG
-162 TQNPWE
+162 TNPGE
-168 AGPSD
+168 TGPSD

-209 NALEEEMDD
+209 DASEEEMDD

-231 ENYAYTDVSGT
+231 EDYAYTDVSSGT
-242 KYTVDLYTD
+242 EYMVDLYTD
-251 HTATIW
+251 HTAKIW
-257 ELTTSSGEAEC
+257 KLTTSSGGAEC
-268 ILPSTIYYTGDDGVQ
+268 ILPSTIYYTDDDDVP
-283 EPAPYTVT
+283 EPTPYTVT
-291 ELSLSYYSGVTSDNN
+291 ELRFSPYGNSVTSVNN
-306 NYTSLVLPDT
+306 NYTALVLPDT
-316 LTDIRRSLSGFKNV
+316 LTDIGGSLSGFKNV

-344 TLQNMMELKTLTFDE
+344 TLQYMKQLRTLTFEE

-372 CTKLETIHL
+372 CKNLTTIHL

-414 STFSKCT
+414 STFSECT
-421 SLKSIELPA
+421 SLESIELPA
-430 SITTIPRSMFA
+430 SITTIPSYMFA

-455 TAIGNG
+455 TAIGNS
-461 AFGSVTDWNGHETAD
+461 AFKSD

-490 IGDRAFYGCSALTTV
+490 IGDRAFYGCSALKTV
-505 DLHNVTTMEYGAFQ
+505 DLHSVTTMEYGAFQ
-519 GCKELSGEIDL
+519 GCDALSGEINL
-530 SKLEVIPGNAF
+530 SNLEEIPGHAF
-541 CYDSK
+541 CYDPN

-552 CPTLKSIGDW
+552 CPTLRSIGDW
-562 AFIWAG
+562 AFIWAD
-568 ISTISLPETLNSIG
+568 ISTISLPETLKSIG
-582 EYTFFLASLSGT
+582 TYTFYKASLSGT

-601 TKLGANAFNGCEE
+601 TQLGASAFSGCEKV
-614 IEAIQIGS
+614 EAIQIGS
-622 GLTDIPS
+622 GLTDIPKD
-629 NAFDGCRKLTTIT
+629 AFDGCKPKTIT
-642 VNNRQEDVKI
+642 VNNRREDVHI
-652 PKIDRVTVTYT
+652 PEIDGVTVTYT
-663 IPSLTADDDKVSTAT
+663 IPSLTADNDKVSNAEG
-678 DALSLQDAVKQAATN
+678 ALSLQEAVDQAN

-703 RLDEPVTITAE
+703 RLDEPVRIAAG
-714 QKVEITATEN
+714 QRVEITANANEN
-724 HNIFGNKDQNL
+724 YNLFGNKDEKPT
-735 ANLFVVEAGGEL
+735 NLFVVEEGGEL

-768 GKTTINGNVVIEKS
+768 GKTTIDGNVVIEKS

-787 NIGVIEDKGSSAKLI
+787 DVGVIEDNGSSAELI

-832 GGTIRDNIANTSS
+832 GGTIQDNIANTAS

-859 TFTMNEGS
+859 TFTMNGGS

-874 CGTAVYLTASN
+874 CGTAVYLTASSN
-885 DAKARFTMNGGTLSN
+885 AAKARFTMNGGSLSN
-900 NESHSYTSDSTPTG
+900 NESRSYTPNSTPTG

-923 FVLNN
+923 FVLND
-928 GTITGNCAY
+928 GTITGNCAHD
-937 GGAGGGVAVM
+937 GAGGGVAVM
-947 DELPTKEH
+947 DELPTEEH

-960 MYSGTIS
+960 MNGGTIS

-977 GGGIYSCSNRVSLL
+977 GGGIYSCSNYVSLL

-1007 SEGNTQIYTTL
+1007 SEGNTDIYTTL

-1042 DAKLYMQNGAVI
+1042 DAKLYMQDGAVI

-1103 PPGNLGT
+1103 PPGNRGT
-1110 SGQGTRYNAVEYAK
+1110 SGQGTRYNTVEYAK

-1147 IPAVG
+1147 IPATG

-1180 SLSNSISV
+1180 SLSYSISV
-1188 KKVWDN
+1188 KKAWDN
-1194 PGYEDTQPSGVTIHL
+1194 PGYEDTQPSSVTIHL
-1209 KERDTGDVVSTAELT
+1209 KERDTGDIVSTAELT
-1224 SENGWQYT
+1224 GENGWQYT
-1232 FTDLPLSPNHYTV
+1232 FTDLPLSPDHYTV

-1334 ESSYSV
+1334 EGTYSV

-1363 NTYERPLDP
+1363 NTYERPLYP
-1372 EPIEP
+1372 EPIEPIDP

-1387 IVTPPIVPETTGNEP
+1387 IVTPPIVPGTTGNEP
-1402 SPPSTEETTSVPP
+1402 NPPSTEETTSVPP
-1415 TEPTEEST
+1415 TEPTEESTEEST

-1430 DPEESPIKETQETPS
+1430 DPEESPIKETQETSS

-1464 LLMFAGVGLLV
+1464 LLMFAGAGLLV

>member
-1 MEAGCTIFLRWY
+1 
-13 TPPCGTRFAA
+13 
-23 HEHNDNAKERNTAMK
+23 MK

-58 FPAMAATNDDFVEDW
+58 FPAMAATNDDFVEDR
-73 EGAADFTDDSYSSS
+73 EDIADYTDDSYSSGYSSS

-107 AEVVAEEDAND
+107 AKVIAEEDAND
-118 SSDTEIDKAA
+118 SSDTEIDRAA
-128 DSIEETEPED
+128 DSIEETESED
-138 EVQVSDAAKDRNDLE
+138 EVQDTDAAEDRNDRE
-153 NPDEETESD
+153 DSDEETRSG
-162 TQNPWE
+162 TNPGE
-168 AGPSD
+168 TGPSD
-173 AETEEDVPDS
+173 AETEEDVSDS

-209 NALEEEMDD
+209 DASEEEMDD

-231 ENYAYTDVSGT
+231 EDYAYTDVSSGT
-242 KYTVDLYTD
+242 EYMVDLYTD
-251 HTATIW
+251 HTAKIW
-257 ELTTSSGEAEC
+257 KLTTSSGGAEC
-268 ILPSTIYYTGDDGVQ
+268 ILPSTIYYTDADGVP
-283 EPAPYTVT
+283 EPTPYTVT
-291 ELSLSYYSGVTSDNN
+291 ELRLSYWSGVTSDNN
-306 NYTSLVLPDT
+306 NYTALVLPDT
-316 LTDIRRSLSGFKNV
+316 LTDIGGSLSGFKNV

-344 TLQNMMELKTLTFDE
+344 TLQNMKQLKTLTFDE

-372 CTKLETIHL
+372 CKSLTTIHL

-396 ASALTDITLPEGI
+396 ASALTDITLSEGI

-414 STFSKCT
+414 STFSECT

-430 SITTIPRSMFA
+430 SITTIPSSMFA

-461 AFGSVTDWNGHETAD
+461 AFGSVTDWKDQEIAD
-476 TALTEI
+476 TVLTEI

-490 IGDRAFYGCSALTTV
+490 IGDRAFYGCSALETV
-505 DLHNVTTMEYGAFQ
+505 DLHSVTTMGYGAFQ
-519 GCKELSGEIDL
+519 GYDALSGEIDL
-530 SKLEVIPGNAF
+530 SNLEVIPGHAF
-541 CYDSK
+541 CYDPN

-552 CPTLKSIGDW
+552 CPTLRSIGDW
-562 AFIWAG
+562 AFIWAD

-582 EYTFFLASLSGT
+582 TYTFYKASLSGT

-601 TKLGANAFNGCEE
+601 TQLGASAFSGCEE
-614 IEAIQIGS
+614 VNAIQIGS
-622 GLTDIPS
+622 GLKDIPA
-629 NAFDGCRKLTTIT
+629 NAFAGCTNLKTIT
-642 VNNRQEDVKI
+642 VNNRREDVTI
-652 PKIDRVTVTYT
+652 PKIDGVTVTYT
-663 IPSLTADDDKVSTAT
+663 IPSLEATDDKVSNAEG
-678 DALSLQDAVKQAATN
+678 ALSLQQAVDQAN
-693 GTPVTIEKDI
+693 GPVTIEIEKNI
-703 RLDEPVTITAE
+703 CLNAPVTIAKGK
-714 QKVEITATEN
+714 QVEITANANEN
-724 HNIFGNKDQNL
+724 YNLFGNKDEKPT
-735 ANLFVVEAGGEL
+735 NLFVVEEGGEL

-768 GKTTINGNVVIEKS
+768 GKTTIDGNVVIEKS
-782 TLEGN
+782 TLEGDSM
-787 NIGVIEDKGSSAKLI
+787 GVIEDNGSSAELI

-807 IQNHKIRGAHS
+807 IQNHKIRGALS

-832 GGTIRDNIANTSS
+832 GGTIQDNIANTSS

-859 TFTMNEGS
+859 TFTMNGGS

-874 CGTAVYLTASN
+874 CGTAVYLTASSN
-885 DAKARFTMNGGTLSN
+885 AAKARFTMNGGTLSN
-900 NESHSYTSDSTPTG
+900 NESRSYTPYSTPTG

-928 GTITGNCAY
+928 GTITGNCAHD
-937 GGAGGGVAVM
+937 GAGGGVAVM
-947 DELPTKEH
+947 DELPTEEH

-960 MYSGTIS
+960 MNGGTIS
-967 NNTASGYRCS
+967 NNTASGSRCS
-977 GGGIYSCSNRVSLL
+977 GGGIYSCSNYVSLL

-1007 SEGNTQIYTTL
+1007 SEGNTEIYTTL
-1018 HIQNAL
+1018 HIENAL

-1042 DAKLYMQNGAVI
+1042 DAKLYMQDGAVI

-1103 PPGNLGT
+1103 PYGNRGT
-1110 SGQGTRYNAVEYAK
+1110 AGQGTRYNAVEYAK

-1147 IPAVG
+1147 IPATG

-1180 SLSNSISV
+1180 SLSHSILV
-1188 KKVWDN
+1188 KKAWDN
-1194 PGYEDTQPSGVTIHL
+1194 PGHEDTQPSGVTIHL
-1209 KERDTGDVVSTAELT
+1209 KERDTGDIVSTAELT
-1224 SENGWQYT
+1224 GENGWQHT
-1232 FTDLPLSPNHYTV
+1232 FTDLPLSPDHYTV

-1334 ESSYSV
+1334 EGTYSV

-1363 NTYERPLDP
+1363 NTYERPLYP
-1372 EPIEP
+1372 EPIEPIDP

-1387 IVTPPIVPETTGNEP
+1387 IVTPPIVPGTTGNEP
-1402 SPPSTEETTSVPP
+1402 NPPSTEETTSVPP
-1415 TEPTEEST
+1415 TEPTEESTEEST

-1430 DPEESPIKETQETPS
+1430 DPEESPIKETQETSS

-1464 LLMFAGVGLLV
+1464 LLMFAGAGLLV

>member
-1 MEAGCTIFLRWY
+1 
-13 TPPCGTRFAA
+13 
-23 HEHNDNAKERNTAMK
+23 MK

-58 FPAMAATNDDFVEDW
+58 FPAMAATNDDFVEDR
-73 EGAADFTDDSYSSS
+73 EDIADFTDDSYSSGYSSS

-107 AEVVAEEDAND
+107 AEVIAEEDAND
-118 SSDTEIDKAA
+118 SSDTEIDRAA

-138 EVQVSDAAKDRNDLE
+138 EVQNTDAAEDRNDRE
-153 NPDEETESD
+153 YPDEETKSG
-162 TQNPWE
+162 TNPGE

-209 NALEEEMDD
+209 DASEEEMDD

-231 ENYAYTDVSGT
+231 EDYAYTDVSSGT
-242 KYTVDLYTD
+242 EYMVDLYTD
-251 HTATIW
+251 HTAKIW
-257 ELTTSSGEAEC
+257 KLTTSSGEAEC
-268 ILPSTIYYTGDDGVQ
+268 ILPSTIYYTDDDDVP
-283 EPAPYTVT
+283 EPTPYTVT
-291 ELSLSYYSGVTSDNN
+291 ELRFSPYGNSVTSVNN
-306 NYTSLVLPDT
+306 NYTALVLPDT
-316 LTDIRRSLSGFKNV
+316 LTDIGGSLSGFKNV

-344 TLQNMMELKTLTFDE
+344 TLQYMKQLRTLTFEE

-372 CTKLETIHL
+372 CKNLTTIHL

-414 STFSKCT
+414 STFSECT
-421 SLKSIELPA
+421 SLKSITLPA
-430 SITTIPRSMFA
+430 SITTIPSYMFA

-455 TAIGNG
+455 TAIGNS
-461 AFGSVTDWNGHETAD
+461 AFKSD

-490 IGDRAFYGCSALTTV
+490 IGDRAFYGCSALKTV
-505 DLHNVTTMEYGAFQ
+505 DLHSVTTMEYGAFQ
-519 GCKELSGEIDL
+519 GCDALSGEIDL
-530 SKLEVIPGNAF
+530 SNLEEIPGHAF
-541 CYDSK
+541 CYDPN

-552 CPTLKSIGDW
+552 CPTLRSIGDW
-562 AFIWAG
+562 AFIWAD
-568 ISTISLPETLNSIG
+568 ISTISLPETLKSIG
-582 EYTFFLASLSGT
+582 TYTFYKASLSGT

-601 TKLGANAFNGCEE
+601 TQLGASAFSGCEKV
-614 IEAIQIGS
+614 EAIQIGS
-622 GLTDIPS
+622 GLTDIPKD
-629 NAFDGCRKLTTIT
+629 AFDGCKPKTIT
-642 VNNRQEDVKI
+642 VNNRREDVHI
-652 PKIDRVTVTYT
+652 PEIDGVTVTYT
-663 IPSLTADDDKVSTAT
+663 IPSLTADNDKVSNAEG
-678 DALSLQDAVKQAATN
+678 ALSLQQAVDQAN

-703 RLDEPVTITAE
+703 RLDEPVRIAAG
-714 QKVEITATEN
+714 QRVEITANTN
-724 HNIFGNKDQNL
+724 CNIFGNKDKDL
-735 ANLFVVEAGGEL
+735 TNLFVVEEGGEL

-768 GKTTINGNVVIEKS
+768 GKTTIDGNVVIEKS
-782 TLEGN
+782 TLEGDSM
-787 NIGVIEDKGSSAKLI
+787 GVIEDNGSSAELI

-807 IQNHKIRGAHS
+807 IQNHKIRGALS

-832 GGTIRDNIANTSS
+832 GGTIQDNIANTPS

-859 TFTMNEGS
+859 TFTMNRGS

-874 CGTAVYLTASN
+874 CGTAVYLTSN
-885 DAKARFTMNGGTLSN
+885 AAKARFTMNGGTLSN
-900 NESHSYTSDSTPTG
+900 NESHSYTPYSTPTG

-923 FVLNN
+923 FVLNE
-928 GTITGNCAY
+928 GTITGNCAH

-947 DELPTKEH
+947 DQLPGEEH

-960 MYSGTIS
+960 MNGGTIS
-967 NNTASGYRCS
+967 NNKASGYRCD
-977 GGGIYSCSNRVSLL
+977 GGGIYSCSNYVSLL

-1007 SEGNTQIYTTL
+1007 SEGNTEIYTTL
-1018 HIQNAL
+1018 HIENAL

-1054 YGNTAASAGDD
+1054 YGNSAASAGDD

-1103 PPGNLGT
+1103 PYGNRGT

-1147 IPAVG
+1147 VPAVG

-1180 SLSNSISV
+1180 SLSHSISV
-1188 KKVWDN
+1188 KKAWDN
-1194 PGYEDTQPSGVTIHL
+1194 PGHEDTQPSGVTIHL
-1209 KERDTGDVVSTAELT
+1209 KERDTGDIVSTAELT
-1224 SENGWQYT
+1224 GENGWQYT

-1334 ESSYSV
+1334 EGNYSV
-1340 TEDAVPGYET
+1340 TEDAVPGYKT

-1363 NTYERPLDP
+1363 NTYERPLYP
-1372 EPIEP
+1372 EPIEPIDP

-1387 IVTPPIVPETTGNEP
+1387 IVTPPIVPGTTGNEP

-1423 EERSAES
+1423 EESTEERSAES
-1430 DPEESPIKETQETPS
+1430 DPEESPIKETQETSS

-1464 LLMFAGVGLLV
+1464 LLMFAGAGLLV

>member
-1 MEAGCTIFLRWY
+1 
-13 TPPCGTRFAA
+13 
-23 HEHNDNAKERNTAMK
+23 MK

-58 FPAMAATNDDFVEDW
+58 FPAMAATNDDFVEDR
-73 EGAADFTDDSYSSS
+73 EDIADYTDDSYSSGYSSS

-107 AEVVAEEDAND
+107 AEVIAEEDAND
-118 SSDTEIDKAA
+118 SSDTEIDRAA

-138 EVQVSDAAKDRNDLE
+138 EVQNTDAAEDRNDRE
-153 NPDEETESD
+153 DSDEETRSG
-162 TQNPWE
+162 TNPGE
-168 AGPSD
+168 TGPSD

-209 NALEEEMDD
+209 DASEEEMDD

-231 ENYAYTDVSGT
+231 EDYAYTDVSSGT
-242 KYTVDLYTD
+242 EYMVDLYTD
-251 HTATIW
+251 HTAKIW
-257 ELTTSSGEAEC
+257 KLTTSSGGAEC
-268 ILPSTIYYTGDDGVQ
+268 ILPSTIYYTGDDDVP
-283 EPAPYTVT
+283 EPTPYTVT
-291 ELSLSYYSGVTSDNN
+291 ELRFSPYGNSVTSVNN
-306 NYTSLVLPDT
+306 NYTALVLPDT
-316 LTDIRRSLSGFKNV
+316 LTDIGGSLSGFKNV

-344 TLQNMMELKTLTFDE
+344 TLQYMKQLRTLTFEE

-372 CTKLETIHL
+372 CKSLTTIHL

-414 STFSKCT
+414 STFSECT
-421 SLKSIELPA
+421 SLESIELPS
-430 SITTIPRSMFA
+430 SITTIPSYMFA

-455 TAIGNG
+455 TAIGNS
-461 AFGSVTDWNGHETAD
+461 AFKSD

-490 IGDRAFYGCSALTTV
+490 IGDRAFYGCSALETV
-505 DLHNVTTMEYGAFQ
+505 DLHSVTTMEYAAFQ
-519 GCKELSGEIDL
+519 GCDALSGEIDL
-530 SKLEVIPGNAF
+530 SNLEVIPGHAF
-541 CYDSK
+541 CYDPN

-552 CPTLKSIGDW
+552 CPTLRSIGDW

-582 EYTFFLASLSGT
+582 SYTFYKASLSGT

-601 TKLGANAFNGCEE
+601 TQLGASAFSGCEKV
-614 IEAIQIGS
+614 EAIQIGS
-622 GLTDIPS
+622 GLTDIPKD
-629 NAFDGCRKLTTIT
+629 AFDGCKPKTIT
-642 VNNRQEDVKI
+642 VNNRREDVTI
-652 PKIDRVTVTYT
+652 PKIDGVTVTYT
-663 IPSLTADDDKVSTAT
+663 IPSLTADNDKVSAAA
-678 DALSLQDAVKQAATN
+678 DALSLQQAVDQAN

-703 RLDEPVTITAE
+703 RLDEPVRIAAG
-714 QKVEITATEN
+714 QRVEITANANEN
-724 HNIFGNKDQNL
+724 YNLFGNKDENVK
-735 ANLFVVEAGGEL
+735 NLFVVEPGGEL

-768 GKTTINGNVVIEKS
+768 GKTTIDGNVVIEKS
-782 TLEGN
+782 TLEGDSM
-787 NIGVIEDKGSSAKLI
+787 GVIEDNGSSAELI

-807 IQNHKIRGAHS
+807 IQNHKIRGALS

-832 GGTIRDNIANTSS
+832 GGTIQDNIANTSS

-859 TFTMNEGS
+859 TFTMNRGS

-874 CGTAVYLTASN
+874 CGTAVYLTASSN
-885 DAKARFTMNGGTLSN
+885 AAKARFTMNGGTLSN
-900 NESHSYTSDSTPTG
+900 NESHLYTPNSTPTG

-928 GTITGNCAY
+928 GTITGNCAH

-947 DELPTKEH
+947 DELPREEH

-960 MYSGTIS
+960 MNGGTIS

-977 GGGIYSCSNRVSLL
+977 GGGIYSCSNYVSLL

-1007 SEGNTQIYTTL
+1007 SEGNTEIYTTL
-1018 HIQNAL
+1018 HIENAL

-1042 DAKLYMQNGAVI
+1042 DAKLYMQDGAVI

-1103 PPGNLGT
+1103 PYGNRGT
-1110 SGQGTRYNAVEYAK
+1110 SGQGTRYNTVEYAK

-1180 SLSNSISV
+1180 SLSYSISV
-1188 KKVWDN
+1188 KKAWDN

-1209 KERDTGDVVSTAELT
+1209 KERDTGDIVSTAELT
-1224 SENGWQYT
+1224 GENGWQHT
-1232 FTDLPLSPNHYTV
+1232 FTDLPLSPDHYTV

-1334 ESSYSV
+1334 EGTYSV

-1363 NTYERPLDP
+1363 NTYERPLYP
-1372 EPIEP
+1372 EPIEPIDP

-1387 IVTPPIVPETTGNEP
+1387 IVTPPIVPGTTGNEP
-1402 SPPSTEETTSVPP
+1402 NPPSTEETTSVPP
-1415 TEPTEEST
+1415 TEPTEESTEEST

-1430 DPEESPIKETQETPS
+1430 DPEESPIKETQETSS

-1464 LLMFAGVGLLV
+1464 LLMFAGAGLLV
-1475 FGFYKRSK
+1475 FGLYKRSK

>member
-1 MEAGCTIFLRWY
+1 
-13 TPPCGTRFAA
+13 
-23 HEHNDNAKERNTAMK
+23 MK

-58 FPAMAATNDDFVEDW
+58 FPAMAATNDDFVEDR
-73 EGAADFTDDSYSSS
+73 EDIADYTDDSYSSGYSSS

-107 AEVVAEEDAND
+107 AEVIAEEDAND
-118 SSDTEIDKAA
+118 SSDTEIDRAA

-138 EVQVSDAAKDRNDLE
+138 EVQNTDAAEDRNDRE
-153 NPDEETESD
+153 DPDEETKSG
-162 TQNPWE
+162 TNPGE

-209 NALEEEMDD
+209 DASEEEMDD

-231 ENYAYTDVSGT
+231 EDYAYTDVSSGT
-242 KYTVDLYTD
+242 EYMVDLYTD
-251 HTATIW
+251 HTAKIW
-257 ELTTSSGEAEC
+257 KLTTSSGEAEC
-268 ILPSTIYYTGDDGVQ
+268 ILPSTIYYTDDDDVP
-283 EPAPYTVT
+283 EPTPYTVT
-291 ELSLSYYSGVTSDNN
+291 ELRFSPYGNSVTSVNN
-306 NYTSLVLPDT
+306 NYTALVLPDT
-316 LTDIRRSLSGFKNV
+316 LTDIGGSLSGFKNV

-344 TLQNMMELKTLTFDE
+344 TLQYMKQLRTLTFEE

-372 CTKLETIHL
+372 CKNLTTIHL

-414 STFSKCT
+414 STFSECT
-421 SLKSIELPA
+421 SLESIELPA
-430 SITTIPRSMFA
+430 SITTIPSSMFA

-461 AFGSVTDWNGHETAD
+461 AFGSVTDWNDQETAD

-490 IGDRAFYGCSALTTV
+490 IGDRAFYGCSALETV
-505 DLHNVTTMEYGAFQ
+505 DLHSVTTMGYGAFQ
-519 GCKELSGEIDL
+519 GCDALSGEIDL
-530 SKLEVIPGNAF
+530 SNLEVIPGHAF
-541 CYDSK
+541 CYDPN

-552 CPTLKSIGDW
+552 CPTLRSIGDW
-562 AFIWAG
+562 AFIWAD

-582 EYTFFLASLSGT
+582 TYTFYKASLSGT

-601 TKLGANAFNGCEE
+601 TQLGASAFSGCEE
-614 IEAIQIGS
+614 VNAIQIGS
-622 GLTDIPS
+622 GLKDIPA
-629 NAFDGCRKLTTIT
+629 NAFAGCTNLKTIT
-642 VNNRQEDVKI
+642 VNNRREDVTI
-652 PKIDRVTVTYT
+652 PKIDGVTVTYT
-663 IPSLTADDDKVSTAT
+663 IPSLEATDDKVSNAEG
-678 DALSLQDAVKQAATN
+678 ALSLQQAVDQAN
-693 GTPVTIEKDI
+693 GPVTIEIEKNI
-703 RLDEPVTITAE
+703 CLNAPVTIAKGK
-714 QKVEITATEN
+714 QVEITANANEN
-724 HNIFGNKDQNL
+724 YNLFGNKDENL
-735 ANLFVVEAGGEL
+735 TNLFVVEPGGEL

-768 GKTTINGNVVIEKS
+768 GKTTIDGNVVIEKS

-787 NIGVIEDKGSSAKLI
+787 DVGVIEDNGSSAELI

-807 IQNHKIRGAHS
+807 IQNHKIRGARS

-832 GGTIRDNIANTSS
+832 GGTIQANIANTSS

-859 TFTMNEGS
+859 TFTMNGGS

-874 CGTAVYLTASN
+874 CGTAVYLTASSN
-885 DAKARFTMNGGTLSN
+885 AAKARFTMNGGSLSN
-900 NESHSYTSDSTPTG
+900 NESRSYTPNSTPTG

-923 FVLNN
+923 FVLND
-928 GTITGNCAY
+928 GTITGNCAHD
-937 GGAGGGVAVM
+937 GAGGGVAVM
-947 DELPTKEH
+947 DELPTEEH

-960 MYSGTIS
+960 MNGGTIS

-977 GGGIYSCSNRVSLL
+977 GGGIYSCSNYVSLL

-1007 SEGNTQIYTTL
+1007 SEGNTEIYTTL
-1018 HIQNAL
+1018 HIENAL
-1024 ITGNTADQG
+1024 ITGNPADQG

-1042 DAKLYMQNGAVI
+1042 DAKLYMQDGAVI

-1103 PPGNLGT
+1103 PPGNRGT
-1110 SGQGTRYNAVEYAK
+1110 SGQGTRYNTVEYAK

-1147 IPAVG
+1147 IPATG

-1180 SLSNSISV
+1180 SLSYSISV
-1188 KKVWDN
+1188 KKAWDN
-1194 PGYEDTQPSGVTIHL
+1194 PGHEDTQPSGVTIHL
-1209 KERDTGDVVSTAELT
+1209 KERDTGDIVSTAELT
-1224 SENGWQYT
+1224 GENGWQYT
-1232 FTDLPLSPNHYTV
+1232 FTDLPLSPDHYTV

-1334 ESSYSV
+1334 EGTYSV

-1363 NTYERPLDP
+1363 NTYERPLYP
-1372 EPIEP
+1372 EPIEPIDP

-1387 IVTPPIVPETTGNEP
+1387 IVTPPIVPGTTGNEP
-1402 SPPSTEETTSVPP
+1402 NPPSTEETTSVPP
-1415 TEPTEEST
+1415 TEPTKESTEEST

-1464 LLMFAGVGLLV
+1464 LLMFAGAGLLV

>member
-1 MEAGCTIFLRWY
+1 M
-13 TPPCGTRFAA
+13 
-23 HEHNDNAKERNTAMK
+23 
-38 KRLLA
+38 
-43 GLLATSIALSISMGA
+43 
-58 FPAMAATNDDFVEDW
+58 
-73 EGAADFTDDSYSSS
+73 
-87 EQLFDDIIFFDLD
+87 
-100 EEVDDTA
+100 
-107 AEVVAEEDAND
+107 
-118 SSDTEIDKAA
+118 
-128 DSIEETEPED
+128 
-138 EVQVSDAAKDRNDLE
+138 
-153 NPDEETESD
+153 
-162 TQNPWE
+162 
-168 AGPSD
+168 
-173 AETEEDVPDS
+173 
-183 WEETPKIDSELEAAI
+183 
-198 ASEDPFSYYDD
+198 
-209 NALEEEMDD
+209 
-218 DIALLAAGKTMAH
+218 
-231 ENYAYTDVSGT
+231 
-242 KYTVDLYTD
+242 
-251 HTATIW
+251 
-257 ELTTSSGEAEC
+257 
-268 ILPSTIYYTGDDGVQ
+268 Q
-283 EPAPYTVT
+283 EPNPYTVT
-291 ELSLSYYSGVTSDNN
+291 ELRFSPYGNSVTSVNN
-306 NYTSLVLPDT
+306 NYTALVLPDT
-316 LTDIRRSLSGFKNV
+316 LTDIGGSLSGFKNV

-344 TLQNMMELKTLTFDE
+344 TLQYMKQLRTLTFEE

-372 CTKLETIHL
+372 CKSLTTIHL

-414 STFSKCT
+414 STFSECT
-421 SLKSIELPA
+421 SLESIELPA
-430 SITTIPRSMFA
+430 SITTIPSSMFA

-461 AFGSVTDWNGHETAD
+461 AFGSVTDWNDQETAD

-490 IGDRAFYGCSALTTV
+490 IGDRAFYGCSALETV
-505 DLHNVTTMEYGAFQ
+505 DLHSVTTMGYAAFQ
-519 GCKELSGEIDL
+519 GCDALSGEIDL
-530 SKLEVIPGNAF
+530 SKLEVIPGHAF
-541 CYDSK
+541 CYDPN

-552 CPTLKSIGDW
+552 CPTLRSIGDW
-562 AFIWAG
+562 AFIWAD
-568 ISTISLPETLNSIG
+568 ISTISLPETLKSIG
-582 EYTFFLASLSGT
+582 TYTFYKASLSGT

-601 TKLGANAFNGCEE
+601 TQLGASAFSGCEKV
-614 IEAIQIGS
+614 EAIQIGS
-622 GLTDIPS
+622 GLTDIPKD
-629 NAFDGCRKLTTIT
+629 AFDGCTNLKTIT
-642 VNNRQEDVKI
+642 VNNRREDVTI
-652 PKIDRVTVTYT
+652 PKIDGVTVTYT
-663 IPSLTADDDKVSTAT
+663 IPSLEATDDKVSNAEG
-678 DALSLQDAVKQAATN
+678 ALSLQQAVDQAN
-693 GTPVTIEKDI
+693 GPVTIEIEKDI
-703 RLDEPVTITAE
+703 RLDEPVRIAAG
-714 QKVEITATEN
+714 QRVEITANTN
-724 HNIFGNKDQNL
+724 CNIFGNKDKDL
-735 ANLFVVEAGGEL
+735 TNLFVVEPGGEL

-768 GKTTINGNVVIEKS
+768 GKTTIDGNVVIEKS

-787 NIGVIEDKGSSAKLI
+787 DVGVIEDNGSSAELI

-807 IQNHKIRGAHS
+807 IQNHKIRGALS

-832 GGTIRDNIANTSS
+832 GGTIQANIANTSS

-859 TFTMNEGS
+859 TFTMNGGS

-874 CGTAVYLTASN
+874 CGTAVYLTASSN
-885 DAKARFTMNGGTLSN
+885 AAKARFTMNGGSLSN
-900 NESHSYTSDSTPTG
+900 NESRSYTPNSTPTG

-923 FVLNN
+923 FVLND
-928 GTITGNCAY
+928 GTITGNCAHD
-937 GGAGGGVAVM
+937 GAGGGVAVM
-947 DELPTKEH
+947 DELPTEEH

-960 MYSGTIS
+960 MNGGTIS

-977 GGGIYSCSNRVSLL
+977 GGGIYSCSNYVSLL

-1007 SEGNTQIYTTL
+1007 SEGNTEIYTTL
-1018 HIQNAL
+1018 HIENAL

-1042 DAKLYMQNGAVI
+1042 DAKLYMQDGAVI

-1103 PPGNLGT
+1103 PPGNRGT
-1110 SGQGTRYNAVEYAK
+1110 SGQGTRYNTVEYAK

-1147 IPAVG
+1147 IPATG

-1180 SLSNSISV
+1180 SLSYSISV
-1188 KKVWDN
+1188 KKAWDN
-1194 PGYEDTQPSGVTIHL
+1194 PGYEDTQPSSVTIHL
-1209 KERDTGDVVSTAELT
+1209 KERDTGDIVSTAELT
-1224 SENGWQYT
+1224 GENGWQYT

-1254 ATYYQDADGNFIIT
+1254 ATYYQDTDGNFIIT
-1268 NTYLTTPT
+1268 NTHLTTPT
-1276 PDVPA
+1276 PMPDVPA

-1334 ESSYSV
+1334 EGTYSV

-1363 NTYERPLDP
+1363 NTYERPLYP
-1372 EPIEP
+1372 EPIEPIDP

-1387 IVTPPIVPETTGNEP
+1387 IVTPPIVPGTTGNEP
-1402 SPPSTEETTSVPP
+1402 NPPSMEETTSVPP
-1415 TEPTEEST
+1415 TEPTEESTDEST

-1445 VSAKP
+1445 VSANP

-1464 LLMFAGVGLLV
+1464 LLMFAGAGLLV